1 MAFKKAGLISKFI
14 SKGSFKLNKISKKI
28 FKLNPILKREKP
40 LKRHKKTK
48 SIKKP
53 FNKNKSFLK
62 ASVLLIGALGG
73 LPHLRASECRY
84 WSWWSG
90 YHDKIESGSNSPTH
104 NSYCLFS
111 STQGSGTYY
120 LNTLTTYSAGGAS
133 FTQKFNNGTLNVG
146 GNIRFGGT
154 GVNGVNVGY
163 ITGTYDAQTINFN
176 SSRITTGNSL
186 SDGGG
191 ATLNFNAT
199 NRITINQASFD
210 NSDAGAQHSYMNFK
224 GSNINVSGSSF
235 TDDTNGGFSFSG
247 NNNNSAISFN
257 KTKFNQ
263 GTYNFTN
270 SANLSFNNS
279 NFNQSTY
286 NFNSLQSTF
295 NNSTFNQGTY
305 NFTDNTSFNND
316 TFNQGTY
323 NFNTSKVSFSGA
335 NTLNS
340 SSPFASLKGSVS
352 FGSGAVFNL
361 NQTLNANQTYD
372 ILTTNGT
379 IQYGVYQSYLWDLIN
394 YKGDKA
400 ISHVEVGNNTY
411 DVTFD
416 INGQDETLQETFSNK
431 SITTQFLGD
440 DLQAKAKA
448 TYQQDLNNS
457 QSALSNATNDNK
469 IASADTGYTNNQN
482 TTIKQDAQNLE
493 HTSQQIA
500 KDEQALQGDLNKLKQ
515 LANSSF
521 NEQAF
526 NQAQSKEQQDEQTL
540 QNEENTF
547 SSEQEGLEKAL
558 ANAKE
563 QQEQQQAQATYQQ
576 DLNNS
581 QSALSNATNDNKI
594 ASADTDYTKNQ
605 NTAIKQDAQNLEN
618 TSQQITQDQ
627 KDLEQDL
634 DKLQQLANS
643 KTGFNEQA
651 FNQAQSTEQQD
662 EQTLQNEEETFSSEQ
677 EGLEKALANAKHT
690 SPTPTKHTAQNNPP
704 NKVSPPTQNLPTT
717 NVWNGVYNFQNQTYS
732 KKGIYYIDP
741 NLSGQSGQSGNTLS
755 TYGYLDWF
763 TLKNKFSVN
772 ANNGTLIIGN
782 NTESANTKGLIWIGD
797 DKGLVYYN
805 TGTFNAA
812 NIYLTSNLKTG
823 NGFSGEGATL
833 NFNATNRITINQA
846 SFDNSDAGAQ
856 HSYMNFKGSNIN
868 VSGSSF
874 TDDTNG
880 GFSFSGNNN
889 NSAISFNKTKFNQGT
904 YNFTNS
910 ANLSFNNSNFNQSTY
925 NFNSLQSTFNNSTF
939 NQGTYNFTDNTSFN
953 NDTFNQGTYNFNT
966 SKVSFSGANT
976 LNSSS
981 PFASLKGSV
990 SFGSG
995 AVFNLNQT
1003 LNANQTYDILTT
1015 NGTIQYGVYQ
1025 SYLWDL
1031 INYKG
1036 DKAISHVEVGNNTYD
1051 VTFDINGQDETLQE
1065 TFSNK
1070 SITTQFLGDDLQAK
1084 AKATYQQDLNNSQSA
1099 LSNATNDN
1107 KIASADTGYTNNQ
1120 NTTIKQDAQNL
1131 EHTSQQIAKDEQAL
1145 QGDLNKLKQ
1154 LANSSFNEQ
1163 AFNQA
1168 QSKEQQDEQTLQN
1181 EEETFSSE
1189 QEGLEKA
1196 LANAKP
1202 ASPTPTPTPTP
1213 TPSPTPNPTPTKHTA
1228 PNKVP
1233 PTPPTQNLPTTNVW
1247 NGVYWLQNQTYSQK
1261 GVYYIDPNLSGQ
1273 SGQSANTLS
1282 TYTANLLGRSFGV
1295 NIQNGTLIIGN
1306 NTESVND
1313 NGLIWIGHG
1322 GFGYIIGTF
1331 NAANIYLTNNFKTGE
1346 GVSGSDGGGA
1356 NITFK
1361 ASDNI
1366 TMDGLNYNDAETVTK
1381 MIQTGASQHSY
1392 ATFDATNNISV
1403 TNSSFSDMTW
1413 GKFSFNAKNI
1423 SFSNAS
1429 FSGFTNP
1436 GGSSVISANAANSL
1450 SFNNSRLNGGAVY
1463 NLWANSL
1470 IFNNTQ
1476 AVFNVLYSRGTS
1488 NFNATTQLLGNTS
1501 FTLSSQSL
1509 LNFNGDTTLQNNAN
1523 ITLGN
1528 KSQTAFKNSLTLDNN
1543 SNLSLD
1549 NQSVLNASG
1558 ASAFNNQASLNIY
1571 NGSQATF
1578 NSLFFNGATLS
1589 LNANSKLN
1597 ASSASFSNNTTINL
1611 DDSVLSVSNASSL
1624 NANINFQGAS
1634 QATFGGNTTI
1644 DAASFNFDSASSLS
1658 FNNLTANGALNFNG
1672 YAPSLSKALMS
1683 VSGQFVLGNNGDIN
1697 LSDINI
1703 FDNIT
1708 KSVTYNILN
1717 AQKGITGISG
1727 ANGYEKI
1734 LFYGMK
1740 IQNATYSDN
1749 NNIQTWSFINPLNS
1763 SQIIQESIKNGDLTI
1778 EVLNNPNSASNTIFN
1793 IAPELYNYQASK
1805 QNPTGYSYDYSDNQA
1820 GTYYLTS
1827 NIKGLFTPKGSQT
1840 PQTPGTYSPF
1850 NQPLNSLNIYNKGFS
1865 SGNLKTLLG
1874 ILSQNSATLK
1884 EMIET
1889 NQLDNITSINEVLQL
1904 LDRIKIT
1911 PAQKQALLETINHL
1925 TDNINQT
1932 FSNGNL
1938 VIGATQDHVTN
1949 STSSIWFGGNG
1960 YSSPCALDSATCSSF
1975 RNTYLGQLLGST
1987 SPYLGYINADFK
1999 AKSIYITGTL
2009 GSGNAFESGG
2019 SADITF
2025 QSANNLVL
2033 NKANIEAQATD
2044 NIFNLLGQEGIDKI
2058 FNQGNLANVL
2068 SQMAM
2073 EKIKQAGG
2081 LGNFVE
2087 NALIPL
2093 SKELPSSLQNETLG
2107 QLIGQNNL
2115 DNLLN
2120 NSGVMNAIQNIIS
2133 KKLSIFGNFVTPSII
2148 ENYLAKQSLKSMLD
2162 DKGLL
2167 NFIGGYMDASELS
2180 SILSVILKDI
2190 TNPPTSLQKDI
2201 GVVAND
2207 LLDEFLGQDV
2217 VKKLESQGLVSNI
2230 INNIISQGGLSGI
2243 YNQGLGSVLPPSLQN
2258 ALKENDLGALLSPR
2272 GLHDFWQKGYFNF
2285 LSNGYVFV
2293 NNSSFSNATGGS
2305 LNFVAN
2311 KSIIFNGDNTIDFS
2325 KYQGALIFASNGV
2338 SNINITTLNATNG
2351 LSLNAGLNNV
2361 SVQKGEI
2368 CINLANCPTTKN
2380 SSSTNSSVTPTNES
2394 LSVRANNFTF
2404 LGVIASNGAID
2415 LSQVKNNSVIGT
2427 LNLNENATLQANNL
2441 TIANAFNNASNSTAN
2456 INGDFTLNQQA
2467 TLSTNASGLNVM
2479 GNFNSYGDLVFNLS
2493 HSVSH
2498 AIINAQGIATIM
2510 TNYNNPLIQFNTSS
2524 KETGA
2529 YTLID
2534 SAKAI
2539 YYGYNDQITGG
2550 SSLDNYLKL
2559 YTLININGKHMVMT
2573 DNGLTYNGQA
2583 VSIKDGGLIVGF
2595 KDSQNQYI
2603 YTSILYNKVKIAV
2616 SNAPINNLQAPTL
2629 KQYIAQIQGIQG
2641 VDSIEQA
2648 GGTQAINW
2656 LNKIFETKGSP
2667 LFAPYYLESHSTK
2680 DLTTIAGDIANTLEV
2695 IANPN
2700 FKNDATNILQ
2710 INTYTQQMSR
2720 LAKLSDTSTFASAD
2734 FHERLEALKNKRFAD
2749 AIPNAMDVILKYSQR
2764 NRVKNNVWATG
2775 VGGASFINGGTGTL
2789 YGINVGYDRF
2799 IKGVIVGGY
2808 AAYGYSGFHANIT
2821 QSGSSNVN
2829 MGVYSRAFIKR
2840 SELTMS
2846 LNETWGY
2853 NKTFINSYDPLL
2865 SIINQ
2870 SYRYNTWTTDAKINY
2885 GYDFMF
2891 KDKSVIFKP
2900 QIGLA
2905 YYYIGM
2911 SGLRGIMDDPIY
2923 NQFRANADPN
2933 KKSVLTINF
2942 ALESRHYFNKNSYYF
2957 VIADVGRDLFINSMG
2972 DKMVRFIGN
2981 NTLSYRDGGRY
2992 NTFASIITG
3001 GEIRLFK
3008 TFYVN
3013 AGIGARFGLDYKD
3026 INITGNIGM
3035 RYAF

>member
-1 MAFKKAGLISKFI
+1 MAFKKARLISKFI
-14 SKGSFKLNKISKKI
+14 SKGSFKLNKISKRI
-28 FKLNPILKREKP
+28 FKLNQILKREKP
-40 LKRHKKTK
+40 LKRHKKTE

-62 ASVLLIGALGG
+62 ASVLLVGALGG
-73 LPHLRASECRY
+73 LSHLRANECRY
-84 WSWWSG
+84 WSWSSFS
-90 YHDKIESGSNSPTH
+90 YQDNIESGPNSPTH

-111 STQGSGTYY
+111 SAQGSGTYY

-154 GVNGVNVGY
+154 GINGGDVGY

-176 SSRITTGNSL
+176 SSHLTTGNSYA
-186 SDGGG
+186 DGGG
-191 ATLNFNAT
+191 ATLNFNAA
-199 NRITINQASFD
+199 NNITINQASFD
-210 NSDAGAQHSYMNFK
+210 NSDAGTQKSYMNFK

-235 TDDTNGGFSFSG
+235 TDDTDGGFSFSG
-247 NNNNSAISFN
+247 SNNHSAISFN
-257 KTKFNQ
+257 QTNFNQGTYHFSNSATLSFNHSAFNQGTYHFSNSATLSFNQTNFNQ
-263 GTYNFTN
+263 GTYNFN
-270 SANLSFNNS
+270 GNASF
-279 NFNQSTY
+279 
-286 NFNSLQSTF
+286 
-295 NNSTFNQGTY
+295 
-305 NFTDNTSFNND
+305 DND

-323 NFNTSKVSFSGA
+323 SFNTSKVSFSGA

-340 SSPFASLKGSVS
+340 SSPFANLKGSVS
-352 FGSGAVFNL
+352 FGSGAIFNL
-361 NQTLNANQTYD
+361 NQTLNSNQTYD

-400 ISHVEVGNNTY
+400 ISHVGVGNNTY

-416 INGQDETLQETFSNK
+416 INGQDETLQETFNK
-431 SITTQFLGD
+431 QSIITQFLGD
-440 DLQAKAKA
+440 NLQAQAQK
-448 TYQQDLNNS
+448 TYQQDLSNS
-457 QSALSNATNDNK
+457 QSALNNAASDNK
-469 IASADTGYTNNQN
+469 IASNDTSYTQSKN
-482 TTIKQDAQNLE
+482 TTVAKDAQNLE
-493 HTSQQIA
+493 NTNQQIA
-500 KDEQALQGDLNKLKQ
+500 QDEQALQGDLDKLKQ
-515 LANSSF
+515 LANSTTGF

-526 NQAQSKEQQDEQTL
+526 NQAQKQEQQDEQTLQNDENAFNTEQDSLNKAIQQAQAQQQKQEQQQAQQTYQEDVTNSQTALNNATSDNKIANSDTDYIKSSNPTINKDAQNLENTNQQIAQDEQALEKDLAQIKQLANSTTGFNEQAFNTVQKQEQQDEQTL
-540 QNEENTF
+540 QNEEKTF
-547 SSEQEGLEKAL
+547 SSEQEGLK
-558 ANAKE
+558 
-563 QQEQQQAQATYQQ
+563 QA
-576 DLNNS
+576 
-581 QSALSNATNDNKI
+581 I
-594 ASADTDYTKNQ
+594 
-605 NTAIKQDAQNLEN
+605 
-618 TSQQITQDQ
+618 
-627 KDLEQDL
+627 
-634 DKLQQLANS
+634 
-643 KTGFNEQA
+643 
-651 FNQAQSTEQQD
+651 
-662 EQTLQNEEETFSSEQ
+662 
-677 EGLEKALANAKHT
+677 ANAKHANPT
-690 SPTPTKHTAQNNPP
+690 PSHAPTPTKHT
-704 NKVSPPTQNLPTT
+704 V
-717 NVWNGVYNFQNQTYS
+717 
-732 KKGIYYIDP
+732 
-741 NLSGQSGQSGNTLS
+741 
-755 TYGYLDWF
+755 
-763 TLKNKFSVN
+763 
-772 ANNGTLIIGN
+772 
-782 NTESANTKGLIWIGD
+782 
-797 DKGLVYYN
+797 
-805 TGTFNAA
+805 
-812 NIYLTSNLKTG
+812 
-823 NGFSGEGATL
+823 
-833 NFNATNRITINQA
+833 
-846 SFDNSDAGAQ
+846 
-856 HSYMNFKGSNIN
+856 
-868 VSGSSF
+868 
-874 TDDTNG
+874 
-880 GFSFSGNNN
+880 
-889 NSAISFNKTKFNQGT
+889 
-904 YNFTNS
+904 
-910 ANLSFNNSNFNQSTY
+910 
-925 NFNSLQSTFNNSTF
+925 
-939 NQGTYNFTDNTSFN
+939 
-953 NDTFNQGTYNFNT
+953 
-966 SKVSFSGANT
+966 
-976 LNSSS
+976 
-981 PFASLKGSV
+981 
-990 SFGSG
+990 
-995 AVFNLNQT
+995 
-1003 LNANQTYDILTT
+1003 
-1015 NGTIQYGVYQ
+1015 
-1025 SYLWDL
+1025 
-1031 INYKG
+1031 
-1036 DKAISHVEVGNNTYD
+1036 
-1051 VTFDINGQDETLQE
+1051 
-1065 TFSNK
+1065 
-1070 SITTQFLGDDLQAK
+1070 
-1084 AKATYQQDLNNSQSA
+1084 
-1099 LSNATNDN
+1099 
-1107 KIASADTGYTNNQ
+1107 Q
-1120 NTTIKQDAQNL
+1120 NTPP
-1131 EHTSQQIAKDEQAL
+1131 SQ
-1145 QGDLNKLKQ
+1145 
-1154 LANSSFNEQ
+1154 
-1163 AFNQA
+1163 
-1168 QSKEQQDEQTLQN
+1168 
-1181 EEETFSSE
+1181 
-1189 QEGLEKA
+1189 
-1196 LANAKP
+1196 
-1202 ASPTPTPTPTP
+1202 
-1213 TPSPTPNPTPTKHTA
+1213 
-1228 PNKVP
+1228 VP
-1233 PTPPTQNLPTTNVW
+1233 PTPTQNPPAESVW
-1247 NGVYWLQNQTYSQK
+1247 SGVYWLQNKTYSNK

-1282 TYTANLLGRSFGV
+1282 TYTANLFGRSFGV

-1322 GFGYIIGTF
+1322 GFGYITGTF

-1346 GVSGSDGGGA
+1346 GVSNSDGGGA

-1403 TNSSFSDMTW
+1403 TDSSFSDMTW
-1413 GKFSFNAKNI
+1413 GKFSFSAKNI

-1450 SFNNSRLNGGAVY
+1450 SFVNSRLNGGAIY
-1463 NLWANSL
+1463 NLQANSL

-1488 NFNATTQLLGNTS
+1488 NFNATTQLLGNTN

-1528 KSQTAFKNSLTLDNN
+1528 KSQAAFKNSLTLDND

-1549 NQSVLNASG
+1549 NQSVLNANG

-1578 NSLFFNGATLS
+1578 NSLFFNGGTLS
-1589 LNANSKLN
+1589 LNASSKLN

-1611 DDSVLSVSNASSL
+1611 DDSVLSANNTSSL

-1634 QATFGGNTTI
+1634 QADFGGNTTI
-1644 DAASFNFDSASSLS
+1644 DTASFNFDSASSLS
-1658 FNNLTANGALNFNG
+1658 FNNLTTNGALNFNG
-1672 YAPSLSKALMS
+1672 YAPSLTKALMS

-1740 IQNATYSDN
+1740 IQNATYSDS

-1805 QNPTGYSYDYSDNQA
+1805 QNPTGYSYDYSDNQV

-1827 NIKGLFTPKGSQT
+1827 SIKGLFTPKGSQT
-1840 PQTPGTYSPF
+1840 PQAPGTYSPF

-1865 SGNLKTLLG
+1865 SENLKTLLG

-1884 EMIET
+1884 EMIES
-1889 NQLDNITSINEVLQL
+1889 NQLDNITNINEVLQL
-1904 LDRIKIT
+1904 LDKIKIT
-1911 PAQKQALLETINHL
+1911 QTQKQALLETINHL

-1932 FSNGNL
+1932 FNNGNL
-1938 VIGATQDHVTN
+1938 IIGATQDNVTN

-1999 AKSIYITGTL
+1999 AKSIYITGTI

-2019 SADITF
+2019 SADVTF

-2044 NIFNLLGQEGIDKI
+2044 NIFNLLGQKGIDKI

-2068 SQMAM
+2068 SQVAM

-2081 LGNFVE
+2081 LGNFIE
-2087 NALIPL
+2087 NALSPL
-2093 SKELPSSLQNETLG
+2093 SKELPASLQDETLG

-2115 DNLLN
+2115 DDLLN

-2167 NFIGGYMDASELS
+2167 NFIGGYIDASEIS
-2180 SILSVILKDI
+2180 SILSVVLKDI

-2207 LLDEFLGQDV
+2207 LLNEFLGQDV
-2217 VKKLESQGLVSNI
+2217 IKKLESQGLVSNI
-2230 INNIISQGGLSGI
+2230 INNIISQGGLSGV

-2325 KYQGALIFASNGV
+2325 KYQGALIFASNDV
-2338 SNINITTLNATNG
+2338 SNINVTILNATNG

-2427 LNLNENATLQANNL
+2427 LNLNENAALQANNL

-2456 INGDFTLNQQA
+2456 INGNFTLNQQA

-2479 GNFNSYGDLVFNLS
+2479 GNFNSYGDLMFNLS

-2498 AIINAQGIATIM
+2498 AIINAQGNATIM
-2510 TNYNNPLIQFNTSS
+2510 ANNNNPLIQFNTSS
-2524 KETGA
+2524 KEAGV

-2559 YTLININGKHMVMT
+2559 YTLIDINGKHMVMT

-2583 VSIKDGGLIVGF
+2583 VSVKDGGLVVGF

-2616 SNAPINNLQAPTL
+2616 SNDPINNLQAPTL
-2629 KQYIAQIQGIQG
+2629 KQYIAQIQGVQS
-2641 VDSIEQA
+2641 VDSIDQA
-2648 GGTQAINW
+2648 GGSQAINW

-2695 IANPN
+2695 IANPD

-2720 LAKLSDTSTFASAD
+2720 LAKLSDTSTFARSD
-2734 FHERLEALKNKRFAD
+2734 FLERLEALKNKRFAD
-2749 AIPNAMDVILKYSQR
+2749 AIPNSMDVILKYSQR

-2829 MGVYSRAFIKR
+2829 IGVYSRAFIKR

-2870 SYRYNTWTTDAKINY
+2870 SYKYDTWTTDAKINY

-2905 YYYIGM
+2905 YYYIGL

-2957 VIADVGRDLFINSMG
+2957 VIADVGRDLFIDSMG

-3026 INITGNIGM
+3026 INITGNIGV

>member
-28 FKLNPILKREKP
+28 FKLNQILKREKP

-62 ASVLLIGALGG
+62 ASILLIGALGG
-73 LPHLRASECRY
+73 LSHLRANECKT
-84 WSWWSG
+84 WSWSSWN
-90 YHDKIESGSNSPTH
+90 YQDNIESGPNSPTH

-111 STQGSGTYY
+111 SAQGSGTYY
-120 LNTLTTYSAGGAS
+120 LNTLTTYSVGGAS
-133 FTQKFNNGTLNVG
+133 FTQKFNGGTLNVG

-154 GVNGVNVGY
+154 GISGGDVGY

-176 SSRITTGNSL
+176 SSHLTTGNSYA
-186 SDGGG
+186 DGGG
-191 ATLNFNAT
+191 ATLNFNVT
-199 NRITINQASFD
+199 NNITINQASFD
-210 NSDAGAQHSYMNFK
+210 NSDAGTQKSYMNFK

-257 KTKFNQ
+257 QTNFNQ
-263 GTYNFTN
+263 GTYHFN
-270 SANLSFNNS
+270 SA
-279 NFNQSTY
+279 QSA
-286 NFNSLQSTF
+286 F

-305 NFTDNTSFNND
+305 NFNGNASFDND
-316 TFNQGTY
+316 TFNQGSY
-323 NFNTSKVSFSGA
+323 SFNTSKVGFSGT

-352 FGSGAVFNL
+352 FGSDAIFNL
-361 NQTLNANQTYD
+361 NQTLNSNQTYD

-400 ISHVEVGNNTY
+400 ISHVGVGNNTY

-416 INGQDETLQETFSNK
+416 INGQDETLQETFNK
-431 SITTQFLGD
+431 QSIITQFLGD
-440 DLQAKAKA
+440 DLQAKAQK
-448 TYQQDLNNS
+448 TYQQDLSNS
-457 QSALSNATNDNK
+457 QSTLNNAASDSK
-469 IASADTGYTNNQN
+469 IANSDTDYTKSSNP
-482 TTIKQDAQNLE
+482 TINKDAQNLE
-493 HTSQQIA
+493 HTNQQIA
-500 KDEQALQGDLNKLKQ
+500 QDEQALQG
-515 LANSSF
+515 
-521 NEQAF
+521 
-526 NQAQSKEQQDEQTL
+526 
-540 QNEENTF
+540 
-547 SSEQEGLEKAL
+547 
-558 ANAKE
+558 
-563 QQEQQQAQATYQQ
+563 
-576 DLNNS
+576 
-581 QSALSNATNDNKI
+581 
-594 ASADTDYTKNQ
+594 
-605 NTAIKQDAQNLEN
+605 
-618 TSQQITQDQ
+618 
-627 KDLEQDL
+627 DL

-643 KTGFNEQA
+643 KTGFSEQA
-651 FNQAQSTEQQD
+651 FNQAQDKEQQD
-662 EQTLQNEEETFSSEQ
+662 EQTLQNEEKTFSSEQ
-677 EGLEKALANAKHT
+677 EGLKQAIANAKPT
-690 SPTPTKHTAQNNPP
+690 SPTPSHAPTPTKHTAQNTPP
-704 NKVSPPTQNLPTT
+704 SKISPTPTPPTQNPPAE
-717 NVWNGVYNFQNQTYS
+717 NVWSEVYWLQNKTYS
-732 KKGIYYIDP
+732 KQGVYYIDP

-755 TYGYLDWF
+755 TY
-763 TLKNKFSVN
+763 
-772 ANNGTLIIGN
+772 
-782 NTESANTKGLIWIGD
+782 
-797 DKGLVYYN
+797 
-805 TGTFNAA
+805 
-812 NIYLTSNLKTG
+812 
-823 NGFSGEGATL
+823 
-833 NFNATNRITINQA
+833 
-846 SFDNSDAGAQ
+846 
-856 HSYMNFKGSNIN
+856 
-868 VSGSSF
+868 
-874 TDDTNG
+874 
-880 GFSFSGNNN
+880 
-889 NSAISFNKTKFNQGT
+889 
-904 YNFTNS
+904 
-910 ANLSFNNSNFNQSTY
+910 
-925 NFNSLQSTFNNSTF
+925 
-939 NQGTYNFTDNTSFN
+939 
-953 NDTFNQGTYNFNT
+953 
-966 SKVSFSGANT
+966 
-976 LNSSS
+976 
-981 PFASLKGSV
+981 
-990 SFGSG
+990 
-995 AVFNLNQT
+995 
-1003 LNANQTYDILTT
+1003 
-1015 NGTIQYGVYQ
+1015 
-1025 SYLWDL
+1025 
-1031 INYKG
+1031 
-1036 DKAISHVEVGNNTYD
+1036 
-1051 VTFDINGQDETLQE
+1051 
-1065 TFSNK
+1065 
-1070 SITTQFLGDDLQAK
+1070 
-1084 AKATYQQDLNNSQSA
+1084 
-1099 LSNATNDN
+1099 
-1107 KIASADTGYTNNQ
+1107 
-1120 NTTIKQDAQNL
+1120 
-1131 EHTSQQIAKDEQAL
+1131 
-1145 QGDLNKLKQ
+1145 
-1154 LANSSFNEQ
+1154 
-1163 AFNQA
+1163 
-1168 QSKEQQDEQTLQN
+1168 
-1181 EEETFSSE
+1181 
-1189 QEGLEKA
+1189 
-1196 LANAKP
+1196 
-1202 ASPTPTPTPTP
+1202 
-1213 TPSPTPNPTPTKHTA
+1213 
-1228 PNKVP
+1228 
-1233 PTPPTQNLPTTNVW
+1233 
-1247 NGVYWLQNQTYSQK
+1247 
-1261 GVYYIDPNLSGQ
+1261 
-1273 SGQSANTLS
+1273 
-1282 TYTANLLGRSFGV
+1282 TANLFGRSFSV

-1322 GFGYIIGTF
+1322 GFGYITGTF

-1346 GVSGSDGGGA
+1346 GVSNSDGGGA

-1381 MIQTGASQHSY
+1381 MIQTGVSQHSY
-1392 ATFDATNNISV
+1392 ATFDALNNISV

-1413 GKFSFNAKNI
+1413 GKFSFSAKNI

-1436 GGSSVISANAANSL
+1436 GGSSVISANASNSL
-1450 SFNNSRLNGGAVY
+1450 SFINSRLNGGAIY
-1463 NLWANSL
+1463 NLQANSL

-1488 NFNATTQLLGNTS
+1488 NFNATTQLLGNTN

-1528 KSQTAFKNSLTLDNN
+1528 KSQAAFKNSLTLDNN

-1549 NQSVLNASG
+1549 NQSVLNANG

-1578 NSLFFNGATLS
+1578 NSLFFNGGTLS
-1589 LNANSKLN
+1589 LNASSKLN
-1597 ASSASFSNNTTINL
+1597 ASSASFSSNTTINL
-1611 DDSVLSVSNASSL
+1611 DDSVLSASNTSSL

-1634 QATFGGNTTI
+1634 QADFGGNTTI
-1644 DAASFNFDSASSLS
+1644 DTASFNFDSTSSLN

-1672 YAPSLSKALMS
+1672 YAPSLTKALMS

-1740 IQNATYSDN
+1740 IQNATYSDS

-1805 QNPTGYSYDYSDNQA
+1805 QNPTGYSYDYSDNQV

-1827 NIKGLFTPKGSQT
+1827 NIKGLFIPKGSQT
-1840 PQTPGTYSPF
+1840 SQAPGTYSPF
-1850 NQPLNSLNIYNKGFS
+1850 NQPLSSLNIYNKGFS
-1865 SGNLKTLLG
+1865 SENLKTLLG

-1884 EMIET
+1884 EMIES
-1889 NQLDNITSINEVLQL
+1889 NQLDNITNINEVLQL
-1904 LDRIKIT
+1904 LDKIKIT
-1911 PAQKQALLETINHL
+1911 QTQKQALLETINHL

-1938 VIGATQDHVTN
+1938 VIGATQDNVTN

-1960 YSSPCALDSATCSSF
+1960 YSSPCVLDSATCSSF

-2019 SADITF
+2019 SADVTF

-2068 SQMAM
+2068 SQVAM

-2087 NALIPL
+2087 NALSPL
-2093 SKELPSSLQNETLG
+2093 SKELPASLQNETLG

-2115 DNLLN
+2115 DDLLN
-2120 NSGVMNAIQNIIS
+2120 NSEVMNAIQNIIS

-2167 NFIGGYMDASELS
+2167 NFIGGYIDASELS
-2180 SILSVILKDI
+2180 SILSVVLKDI

-2207 LLDEFLGQDV
+2207 LLNEFLGQDV
-2217 VKKLESQGLVSNI
+2217 VKKLESQGLVNNI
-2230 INNIISQGGLSGI
+2230 INNIISQGGLSGV

-2311 KSIIFNGDNTIDFS
+2311 KSIIFNGDNTISFS

-2368 CINLANCPTTKN
+2368 CVNLANCPTTKN

-2394 LSVRANNFTF
+2394 LSVHANNFTF

-2415 LSQVKNNSVIGT
+2415 LSQVKNNSVIDT

-2441 TIANAFNNASNSTAN
+2441 TITNAFNNASNSTAN
-2456 INGDFTLNQQA
+2456 INGNFTLNQQA
-2467 TLSTNASGLNVM
+2467 TLSTNASGLNVI
-2479 GNFNSYGDLVFNLS
+2479 GDFNSYGDLVFNLS
-2493 HSVSH
+2493 HSASH
-2498 AIINAQGIATIM
+2498 AIINAQGTATIM
-2510 TNYNNPLIQFNTSS
+2510 ANDNNPLIQFNTSS
-2524 KETGA
+2524 KEAGT

-2559 YTLININGKHMVMT
+2559 YALIDINGKHMVMT

-2583 VSIKDGGLIVGF
+2583 VSIKDGGLVVGF

-2616 SNAPINNLQAPTL
+2616 SNDPINNLQAPTL
-2629 KQYIAQIQGIQG
+2629 KQYIAQIQGVQS
-2641 VDSIEQA
+2641 VNSIDQA
-2648 GGTQAINW
+2648 GGNQAINW

-2667 LFAPYYLESHSTK
+2667 LFAPYYLESHSAK

-2695 IANPN
+2695 IANPD

-2808 AAYGYSGFHANIT
+2808 AAYGYSGFHGNIT

-2870 SYRYNTWTTDAKINY
+2870 SYRYDTWTTDAKINY

-2905 YYYIGM
+2905 YYYIGL

-2981 NTLSYRDGGRY
+2981 NTLSYRDGTRY

>member
-1 MAFKKAGLISKFI
+1 M
-14 SKGSFKLNKISKKI
+14 NQ
-28 FKLNPILKREKP
+28 ILKREKP

-73 LPHLRASECRY
+73 LSHLRANECRY
-84 WSWWSG
+84 WSWSSLS
-90 YHDKIESGSNSPTH
+90 YQDNIESGPNSPTH

-111 STQGSGTYY
+111 SAQGSGTYY

-133 FTQKFNNGTLNVG
+133 FTQKFNGGTLDIG

-154 GVNGVNVGY
+154 GINGGDVGY
-163 ITGTYDAQTINFN
+163 ITGAYDAQTINFN
-176 SSRITTGNSL
+176 SSHLTTGNSF
-186 SDGGG
+186 STGGG

-199 NRITINQASFD
+199 NNITINQASFD
-210 NSDAGAQHSYMNFK
+210 NSGAGTQHSYMNFK

-235 TDDTNGGFSFSG
+235 KDNTNGGFSFSG
-247 NNNNSAISFN
+247 NNNNSTISFN
-257 KTKFNQ
+257 RTNFNQ
-263 GTYNFTN
+263 GTYNFSN
-270 SANLSFNNS
+270 SATLSS
-279 NFNQSTY
+279 NHSA
-286 NFNSLQSTF
+286 
-295 NNSTFNQGTY
+295 FNQGTY
-305 NFTDNTSFNND
+305 HFNSAQSVFENSS
-316 TFNQGTY
+316 FNQGTY
-323 NFNTSKVSFSGA
+323 HFNSAQSVFENSSFNQGTYSFNTSQVSFSGI

-352 FGSGAVFNL
+352 FGSGAIFNL
-361 NQTLNANQTYD
+361 NQTLNSNQTYD

-400 ISHVEVGNNTY
+400 ISHVGVGNNTY

-416 INGQDETLQETFSNK
+416 INGQDETLQETFNK
-431 SITTQFLGD
+431 QSIITQFLGD
-440 DLQAKAKA
+440 DLQQQAQK
-448 TYQQDLNNS
+448 TYQQDLSDS
-457 QSALSNATNDNK
+457 QSTLNNAASDNE
-469 IASADTGYTNNQN
+469 I
-482 TTIKQDAQNLE
+482 
-493 HTSQQIA
+493 
-500 KDEQALQGDLNKLKQ
+500 
-515 LANSSF
+515 ANS
-521 NEQAF
+521 
-526 NQAQSKEQQDEQTL
+526 
-540 QNEENTF
+540 
-547 SSEQEGLEKAL
+547 
-558 ANAKE
+558 
-563 QQEQQQAQATYQQ
+563 
-576 DLNNS
+576 
-581 QSALSNATNDNKI
+581 
-594 ASADTDYTKNQ
+594 DTDYTKSSNP
-605 NTAIKQDAQNLEN
+605 TIKKDAQNLEN
-618 TSQQITQDQ
+618 TSQQIAKDQ
-627 KDLEQDL
+627 QALEQDL
-634 DKLQQLANS
+634 KNLNQLAS
-643 KTGFNEQA
+643 STGFNEQA
-651 FNQAQSTEQQD
+651 FKNAQSTEQQA
-662 EQTLQNEEETFSSEQ
+662 LQNLQNDENTFNTEQ
-677 EGLEKALANAKHT
+677 EGLKQAIAKHT
-690 SPTPTKHTAQNNPP
+690 SPTPAPTKHTAQNTPP
-704 NKVSPPTQNLPTT
+704 SQVPPTPPTQNLPTT
-717 NVWNGVYNFQNQTYS
+717 NVWNGVYNLQNQTYS
-732 KKGIYYIDP
+732 NKGVYYIDP

-755 TYGYLDWF
+755 TY
-763 TLKNKFSVN
+763 
-772 ANNGTLIIGN
+772 
-782 NTESANTKGLIWIGD
+782 
-797 DKGLVYYN
+797 
-805 TGTFNAA
+805 
-812 NIYLTSNLKTG
+812 
-823 NGFSGEGATL
+823 
-833 NFNATNRITINQA
+833 
-846 SFDNSDAGAQ
+846 
-856 HSYMNFKGSNIN
+856 
-868 VSGSSF
+868 
-874 TDDTNG
+874 
-880 GFSFSGNNN
+880 
-889 NSAISFNKTKFNQGT
+889 
-904 YNFTNS
+904 
-910 ANLSFNNSNFNQSTY
+910 
-925 NFNSLQSTFNNSTF
+925 
-939 NQGTYNFTDNTSFN
+939 
-953 NDTFNQGTYNFNT
+953 
-966 SKVSFSGANT
+966 
-976 LNSSS
+976 
-981 PFASLKGSV
+981 
-990 SFGSG
+990 
-995 AVFNLNQT
+995 
-1003 LNANQTYDILTT
+1003 
-1015 NGTIQYGVYQ
+1015 
-1025 SYLWDL
+1025 
-1031 INYKG
+1031 
-1036 DKAISHVEVGNNTYD
+1036 
-1051 VTFDINGQDETLQE
+1051 
-1065 TFSNK
+1065 
-1070 SITTQFLGDDLQAK
+1070 
-1084 AKATYQQDLNNSQSA
+1084 
-1099 LSNATNDN
+1099 
-1107 KIASADTGYTNNQ
+1107 
-1120 NTTIKQDAQNL
+1120 
-1131 EHTSQQIAKDEQAL
+1131 
-1145 QGDLNKLKQ
+1145 
-1154 LANSSFNEQ
+1154 
-1163 AFNQA
+1163 
-1168 QSKEQQDEQTLQN
+1168 
-1181 EEETFSSE
+1181 
-1189 QEGLEKA
+1189 
-1196 LANAKP
+1196 
-1202 ASPTPTPTPTP
+1202 
-1213 TPSPTPNPTPTKHTA
+1213 
-1228 PNKVP
+1228 
-1233 PTPPTQNLPTTNVW
+1233 
-1247 NGVYWLQNQTYSQK
+1247 
-1261 GVYYIDPNLSGQ
+1261 
-1273 SGQSANTLS
+1273 
-1282 TYTANLLGRSFGV
+1282 TANLFGRSFGV

-1322 GFGYIIGTF
+1322 GFGYITGTF

-1346 GVSGSDGGGA
+1346 GVSNSDGGGA

-1392 ATFDATNNISV
+1392 ATFDAMNNISV
-1403 TNSSFSDMTW
+1403 TDSSFSDMTW
-1413 GKFSFNAKNI
+1413 GKFSFSAKNI

-1436 GGSSVISANAANSL
+1436 GGSSVISANASNSL
-1450 SFNNSRLNGGAVY
+1450 SFVNSRLNGGAIY
-1463 NLWANSL
+1463 NLQANSL

-1528 KSQTAFKNSLTLDNN
+1528 KSQAAFKNSLTLDNN

-1549 NQSVLNASG
+1549 NQSVLNANGTST
-1558 ASAFNNQASLNIY
+1558 FNNQASLNIY
-1571 NGSQATF
+1571 NGSQAAF
-1578 NSLFFNGATLS
+1578 NNLFFNGGTLS
-1589 LNANSKLN
+1589 LNASSKLN
-1597 ASSASFSNNTTINL
+1597 ASSTSFSNNTTINL
-1611 DDSVLSVSNASSL
+1611 DDSVLSANNTSSL

-1634 QATFGGNTTI
+1634 QADFGGNTTI
-1644 DAASFNFDSASSLS
+1644 DTASFNFDSASSLN
-1658 FNNLTANGALNFNG
+1658 FNNLTANGSLNFNG
-1672 YAPSLSKALMS
+1672 YAPSLTKALMS

-1805 QNPTGYSYDYSDNQA
+1805 QNPTGYSYDYSNDQA

-1827 NIKGLFTPKGSQT
+1827 SIKGLFTPKGSQT
-1840 PQTPGTYSPF
+1840 PQAPGTYSPF

-1865 SGNLKTLLG
+1865 SENLKTLLG
-1874 ILSQNSATLK
+1874 ILSQNSAALK
-1884 EMIET
+1884 EMIES
-1889 NQLDNITSINEVLQL
+1889 NQLDNITNINEVLQL
-1904 LDRIKIT
+1904 LDKIKIT
-1911 PAQKQALLETINHL
+1911 QTQKQALLETINHL

-1932 FSNGNL
+1932 FNNGNL
-1938 VIGATQDHVTN
+1938 IIGTTQDNVTN

-1960 YSSPCALDSATCSSF
+1960 YSSPCTLDSATCSSF

-1999 AKSIYITGTL
+1999 AKSIYITGTI

-2019 SADITF
+2019 SADVTF

-2044 NIFNLLGQEGIDKI
+2044 NIFNLLGQKGIDKI

-2068 SQMAM
+2068 SQVAM

-2081 LGNFVE
+2081 LGNFIE
-2087 NALIPL
+2087 NALSPL
-2093 SKELPSSLQNETLG
+2093 SKELPASLQDETLG

-2115 DNLLN
+2115 DDLLN
-2120 NSGVMNAIQNIIS
+2120 NSGVMNEIQNIIS

-2167 NFIGGYMDASELS
+2167 NFIGGYIDASELS

-2207 LLDEFLGQDV
+2207 LLNEFLGQDV

-2230 INNIISQGGLSGI
+2230 INNIISQGGLSGV

-2305 LNFVAN
+2305 LNFIAN

-2325 KYQGALIFASNGV
+2325 KYQGALIFASNSV

-2368 CINLANCPTTKN
+2368 CVNLANCPTTKN
-2380 SSSTNSSVTPTNES
+2380 SYSTNSSVTPTNES
-2394 LSVRANNFTF
+2394 LSVHANNFTF

-2415 LSQVKNNSVIGT
+2415 LSQVTNNSVIGT

-2441 TIANAFNNASNSTAN
+2441 TITNAFNNASNSTAN
-2456 INGDFTLNQQA
+2456 INGNFTLNQQA

-2479 GNFNSYGDLVFNLS
+2479 GNFNSYGDLVFNIS

-2498 AIINAQGIATIM
+2498 AIINAQGSATIM
-2510 TNYNNPLIQFNTSS
+2510 ANSNNPLIQFNTSS
-2524 KETGA
+2524 KEAGT

-2559 YTLININGKHMVMT
+2559 YALIDINGKHMVMAG
-2573 DNGLTYNGQA
+2573 NGLTYNGQA
-2583 VSIKDGGLIVGF
+2583 VNIKDGGLVVGF

-2616 SNAPINNLQAPTL
+2616 SNDPINNLQAPTL
-2629 KQYIAQIQGIQG
+2629 KQYIAQIQGIQS
-2641 VDSIEQA
+2641 VDSIDQA
-2648 GGTQAINW
+2648 GGNQAINW

-2667 LFAPYYLESHSTK
+2667 LFAPYYLESHSAK

-2695 IANPN
+2695 IANPD

-2720 LAKLSDTSTFASAD
+2720 LAKLSDTSTFASTD

-2808 AAYGYSGFHANIT
+2808 AAYGYSGFHGNIT

-2870 SYRYNTWTTDAKINY
+2870 SYRYDTWTTDAKINY

-2900 QIGLA
+2900 QVGLA
-2905 YYYIGM
+2905 YYYIGL

>member
-1 MAFKKAGLISKFI
+1 MAFKKARLISKFI

-28 FKLNPILKREKP
+28 FKLNQILKCENP
-40 LKRHKKTK
+40 LKRHKKTE

-62 ASVLLIGALGG
+62 ASILLIGALGG
-73 LPHLRASECRY
+73 LSHLRANECRY
-84 WSWWSG
+84 WSWSSWN
-90 YHDKIESGSNSPTH
+90 YQDNIESGPNSPMH

-111 STQGSGTYY
+111 SAQGSGTYY

-133 FTQKFNNGTLNVG
+133 FTQKFNGGTLNVG

-154 GVNGVNVGY
+154 GINGGDVGY

-176 SSRITTGNSL
+176 SSHLTTGNSYA
-186 SDGGG
+186 DGGG

-199 NRITINQASFD
+199 NHITINQASFD
-210 NSDAGAQHSYMNFK
+210 NSDAGTQKSYMNFK

-257 KTKFNQ
+257 QTKFNQ
-263 GTYNFTN
+263 GTYNFSN
-270 SANLSFNNS
+270 SANLSFTNS
-279 NFNQSTY
+279 A
-286 NFNSLQSTF
+286 
-295 NNSTFNQGTY
+295 FNQGTY
-305 NFTDNTSFNND
+305 NFNGNASFDND

-323 NFNTSKVSFSGA
+323 DFNTSKVSFSGV

-352 FGSGAVFNL
+352 FGSDAVFNL
-361 NQTLNANQTYD
+361 NQTLNSNQTYD

-400 ISHVEVGNNTY
+400 ISHVGVGNNTY

-416 INGQDETLQETFSNK
+416 INGQDETLQETFNNQ
-431 SITTQFLGD
+431 SIITQFLGD
-440 DLQAKAKA
+440 DLQAKAQK
-448 TYQQDLNNS
+448 TYQQDLSNS
-457 QSALSNATNDNK
+457 QSTLNNAASDNK
-469 IASADTGYTNNQN
+469 IANSDTDYTKSSNP
-482 TTIKQDAQNLE
+482 TINKDAQNLE
-493 HTSQQIA
+493 HTNQQVV
-500 KDEQALQGDLNKLKQ
+500 KDQQALQG
-515 LANSSF
+515 
-521 NEQAF
+521 
-526 NQAQSKEQQDEQTL
+526 
-540 QNEENTF
+540 
-547 SSEQEGLEKAL
+547 
-558 ANAKE
+558 
-563 QQEQQQAQATYQQ
+563 
-576 DLNNS
+576 
-581 QSALSNATNDNKI
+581 
-594 ASADTDYTKNQ
+594 
-605 NTAIKQDAQNLEN
+605 
-618 TSQQITQDQ
+618 
-627 KDLEQDL
+627 DL

-662 EQTLQNEEETFSSEQ
+662 EQTLQNEEKTFSSEQ
-677 EGLEKALANAKHT
+677 E
-690 SPTPTKHTAQNNPP
+690 
-704 NKVSPPTQNLPTT
+704 
-717 NVWNGVYNFQNQTYS
+717 
-732 KKGIYYIDP
+732 
-741 NLSGQSGQSGNTLS
+741 
-755 TYGYLDWF
+755 
-763 TLKNKFSVN
+763 
-772 ANNGTLIIGN
+772 
-782 NTESANTKGLIWIGD
+782 
-797 DKGLVYYN
+797 
-805 TGTFNAA
+805 
-812 NIYLTSNLKTG
+812 
-823 NGFSGEGATL
+823 
-833 NFNATNRITINQA
+833 
-846 SFDNSDAGAQ
+846 
-856 HSYMNFKGSNIN
+856 
-868 VSGSSF
+868 
-874 TDDTNG
+874 
-880 GFSFSGNNN
+880 
-889 NSAISFNKTKFNQGT
+889 
-904 YNFTNS
+904 
-910 ANLSFNNSNFNQSTY
+910 
-925 NFNSLQSTFNNSTF
+925 SL
-939 NQGTYNFTDNTSFN
+939 
-953 NDTFNQGTYNFNT
+953 
-966 SKVSFSGANT
+966 
-976 LNSSS
+976 
-981 PFASLKGSV
+981 
-990 SFGSG
+990 
-995 AVFNLNQT
+995 
-1003 LNANQTYDILTT
+1003 
-1015 NGTIQYGVYQ
+1015 
-1025 SYLWDL
+1025 
-1031 INYKG
+1031 
-1036 DKAISHVEVGNNTYD
+1036 DKAI
-1051 VTFDINGQDETLQE
+1051 
-1065 TFSNK
+1065 
-1070 SITTQFLGDDLQAK
+1070 
-1084 AKATYQQDLNNSQSA
+1084 
-1099 LSNATNDN
+1099 
-1107 KIASADTGYTNNQ
+1107 
-1120 NTTIKQDAQNL
+1120 
-1131 EHTSQQIAKDEQAL
+1131 
-1145 QGDLNKLKQ
+1145 
-1154 LANSSFNEQ
+1154 
-1163 AFNQA
+1163 
-1168 QSKEQQDEQTLQN
+1168 
-1181 EEETFSSE
+1181 
-1189 QEGLEKA
+1189 
-1196 LANAKP
+1196 ANAKP
-1202 ASPTPTPTPTP
+1202 ASPTPTPT
-1213 TPSPTPNPTPTKHTA
+1213 KHTA
-1228 PNKVP
+1228 QNTPPNKVP

-1247 NGVYWLQNQTYSQK
+1247 NGVYNLQNQTYSNK

-1273 SGQSANTLS
+1273 SGQSGNTLS
-1282 TYTANLLGRSFGV
+1282 TYTANLFGRSFGV

-1322 GFGYIIGTF
+1322 GFGYITGTF
-1331 NAANIYLTNNFKTGE
+1331 SAANIYLTNNFKTGE
-1346 GVSGSDGGGA
+1346 GVSNSDGGGA

-1392 ATFDATNNISV
+1392 AAFDAVNNISV

-1413 GKFSFNAKNI
+1413 GKFSFSAKNI

-1450 SFNNSRLNGGAVY
+1450 SFINSRLNGGAIY

-1528 KSQTAFKNSLTLDNN
+1528 KSQAAFKNSLTLDNN

-1549 NQSVLNASG
+1549 NQSVLNANNT
-1558 ASAFNNQASLNIY
+1558 SAFNNQASLNIY

-1578 NSLFFNGATLS
+1578 KSLFFNGGTLS
-1589 LNANSKLN
+1589 LNASSKLN

-1611 DDSVLSVSNASSL
+1611 DDSVLSANNTSSL

-1634 QATFGGNTTI
+1634 QADFGGNTTI
-1644 DAASFNFDSASSLS
+1644 DTASFNFDSASSLN

-1672 YAPSLSKALMS
+1672 YAPSLTKALMS
-1683 VSGQFVLGNNGDIN
+1683 VSGQFVLGSNGDIN

-1865 SGNLKTLLG
+1865 SENLKTLLG

-1884 EMIET
+1884 EMIES
-1889 NQLDNITSINEVLQL
+1889 NQLDNITNINEVLQL
-1904 LDRIKIT
+1904 LDKIKIT
-1911 PAQKQALLETINHL
+1911 QAQKQALLETINHL

-1932 FSNGNL
+1932 FNNGNL
-1938 VIGATQDHVTN
+1938 IIGATQDNVTN

-2019 SADITF
+2019 SADVTF

-2068 SQMAM
+2068 SQVAM

-2081 LGNFVE
+2081 LGNFIE
-2087 NALIPL
+2087 NALSPL
-2093 SKELPSSLQNETLG
+2093 SKELPASLQNETLG

-2115 DNLLN
+2115 DDLLN

-2162 DKGLL
+2162 DKRLL
-2167 NFIGGYMDASELS
+2167 NFIGGYIDASELS
-2180 SILSVILKDI
+2180 SILSVVLKDI

-2207 LLDEFLGQDV
+2207 LLNEFLGQDV
-2217 VKKLESQGLVSNI
+2217 IKTLESQGLVSNI
-2230 INNIISQGGLSGI
+2230 INNIISQGGLSGV

-2285 LSNGYVFV
+2285 LSNSYVFV

-2311 KSIIFNGDNTIDFS
+2311 KSIIFNGDNTINFS

-2368 CINLANCPTTKN
+2368 CVNLANCPTTKN

-2415 LSQVKNNSVIGT
+2415 LSQVTNNSVIGT

-2441 TIANAFNNASNSTAN
+2441 TITNAFNNASNSTAN
-2456 INGDFTLNQQA
+2456 INGNFTLNQQA

-2493 HSVSH
+2493 HSASH
-2498 AIINAQGIATIM
+2498 AIINAQGNATIM
-2510 TNYNNPLIQFNTSS
+2510 ANDNNPLIQFNTSS
-2524 KETGA
+2524 KEVGT

-2559 YTLININGKHMVMT
+2559 YALININGKHMVMS
-2573 DNGLTYNGQA
+2573 DNGLTYNDQA
-2583 VSIKDGGLIVGF
+2583 VSVKDGGLVVGF

-2616 SNAPINNLQAPTL
+2616 SNDPINNLQAPTL
-2629 KQYIAQIQGIQG
+2629 KQYIAQIQGIQS
-2641 VDSIEQA
+2641 VDSIDQA
-2648 GGTQAINW
+2648 GGNQAINW

-2695 IANPN
+2695 IANPD

-2720 LAKLSDTSTFASAD
+2720 LAKLSDTSTFARSD
-2734 FHERLEALKNKRFAD
+2734 FLERLEALKNKRFAD

-2870 SYRYNTWTTDAKINY
+2870 SYKYDTWTTDAKINY

-2905 YYYIGM
+2905 YYYIGL
-2911 SGLRGIMDDPIY
+2911 SSLRGIMDDPIY

>member
-1 MAFKKAGLISKFI
+1 MAFKKARLISKFI

-28 FKLNPILKREKP
+28 FTLNQILKREKP
-40 LKRHKKTK
+40 LKCHKKALK
-48 SIKKP
+48 PIKKLS
-53 FNKNKSFLK
+53 NRNKSFLK

-73 LPHLRASECRY
+73 LSHLRANECTY
-84 WSWWSG
+84 WSWSSWS
-90 YHDKIESGSNSPTH
+90 YQDNIESGPNSPTH

-111 STQGSGTYY
+111 SAQGSGTYY

-133 FTQKFNNGTLNVG
+133 FTQKFNGGTLNVG

-154 GVNGVNVGY
+154 GINGGDVGY

-176 SSRITTGNSL
+176 SSHLTTGNSY

-199 NRITINQASFD
+199 NNLTINQASFD
-210 NSDAGAQHSYMNFK
+210 NSGAGTQKSYMNFK
-224 GSNINVSGSSF
+224 GSNIKVSGSSF
-235 TDDTNGGFSFSG
+235 TDDTDGGFSFSG
-247 NNNNSAISFN
+247 NNNNSTISFN
-257 KTKFNQ
+257 QTNFNQ
-263 GTYNFTN
+263 GTYNFSN
-270 SANLSFNNS
+270 SASSSFGNS
-279 NFNQSTY
+279 NFNQGTY
-286 NFNSLQSTF
+286 HFNSAQSAF
-295 NNSTFNQGTY
+295 NNSAFNQGTY
-305 NFTDNTSFNND
+305 NFNNNASFNNN
-316 TFNQGTY
+316 TFNQGSY
-323 NFNTSKVSFSGA
+323 SFNTSKVSFSGT

-352 FGSGAVFNL
+352 FGSDAVFNL
-361 NQTLNANQTYD
+361 NQTLNSNQTYD

-400 ISHVEVGNNTY
+400 ISHVGVGNNTY

-416 INGQDETLQETFSNK
+416 INGQDETLQETFNNQ
-431 SITTQFLGD
+431 SIITQFLGD
-440 DLQAKAKA
+440 DLQAKAQK
-448 TYQQDLNNS
+448 TYQEDVANSQNALNNVTS
-457 QSALSNATNDNK
+457 DNT
-469 IASADTGYTNNQN
+469 IASNDTSYTQSKN
-482 TTIKQDAQNLE
+482 TTVAKDAQGLE
-493 HTSQQIA
+493 NTNQQIA
-500 KDEQALQGDLNKLKQ
+500 QDEQALEKDLAQIKQ
-515 LANSSF
+515 LANSTTGFS
-521 NEQAF
+521 EQAF
-526 NQAQSKEQQDEQTL
+526 NQAQKQEQQDEQTL
-540 QNEENTF
+540 QNDENAFNT
-547 SSEQEGLEKAL
+547 EQEGLKQAL
-558 ANAKE
+558 ANA
-563 QQEQQQAQATYQQ
+563 
-576 DLNNS
+576 NP
-581 QSALSNATNDNKI
+581 
-594 ASADTDYTKNQ
+594 ASPT
-605 NTAIKQDAQNLEN
+605 
-618 TSQQITQDQ
+618 
-627 KDLEQDL
+627 
-634 DKLQQLANS
+634 
-643 KTGFNEQA
+643 
-651 FNQAQSTEQQD
+651 
-662 EQTLQNEEETFSSEQ
+662 
-677 EGLEKALANAKHT
+677 
-690 SPTPTKHTAQNNPP
+690 PTPTKHTAQN
-704 NKVSPPTQNLPTT
+704 
-717 NVWNGVYNFQNQTYS
+717 
-732 KKGIYYIDP
+732 
-741 NLSGQSGQSGNTLS
+741 
-755 TYGYLDWF
+755 
-763 TLKNKFSVN
+763 
-772 ANNGTLIIGN
+772 
-782 NTESANTKGLIWIGD
+782 
-797 DKGLVYYN
+797 
-805 TGTFNAA
+805 
-812 NIYLTSNLKTG
+812 
-823 NGFSGEGATL
+823 
-833 NFNATNRITINQA
+833 
-846 SFDNSDAGAQ
+846 
-856 HSYMNFKGSNIN
+856 
-868 VSGSSF
+868 
-874 TDDTNG
+874 
-880 GFSFSGNNN
+880 
-889 NSAISFNKTKFNQGT
+889 
-904 YNFTNS
+904 
-910 ANLSFNNSNFNQSTY
+910 
-925 NFNSLQSTFNNSTF
+925 
-939 NQGTYNFTDNTSFN
+939 
-953 NDTFNQGTYNFNT
+953 
-966 SKVSFSGANT
+966 
-976 LNSSS
+976 
-981 PFASLKGSV
+981 
-990 SFGSG
+990 
-995 AVFNLNQT
+995 
-1003 LNANQTYDILTT
+1003 
-1015 NGTIQYGVYQ
+1015 
-1025 SYLWDL
+1025 
-1031 INYKG
+1031 
-1036 DKAISHVEVGNNTYD
+1036 
-1051 VTFDINGQDETLQE
+1051 
-1065 TFSNK
+1065 
-1070 SITTQFLGDDLQAK
+1070 
-1084 AKATYQQDLNNSQSA
+1084 
-1099 LSNATNDN
+1099 
-1107 KIASADTGYTNNQ
+1107 
-1120 NTTIKQDAQNL
+1120 
-1131 EHTSQQIAKDEQAL
+1131 
-1145 QGDLNKLKQ
+1145 
-1154 LANSSFNEQ
+1154 
-1163 AFNQA
+1163 
-1168 QSKEQQDEQTLQN
+1168 
-1181 EEETFSSE
+1181 
-1189 QEGLEKA
+1189 
-1196 LANAKP
+1196 
-1202 ASPTPTPTPTP
+1202 TP
-1213 TPSPTPNPTPTKHTA
+1213 

-1247 NGVYWLQNQTYSQK
+1247 DGVYNLQNQTYSKQ

-1282 TYTANLLGRSFGV
+1282 TYTANLFGRSFGV

-1322 GFGYIIGTF
+1322 GFGYITGTF

-1346 GVSGSDGGGA
+1346 GVSNSDGGGA

-1392 ATFDATNNISV
+1392 AAFDAVNNISV

-1413 GKFSFNAKNI
+1413 GKFSFTAKNI

-1450 SFNNSRLNGGAVY
+1450 SFVNSRLNGGAIY
-1463 NLWANSL
+1463 NLQANSL

-1488 NFNATTQLLGNTS
+1488 NFNATTQLLGNTN

-1509 LNFNGDTTLQNNAN
+1509 LNFNGDTTLQDNAN

-1528 KSQTAFKNSLTLDNN
+1528 KSQAAFKNSLTLDNN

-1549 NQSVLNASG
+1549 NQSVLNANG
-1558 ASAFNNQASLNIY
+1558 ASTFNNQASLNIY

-1578 NSLFFNGATLS
+1578 KSLFFNGGTLS
-1589 LNANSKLN
+1589 LNASSKLN

-1611 DDSVLSVSNASSL
+1611 DDSVLNANNTSSL

-1634 QATFGGNTTI
+1634 QADFGGNTTI
-1644 DAASFNFDSASSLS
+1644 DTASFNFDSASSLN

-1672 YAPSLSKALMS
+1672 YAPSLTKALMS

-1865 SGNLKTLLG
+1865 SENLKTLLG
-1874 ILSQNSATLK
+1874 ILSQNSAALK
-1884 EMIET
+1884 EMIES
-1889 NQLDNITSINEVLQL
+1889 NQLDNITNINEVLQL
-1904 LDRIKIT
+1904 LDKIKIT
-1911 PAQKQALLETINHL
+1911 QTQKQALLETINHL

-1938 VIGATQDHVTN
+1938 IIGATQDNVTN

-2019 SADITF
+2019 SADVTF

-2044 NIFNLLGQEGIDKI
+2044 NIFNLLGQKGIDKI

-2068 SQMAM
+2068 SQVAM

-2081 LGNFVE
+2081 LGNFIE
-2087 NALIPL
+2087 NALSPL
-2093 SKELPSSLQNETLG
+2093 SKELPASLQDETLG

-2115 DNLLN
+2115 DDLLN
-2120 NSGVMNAIQNIIS
+2120 NSGVMNEIQNIIS

-2167 NFIGGYMDASELS
+2167 NFIGGYIDASELS
-2180 SILSVILKDI
+2180 SILSVVLKDI

-2207 LLDEFLGQDV
+2207 LLNEFLGQDV

-2230 INNIISQGGLSGI
+2230 INNIISQGGLSGV

-2338 SNINITTLNATNG
+2338 SNINITALNATNG

-2368 CINLANCPTTKN
+2368 CVNLANCPTTKN

-2394 LSVRANNFTF
+2394 LSVHANNFTF
-2404 LGVIASNGAID
+2404 LGAIASNGAID

-2441 TIANAFNNASNSTAN
+2441 TITNAFNNASNSTAN
-2456 INGDFTLNQQA
+2456 INGNFTLNQQA

-2479 GNFNSYGDLVFNLS
+2479 GDFNSYGDLVFNLS

-2498 AIINAQGIATIM
+2498 AIINAQGVATIM
-2510 TNYNNPLIQFNTSS
+2510 ANNNNPLIQFNTSS
-2524 KETGA
+2524 KEAGV

-2559 YTLININGKHMVMT
+2559 YALIDINGKHMVMAG
-2573 DNGLTYNGQA
+2573 NGLTYNGQA
-2583 VSIKDGGLIVGF
+2583 VNIKDGGLVVGF

-2616 SNAPINNLQAPTL
+2616 SNDPINNLQAPTL
-2629 KQYIAQIQGIQG
+2629 KQYIAQIQGTQG
-2641 VDSIEQA
+2641 VDSIDQA
-2648 GGTQAINW
+2648 GGSQAINW

-2667 LFAPYYLESHSTK
+2667 LFAPYYLENHSTK

-2695 IANPN
+2695 IANPD

-2734 FHERLEALKNKRFAD
+2734 FHDHLEALKNKRFAD

-2870 SYRYNTWTTDAKINY
+2870 SYRYDTWTTDAKINY

-2905 YYYIGM
+2905 YYYIGL
-2911 SGLRGIMDDPIY
+2911 SSLRGIMDDPIY

>member
-1 MAFKKAGLISKFI
+1 MAFKKARLISKFI

-48 SIKKP
+48 SVKKP

-84 WSWWSG
+84 WSWSTWS
-90 YHDKIESGSNSPTH
+90 YHDNIESGSNSPTH

-111 STQGSGTYY
+111 STQGAGTYY
-120 LNTLTTYSAGGAS
+120 LNTLTTYSPGGAS

-191 ATLNFNAT
+191 ATLYFNAT
-199 NRITINQASFD
+199 NHITINQASFD

-257 KTKFNQ
+257 KTNFNQ
-263 GTYNFTN
+263 GTYNFSN
-270 SANLSFNNS
+270 SANLSFENS
-279 NFNQSTY
+279 NFNQGTY
-286 NFNSLQSTF
+286 NFNSAQSTF
-295 NNSTFNQGTY
+295 ENSTFNQGTY
-305 NFTDNTSFNND
+305 HFTDNASFNND
-316 TFNQGTY
+316 TFNQGAY
-323 NFNTSKVSFSGA
+323 SFNTSKVSFSGA

-352 FGSGAVFNL
+352 FGSGAIFNL
-361 NQTLNANQTYD
+361 NQTLNSNQTYD
-372 ILTTNGT
+372 ILTTNGA

-400 ISHVEVGNNTY
+400 ISHVEVGSNTY

-440 DLQAKAKA
+440 DLQAKAQK
-448 TYQQDLNNS
+448 TYQQDLSGS
-457 QSALSNATNDNK
+457 QSALNNATSDNK

-482 TTIKQDAQNLE
+482 TTIKQDAQDLE
-493 HTSQQIA
+493 STSQQIA
-500 KDEQALQGDLNKLKQ
+500 K
-515 LANSSF
+515 
-521 NEQAF
+521 
-526 NQAQSKEQQDEQTL
+526 
-540 QNEENTF
+540 
-547 SSEQEGLEKAL
+547 
-558 ANAKE
+558 
-563 QQEQQQAQATYQQ
+563 
-576 DLNNS
+576 
-581 QSALSNATNDNKI
+581 
-594 ASADTDYTKNQ
+594 
-605 NTAIKQDAQNLEN
+605 
-618 TSQQITQDQ
+618 DQ

-643 KTGFNEQA
+643 SFNEQA
-651 FNQAQSTEQQD
+651 FNQAQSTEQKVL
-662 EQTLQNEEETFSSEQ
+662 QTLQGEEETFNGEQ
-677 EGLEKALANAKHT
+677 EGLEKAIANAKHT
-690 SPTPTKHTAQNNPP
+690 S
-704 NKVSPPTQNLPTT
+704 
-717 NVWNGVYNFQNQTYS
+717 
-732 KKGIYYIDP
+732 
-741 NLSGQSGQSGNTLS
+741 
-755 TYGYLDWF
+755 
-763 TLKNKFSVN
+763 
-772 ANNGTLIIGN
+772 
-782 NTESANTKGLIWIGD
+782 
-797 DKGLVYYN
+797 
-805 TGTFNAA
+805 
-812 NIYLTSNLKTG
+812 
-823 NGFSGEGATL
+823 
-833 NFNATNRITINQA
+833 
-846 SFDNSDAGAQ
+846 
-856 HSYMNFKGSNIN
+856 
-868 VSGSSF
+868 
-874 TDDTNG
+874 
-880 GFSFSGNNN
+880 
-889 NSAISFNKTKFNQGT
+889 
-904 YNFTNS
+904 
-910 ANLSFNNSNFNQSTY
+910 
-925 NFNSLQSTFNNSTF
+925 
-939 NQGTYNFTDNTSFN
+939 
-953 NDTFNQGTYNFNT
+953 
-966 SKVSFSGANT
+966 
-976 LNSSS
+976 
-981 PFASLKGSV
+981 
-990 SFGSG
+990 
-995 AVFNLNQT
+995 
-1003 LNANQTYDILTT
+1003 
-1015 NGTIQYGVYQ
+1015 
-1025 SYLWDL
+1025 
-1031 INYKG
+1031 
-1036 DKAISHVEVGNNTYD
+1036 
-1051 VTFDINGQDETLQE
+1051 
-1065 TFSNK
+1065 
-1070 SITTQFLGDDLQAK
+1070 
-1084 AKATYQQDLNNSQSA
+1084 
-1099 LSNATNDN
+1099 
-1107 KIASADTGYTNNQ
+1107 
-1120 NTTIKQDAQNL
+1120 
-1131 EHTSQQIAKDEQAL
+1131 
-1145 QGDLNKLKQ
+1145 
-1154 LANSSFNEQ
+1154 
-1163 AFNQA
+1163 
-1168 QSKEQQDEQTLQN
+1168 
-1181 EEETFSSE
+1181 
-1189 QEGLEKA
+1189 
-1196 LANAKP
+1196 
-1202 ASPTPTPTPTP
+1202 
-1213 TPSPTPNPTPTKHTA
+1213 PTPTKHTA

-1247 NGVYWLQNQTYSQK
+1247 SGVYWLQNQTYSKK

-1322 GFGYIIGTF
+1322 GFGYITGTF

-1403 TNSSFSDMTW
+1403 TDSSFSDMTW

-1549 NQSVLNASG
+1549 NQSVLNANG

-1578 NSLFFNGATLS
+1578 NSLFFNGGTLS

-1611 DDSVLSVSNASSL
+1611 DDSVLSASNASSL
-1624 NANINFQGAS
+1624 NANINFQGTS
-1634 QATFGGNTTI
+1634 QANFGGNTTI
-1644 DAASFNFDSASSLS
+1644 DAASFNFDNASSLS

-1740 IQNATYSDN
+1740 IQNATYSSN

-1874 ILSQNSATLK
+1874 ILSQNSAALK
-1884 EMIET
+1884 EMIES

-1904 LDRIKIT
+1904 LDEIKIT

-1938 VIGATQDHVTN
+1938 VIGATQDNVTN

-1987 SPYLGYINADFK
+1987 SSYLGYINADFK
-1999 AKSIYITGTL
+1999 AKSVYITGTL

-2019 SADITF
+2019 SADVTF

-2068 SQMAM
+2068 SQVAM

-2087 NALIPL
+2087 NALSPL
-2093 SKELPSSLQNETLG
+2093 SKELPTSLQNETLG

-2207 LLDEFLGQDV
+2207 LLNEFLGQDV
-2217 VKKLESQGLVSNI
+2217 IKKLESQGLVSNI

-2404 LGVIASNGAID
+2404 LGTIASNGAID

-2539 YYGYNDQITGG
+2539 YYGYNDQIIGG

-2616 SNAPINNLQAPTL
+2616 SNDPINNLQAPTL
-2629 KQYIAQIQGIQG
+2629 KQYIAQIQGIQS

-2846 LNETWGY
+2846 LSETWGY

-2870 SYRYNTWTTDAKINY
+2870 SYKYNTWTTDAKINY

-3001 GEIRLFK
+3001 GELRLFK

>member
-1 MAFKKAGLISKFI
+1 MAFKKVRLISKFI
-14 SKGSFKLNKISKKI
+14 SKGSFKLDKISKKI
-28 FKLNPILKREKP
+28 FKLNQILKREKP

-62 ASVLLIGALGG
+62 ASILLIGALGG
-73 LPHLRASECRY
+73 LSHLRASECRY
-84 WSWWSG
+84 WSWSSWG
-90 YHDKIESGSNSPTH
+90 YHDNIESGPNSPTH

-111 STQGSGTYY
+111 SAQGFGTYY

-133 FTQKFNNGTLNVG
+133 FTQKFNGGTLNVG

-154 GVNGVNVGY
+154 GINGGDVGY

-176 SSRITTGNSL
+176 SSHLTTGNSYA
-186 SDGGG
+186 DGGG

-199 NRITINQASFD
+199 NNLTINQASFD
-210 NSDAGAQHSYMNFK
+210 NSDAGTQKSYMNFK
-224 GSNINVSGSSF
+224 GSNIKVSGSSF
-235 TDDTNGGFSFSG
+235 KDDTDGGFSFSG
-247 NNNNSAISFN
+247 NNNHSAISFN
-257 KTKFNQ
+257 QTNFNQ
-263 GTYNFTN
+263 GTYHFSN
-270 SANLSFNNS
+270 SATLSFNHS
-279 NFNQSTY
+279 A
-286 NFNSLQSTF
+286 
-295 NNSTFNQGTY
+295 FNQGTY
-305 NFTDNTSFNND
+305 DFNSAQSAFNNSAFSQGAYNFNGNASFDND

-352 FGSGAVFNL
+352 FGSGAIFNL
-361 NQTLNANQTYD
+361 NQTLNSNQTYD

-400 ISHVEVGNNTY
+400 ISHVGVGNNTY

-416 INGQDETLQETFSNK
+416 INGQDETLQETFNNQ
-431 SITTQFLGD
+431 SIITQFLGD
-440 DLQAKAKA
+440 DLQAKAQK
-448 TYQQDLNNS
+448 TYQQDLSNS
-457 QSALSNATNDNK
+457 QSALNNAASDNK
-469 IASADTGYTNNQN
+469 IANSDTDYTKSSNP
-482 TTIKQDAQNLE
+482 TINKDAQNLE

-500 KDEQALQGDLNKLKQ
+500 QDEQALQGDLDKLKR
-515 LANSSF
+515 
-521 NEQAF
+521 
-526 NQAQSKEQQDEQTL
+526 
-540 QNEENTF
+540 
-547 SSEQEGLEKAL
+547 
-558 ANAKE
+558 
-563 QQEQQQAQATYQQ
+563 
-576 DLNNS
+576 
-581 QSALSNATNDNKI
+581 
-594 ASADTDYTKNQ
+594 
-605 NTAIKQDAQNLEN
+605 
-618 TSQQITQDQ
+618 
-627 KDLEQDL
+627 
-634 DKLQQLANS
+634 LANS

-651 FNQAQSTEQQD
+651 FKNAQDKEQQD
-662 EQTLQNEEETFSSEQ
+662 EQTLQNDENAFNTEQ
-677 EGLEKALANAKHT
+677 EGLKQAIANAKHASPT
-690 SPTPTKHTAQNNPP
+690 PTPTKHTAPNTPP
-704 NKVSPPTQNLPTT
+704 SQVPPTPTQNPPAES
-717 NVWNGVYNFQNQTYS
+717 VWSGVYWLQNKTYS
-732 KKGIYYIDP
+732 KQGIYYIDP
-741 NLSGQSGQSGNTLS
+741 NLSGQSGQS
-755 TYGYLDWF
+755 D
-763 TLKNKFSVN
+763 
-772 ANNGTLIIGN
+772 
-782 NTESANTKGLIWIGD
+782 
-797 DKGLVYYN
+797 
-805 TGTFNAA
+805 
-812 NIYLTSNLKTG
+812 
-823 NGFSGEGATL
+823 
-833 NFNATNRITINQA
+833 
-846 SFDNSDAGAQ
+846 
-856 HSYMNFKGSNIN
+856 
-868 VSGSSF
+868 
-874 TDDTNG
+874 
-880 GFSFSGNNN
+880 
-889 NSAISFNKTKFNQGT
+889 
-904 YNFTNS
+904 
-910 ANLSFNNSNFNQSTY
+910 
-925 NFNSLQSTFNNSTF
+925 
-939 NQGTYNFTDNTSFN
+939 
-953 NDTFNQGTYNFNT
+953 
-966 SKVSFSGANT
+966 
-976 LNSSS
+976 
-981 PFASLKGSV
+981 
-990 SFGSG
+990 
-995 AVFNLNQT
+995 
-1003 LNANQTYDILTT
+1003 
-1015 NGTIQYGVYQ
+1015 
-1025 SYLWDL
+1025 
-1031 INYKG
+1031 
-1036 DKAISHVEVGNNTYD
+1036 
-1051 VTFDINGQDETLQE
+1051 
-1065 TFSNK
+1065 
-1070 SITTQFLGDDLQAK
+1070 
-1084 AKATYQQDLNNSQSA
+1084 
-1099 LSNATNDN
+1099 
-1107 KIASADTGYTNNQ
+1107 
-1120 NTTIKQDAQNL
+1120 
-1131 EHTSQQIAKDEQAL
+1131 
-1145 QGDLNKLKQ
+1145 
-1154 LANSSFNEQ
+1154 
-1163 AFNQA
+1163 
-1168 QSKEQQDEQTLQN
+1168 
-1181 EEETFSSE
+1181 
-1189 QEGLEKA
+1189 
-1196 LANAKP
+1196 
-1202 ASPTPTPTPTP
+1202 
-1213 TPSPTPNPTPTKHTA
+1213 
-1228 PNKVP
+1228 
-1233 PTPPTQNLPTTNVW
+1233 
-1247 NGVYWLQNQTYSQK
+1247 
-1261 GVYYIDPNLSGQ
+1261 
-1273 SGQSANTLS
+1273 NTLS
-1282 TYTANLLGRSFGV
+1282 TYTTNLLGRSFSV

-1306 NTESVND
+1306 NTESVNS

-1322 GFGYIIGTF
+1322 GFGYITGTF

-1346 GVSGSDGGGA
+1346 GVSNSDGGGA

-1392 ATFDATNNISV
+1392 AVFDATNNISV

-1413 GKFSFNAKNI
+1413 GKFSFSAKNI

-1436 GGSSVISANAANSL
+1436 GGSSVISANASNSL
-1450 SFNNSRLNGGAVY
+1450 SFINSRLNGGAVY

-1528 KSQTAFKNSLTLDNN
+1528 KSQAAFKNSLTLDNN

-1549 NQSVLNASG
+1549 NQSVLNANG

-1578 NSLFFNGATLS
+1578 NSLFFNGGTLS
-1589 LNANSKLN
+1589 LNASSKLN
-1597 ASSASFSNNTTINL
+1597 ASNASFSNNTTINL
-1611 DDSVLSVSNASSL
+1611 DNSVLSANNTSSL

-1634 QATFGGNTTI
+1634 QADFGGNTTI
-1644 DAASFNFDSASSLS
+1644 DTASFNFDSTSSLS

-1672 YAPSLSKALMS
+1672 YAPSLTKALMS

-1840 PQTPGTYSPF
+1840 PQAPGTYSPF

-1865 SGNLKTLLG
+1865 SENLKTLLG

-1884 EMIET
+1884 EMIES
-1889 NQLDNITSINEVLQL
+1889 NQLDNITNINEVLQL
-1904 LDRIKIT
+1904 LDKIKIT
-1911 PAQKQALLETINHL
+1911 QTQKQALLETINHL

-1932 FSNGNL
+1932 FNNGNL
-1938 VIGATQDHVTN
+1938 IIGATQDNVTN

-1960 YSSPCALDSATCSSF
+1960 YSSPCTLDSTTCSSF

-1987 SPYLGYINADFK
+1987 SPYLGYINANFK
-1999 AKSIYITGTL
+1999 AKSIYITGTI

-2019 SADITF
+2019 SSDVTF

-2044 NIFNLLGQEGIDKI
+2044 NIFNLLGQKGINEI

-2068 SQMAM
+2068 SQVAM

-2081 LGNFVE
+2081 LGNFIE
-2087 NALIPL
+2087 NALSPL
-2093 SKELPSSLQNETLG
+2093 SKELPASLQDETLG

-2115 DNLLN
+2115 DDLLN

-2167 NFIGGYMDASELS
+2167 NFIGGYIDASELS
-2180 SILSVILKDI
+2180 SILSVVLKDI

-2207 LLDEFLGQDV
+2207 LLNEFLGQDV
-2217 VKKLESQGLVSNI
+2217 IKTLESQGLVNNI
-2230 INNIISQGGLSGI
+2230 INNIISQGGLSGV

-2258 ALKENDLGALLSPR
+2258 TLKENDLGALLSPR

-2293 NNSSFSNATGGS
+2293 NNSSFNNATGGS

-2325 KYQGALIFASNGV
+2325 KYQGALIFASNDV

-2368 CINLANCPTTKN
+2368 CVNLANCPTTKN

-2427 LNLNENATLQANNL
+2427 LNLNENAALQANNL

-2456 INGDFTLNQQA
+2456 INGNFTLNQQA

-2498 AIINAQGIATIM
+2498 AIINAQGSATIM
-2510 TNYNNPLIQFNTSS
+2510 ANNNNPLIQFNASS
-2524 KETGA
+2524 KEAGV

-2559 YTLININGKHMVMT
+2559 YALIGINGKHMVMT

-2583 VSIKDGGLIVGF
+2583 VNIKDGGLVVGF

-2616 SNAPINNLQAPTL
+2616 SNDPINNLQAPTL
-2629 KQYIAQIQGIQG
+2629 KQYIAQIQGTQS
-2641 VDSIEQA
+2641 VDSIDQA
-2648 GGTQAINW
+2648 GGNQAINW

-2695 IANPN
+2695 IANPD

-2808 AAYGYSGFHANIT
+2808 AAYGYSGFHGNIT

-2870 SYRYNTWTTDAKINY
+2870 SYRYDTWTTDAKINY

-2900 QIGLA
+2900 QVGLA
-2905 YYYIGM
+2905 YYYIGL

-2933 KKSVLTINF
+2933 KKSVITINF

-3026 INITGNIGM
+3026 INITGNIGI

>member
-14 SKGSFKLNKISKKI
+14 LKGSFKLNKISKKI
-28 FKLNPILKREKP
+28 FKLNLILKHEKP
-40 LKRHKKTK
+40 LSHKKTK

-73 LPHLRASECRY
+73 LSHLRASECRY
-84 WSWWSG
+84 WSWSSWG
-90 YHDKIESGSNSPTH
+90 YHDNIESGSNSPTH
-104 NSYCLFS
+104 NSYCLFNS
-111 STQGSGTYY
+111 AQGSGTYY
-120 LNTLTTYSAGGAS
+120 LNTLTTYSPGGAS
-133 FTQKFNNGTLNVG
+133 FTQKFNGGTLNVG

-154 GVNGVNVGY
+154 GVNGGDVGY

-176 SSRITTGNSL
+176 SSRITTGNSF
-186 SDGGG
+186 STGGG

-199 NRITINQASFD
+199 NHITINQASFD
-210 NSDAGAQHSYMNFK
+210 NGDAGTQHSYMNFS

-247 NNNNSAISFN
+247 NGANSNLSFN
-257 KTKFNQ
+257 QTSFNQ
-263 GTYNFTN
+263 GTYNFN
-270 SANLSFNNS
+270 SAQSVFENS
-279 NFNQSTY
+279 NFNQ
-286 NFNSLQSTF
+286 
-295 NNSTFNQGTY
+295 GTY
-305 NFTDNTSFNND
+305 SFTDNTGLNFNND

-323 NFNTSKVSFSGA
+323 NFNTSKVSFSGT

-340 SSPFASLKGSVS
+340 SSPFASLKGNVS
-352 FGSGAVFNL
+352 FGSGAIFNL
-361 NQTLNANQTYD
+361 NQTLNSNQIYD
-372 ILTTNGT
+372 ILTTNKT

-400 ISHVEVGNNTY
+400 ISHVEVGSNTY

-416 INGQDETLQETFSNK
+416 INGQDETLQETFNNQ

-448 TYQQDLNNS
+448 TYQQDLSNS
-457 QSALSNATNDNK
+457 QTALNNATSDNK
-469 IASADTGYTNNQN
+469 IASSDTGYTNNQN
-482 TTIKQDAQNLE
+482 TTIKKDAQSLE
-493 HTSQQIA
+493 NTDQTIQQD
-500 KDEQALQGDLNKLKQ
+500 KQALEQDLAKLKQ
-515 LANSSF
+515 LAN
-521 NEQAF
+521 AP
-526 NQAQSKEQQDEQTL
+526 
-540 QNEENTF
+540 
-547 SSEQEGLEKAL
+547 
-558 ANAKE
+558 
-563 QQEQQQAQATYQQ
+563 
-576 DLNNS
+576 
-581 QSALSNATNDNKI
+581 
-594 ASADTDYTKNQ
+594 
-605 NTAIKQDAQNLEN
+605 
-618 TSQQITQDQ
+618 
-627 KDLEQDL
+627 
-634 DKLQQLANS
+634 
-643 KTGFNEQA
+643 TGFNQQA
-651 FNQAQSTEQQD
+651 FKNAQSTEQQD
-662 EQTLQNEEETFSSEQ
+662 LQTLQENENTFNSEQ
-677 EGLEKALANAKHT
+677 ERLEKAIANTKPASPT
-690 SPTPTKHTAQNNPP
+690 PSPTPTKHTVQNTPP

-717 NVWNGVYNFQNQTYS
+717 NVWS
-732 KKGIYYIDP
+732 
-741 NLSGQSGQSGNTLS
+741 
-755 TYGYLDWF
+755 
-763 TLKNKFSVN
+763 
-772 ANNGTLIIGN
+772 
-782 NTESANTKGLIWIGD
+782 
-797 DKGLVYYN
+797 
-805 TGTFNAA
+805 
-812 NIYLTSNLKTG
+812 
-823 NGFSGEGATL
+823 
-833 NFNATNRITINQA
+833 
-846 SFDNSDAGAQ
+846 
-856 HSYMNFKGSNIN
+856 
-868 VSGSSF
+868 
-874 TDDTNG
+874 
-880 GFSFSGNNN
+880 
-889 NSAISFNKTKFNQGT
+889 
-904 YNFTNS
+904 
-910 ANLSFNNSNFNQSTY
+910 
-925 NFNSLQSTFNNSTF
+925 
-939 NQGTYNFTDNTSFN
+939 
-953 NDTFNQGTYNFNT
+953 
-966 SKVSFSGANT
+966 
-976 LNSSS
+976 
-981 PFASLKGSV
+981 
-990 SFGSG
+990 
-995 AVFNLNQT
+995 
-1003 LNANQTYDILTT
+1003 
-1015 NGTIQYGVYQ
+1015 
-1025 SYLWDL
+1025 
-1031 INYKG
+1031 
-1036 DKAISHVEVGNNTYD
+1036 
-1051 VTFDINGQDETLQE
+1051 
-1065 TFSNK
+1065 
-1070 SITTQFLGDDLQAK
+1070 
-1084 AKATYQQDLNNSQSA
+1084 
-1099 LSNATNDN
+1099 
-1107 KIASADTGYTNNQ
+1107 
-1120 NTTIKQDAQNL
+1120 
-1131 EHTSQQIAKDEQAL
+1131 
-1145 QGDLNKLKQ
+1145 
-1154 LANSSFNEQ
+1154 
-1163 AFNQA
+1163 
-1168 QSKEQQDEQTLQN
+1168 
-1181 EEETFSSE
+1181 
-1189 QEGLEKA
+1189 
-1196 LANAKP
+1196 
-1202 ASPTPTPTPTP
+1202 
-1213 TPSPTPNPTPTKHTA
+1213 
-1228 PNKVP
+1228 
-1233 PTPPTQNLPTTNVW
+1233 
-1247 NGVYWLQNQTYSQK
+1247 GVYWLQNQTYSQK

-1282 TYTANLLGRSFGV
+1282 TYTANLFGRSFSV

-1322 GFGYIIGTF
+1322 GFGYITGTF

-1346 GVSGSDGGGA
+1346 GVSNSDGGGA

-1392 ATFDATNNISV
+1392 AAFDATNNISV
-1403 TNSSFSDMTW
+1403 TDSSFSDMTW

-1450 SFNNSRLNGGAVY
+1450 SFNNSRLNGGAIY
-1463 NLWANSL
+1463 NLQANSL

-1488 NFNATTQLLGNTS
+1488 NFNATTQLLGNTN
-1501 FTLSSQSL
+1501 FTISSQSL

-1528 KSQTAFKNSLTLDNN
+1528 KSQATFENSLTLDNN

-1549 NQSVLNASG
+1549 NQSVLNANGS
-1558 ASAFNNQASLNIY
+1558 SVFNNQASLNIY

-1578 NSLFFNGATLS
+1578 KSLFFNGGILS

-1611 DDSVLSVSNASSL
+1611 DDSVLSASNASSL

-1634 QATFGGNTTI
+1634 QANFGGNTTI
-1644 DAASFNFDSASSLS
+1644 DTASFNFDSASSLG

-1672 YAPSLSKALMS
+1672 YAPSLTKALMS

-1884 EMIET
+1884 EMIES

-1904 LDRIKIT
+1904 LDEIKIT

-1938 VIGATQDHVTN
+1938 VIGATQDNVTN

-2009 GSGNAFESGG
+2009 GSANAFESGG
-2019 SADITF
+2019 SADVTF

-2033 NKANIEAQATD
+2033 DKANIEAQATD

-2068 SQMAM
+2068 SQVAM

-2087 NALIPL
+2087 NALSPL
-2093 SKELPSSLQNETLG
+2093 SKELPASLQNETLG
-2107 QLIGQNNL
+2107 QLIGQNSL
-2115 DNLLN
+2115 DDLLN

-2167 NFIGGYMDASELS
+2167 NFIGGYIDASELS
-2180 SILSVILKDI
+2180 SILSVVLKDI

-2207 LLDEFLGQDV
+2207 LLNEFLGQDV
-2217 VKKLESQGLVSNI
+2217 VKKLEAQGLVSNI
-2230 INNIISQGGLSGI
+2230 INNIISQGGLSGV

-2325 KYQGALIFASNGV
+2325 KYQGTLIFASNGV

-2380 SSSTNSSVTPTNES
+2380 SSSTNSSVTPTDES
-2394 LSVRANNFTF
+2394 LSVHANNFTF
-2404 LGVIASNGAID
+2404 LGTIASNGAID

-2441 TIANAFNNASNSTAN
+2441 TITNAFNNASNSTVN
-2456 INGDFTLNQQA
+2456 INGNFTLNQQA

-2498 AIINAQGIATIM
+2498 AIINAQGSATIM
-2510 TNYNNPLIQFNTSS
+2510 ANNNNPLIQFNTSS
-2524 KETGA
+2524 KETGT

-2559 YTLININGKHMVMT
+2559 YTLIDINGKHMVMAG
-2573 DNGLTYNGQA
+2573 NGLTYNDQA

-2616 SNAPINNLQAPTL
+2616 SNDPINNLQAPTL
-2629 KQYIAQIQGIQG
+2629 KQYIAQIQGTQS
-2641 VDSIEQA
+2641 VDSIDQA

-2695 IANPN
+2695 IANPD

-2720 LAKLSDTSTFASAD
+2720 LAKLSDTSTFVSAD

-2789 YGINVGYDRF
+2789 YGINIGYDRF

-2870 SYRYNTWTTDAKINY
+2870 SYKYNTWTTDAKINY

-2905 YYYIGM
+2905 YYYIGL

-2981 NTLSYRDGGRY
+2981 NTLSYRDGDRY

>member
-1 MAFKKAGLISKFI
+1 MAFEKAGLISKFI

-28 FKLNPILKREKP
+28 FKLNLILKREKP
-40 LKRHKKTK
+40 LSHKKTK
-48 SIKKP
+48 SVKKP
-53 FNKNKSFLK
+53 FNKNRSFLK

-73 LPHLRASECRY
+73 LSHLRASECRY
-84 WSWWSG
+84 WSWSSWS
-90 YHDKIESGSNSPTH
+90 YHDNIESGSNSPTH

-120 LNTLTTYSAGGAS
+120 LNTLTTYSPGGAS

-154 GVNGVNVGY
+154 GVNGGDVGY

-176 SSRITTGNSL
+176 SSRITTGNSF
-186 SDGGG
+186 STGGG
-191 ATLNFNAT
+191 VTLNFNAA
-199 NRITINQASFD
+199 NHITINQASFD
-210 NSDAGAQHSYMNFK
+210 NSDAGTQHSYMNFS
-224 GSNINVSGSSF
+224 GSNINVSDSSF
-235 TDDTNGGFSFSG
+235 TDDTDGGFSFSG
-247 NNNNSAISFN
+247 NGANSNLSFN
-257 KTKFNQ
+257 QTNFNQ
-263 GTYNFTN
+263 GTYKFTN
-270 SANLSFNNS
+270 STNLNFNNS
-279 NFNQSTY
+279 NFNQGTY

-295 NNSTFNQGTY
+295 NN
-305 NFTDNTSFNND
+305 D

-323 NFNTSKVSFSGA
+323 SFNASKVSFSGT

-352 FGSGAVFNL
+352 FGSGAIFNL

-372 ILTTNGT
+372 ILTTNKT

-400 ISHVEVGNNTY
+400 ISHVEVGSNTY

-416 INGQDETLQETFSNK
+416 INGQDETLQEIFSNQA
-431 SITTQFLGD
+431 ITTQFLGD
-440 DLQAKAKA
+440 DLQQQAQA
-448 TYQQDLNNS
+448 TYQQDLSNS
-457 QSALSNATNDNK
+457 QTALNNATSDNK
-469 IASADTGYTNNQN
+469 IASSDTNYTNNQN
-482 TTIKQDAQNLE
+482 TTIKKDAQNLE
-493 HTSQQIA
+493 NTSQQIA
-500 KDEQALQGDLNKLKQ
+500 QDQKDLEQDLDNLKQ
-515 LANSSF
+515 LANSPTGF

-526 NQAQSKEQQDEQTL
+526 KNAQSTEQQDLQTL
-540 QNEENTF
+540 QENEKTF
-547 SSEQEGLEKAL
+547 SSEQEGLEKAI
-558 ANAKE
+558 ANAKP
-563 QQEQQQAQATYQQ
+563 
-576 DLNNS
+576 
-581 QSALSNATNDNKI
+581 
-594 ASADTDYTKNQ
+594 
-605 NTAIKQDAQNLEN
+605 
-618 TSQQITQDQ
+618 
-627 KDLEQDL
+627 
-634 DKLQQLANS
+634 
-643 KTGFNEQA
+643 
-651 FNQAQSTEQQD
+651 
-662 EQTLQNEEETFSSEQ
+662 
-677 EGLEKALANAKHT
+677 T
-690 SPTPTKHTAQNNPP
+690 SPTPSPTPTSTKHTAPNTPP
-704 NKVSPPTQNLPTT
+704 NKVPPTPPTQNLPTT
-717 NVWNGVYNFQNQTYS
+717 NVWSGVYWLQNQTYS
-732 KKGIYYIDP
+732 KQGVYYIDP

-755 TYGYLDWF
+755 TYTANLLGR
-763 TLKNKFSVN
+763 KFSVN
-772 ANNGTLIIGN
+772 ANN
-782 NTESANTKGLIWIGD
+782 S
-797 DKGLVYYN
+797 
-805 TGTFNAA
+805 
-812 NIYLTSNLKTG
+812 
-823 NGFSGEGATL
+823 
-833 NFNATNRITINQA
+833 
-846 SFDNSDAGAQ
+846 
-856 HSYMNFKGSNIN
+856 
-868 VSGSSF
+868 
-874 TDDTNG
+874 
-880 GFSFSGNNN
+880 
-889 NSAISFNKTKFNQGT
+889 
-904 YNFTNS
+904 
-910 ANLSFNNSNFNQSTY
+910 
-925 NFNSLQSTFNNSTF
+925 
-939 NQGTYNFTDNTSFN
+939 
-953 NDTFNQGTYNFNT
+953 
-966 SKVSFSGANT
+966 
-976 LNSSS
+976 
-981 PFASLKGSV
+981 
-990 SFGSG
+990 
-995 AVFNLNQT
+995 
-1003 LNANQTYDILTT
+1003 
-1015 NGTIQYGVYQ
+1015 
-1025 SYLWDL
+1025 
-1031 INYKG
+1031 
-1036 DKAISHVEVGNNTYD
+1036 
-1051 VTFDINGQDETLQE
+1051 
-1065 TFSNK
+1065 
-1070 SITTQFLGDDLQAK
+1070 
-1084 AKATYQQDLNNSQSA
+1084 
-1099 LSNATNDN
+1099 
-1107 KIASADTGYTNNQ
+1107 
-1120 NTTIKQDAQNL
+1120 
-1131 EHTSQQIAKDEQAL
+1131 
-1145 QGDLNKLKQ
+1145 
-1154 LANSSFNEQ
+1154 
-1163 AFNQA
+1163 
-1168 QSKEQQDEQTLQN
+1168 
-1181 EEETFSSE
+1181 
-1189 QEGLEKA
+1189 
-1196 LANAKP
+1196 
-1202 ASPTPTPTPTP
+1202 
-1213 TPSPTPNPTPTKHTA
+1213 
-1228 PNKVP
+1228 
-1233 PTPPTQNLPTTNVW
+1233 
-1247 NGVYWLQNQTYSQK
+1247 
-1261 GVYYIDPNLSGQ
+1261 
-1273 SGQSANTLS
+1273 
-1282 TYTANLLGRSFGV
+1282 
-1295 NIQNGTLIIGN
+1295 TLIIGN

-1322 GFGYIIGTF
+1322 GFGYITGTF

-1346 GVSGSDGGGA
+1346 GVSDSDGGGA

-1366 TMDGLNYNDAETVTK
+1366 AMDGLNYNDAETVTK

-1392 ATFDATNNISV
+1392 AAFDATNNISV
-1403 TNSSFSDMTW
+1403 TDSSFSDMTW
-1413 GKFSFNAKNI
+1413 GKFSFSAKNI

-1476 AVFNVLYSRGTS
+1476 AVFNVLYSRGAS

-1528 KSQTAFKNSLTLDNN
+1528 KSQATFKNSLTLDNN

-1549 NQSVLNASG
+1549 NQSVLNANG

-1578 NSLFFNGATLS
+1578 NSLFFNGGILS

-1611 DDSVLSVSNASSL
+1611 DDSVLSASNTSSL
-1624 NANINFQGAS
+1624 SANINFQGAS
-1634 QATFGGNTTI
+1634 QANFGGNTTI
-1644 DAASFNFDSASSLS
+1644 DTASFNFDSASSLG
-1658 FNNLTANGALNFNG
+1658 FNNLTANGALSFNG
-1672 YAPSLSKALMS
+1672 YAPSLTKALMS

-1805 QNPTGYSYDYSDNQA
+1805 QNPTNYSYDYSDNQV

-1874 ILSQNSATLK
+1874 ILSQNSAALK
-1884 EMIET
+1884 EMIES

-1904 LDRIKIT
+1904 LDEIKIT

-1938 VIGATQDHVTN
+1938 VIGATQDNVTN

-1960 YSSPCALDSATCSSF
+1960 YSSPCTLDSATCSSF

-2009 GSGNAFESGG
+2009 GSANAFESGG
-2019 SADITF
+2019 SADVTF

-2033 NKANIEAQATD
+2033 DKANIEAQATD

-2068 SQMAM
+2068 SQVAM

-2087 NALIPL
+2087 NALSPL
-2093 SKELPSSLQNETLG
+2093 SKELPTSLQNETLG

-2120 NSGVMNAIQNIIS
+2120 NSGVMNEIQNIIS

-2167 NFIGGYMDASELS
+2167 NFIGGYIDASELS

-2207 LLDEFLGQDV
+2207 LLNEFLGQDI

-2230 INNIISQGGLSGI
+2230 INNIISQGGLSGV

-2380 SSSTNSSVTPTNES
+2380 SSSTNSSVTPTDES
-2394 LSVRANNFTF
+2394 LSVHANNFTF
-2404 LGVIASNGAID
+2404 LGTIASNGAID

-2427 LNLNENATLQANNL
+2427 LNLNENAILQANNL
-2441 TIANAFNNASNSTAN
+2441 TITNAFNNASNSTAN
-2456 INGDFTLNQQA
+2456 INGNFTLNQQA

-2479 GNFNSYGDLVFNLS
+2479 GDFNSYGDLVFNLS

-2498 AIINAQGIATIM
+2498 AIINAQGTATIM
-2510 TNYNNPLIQFNTSS
+2510 ANNNNPLIQFNASS
-2524 KETGA
+2524 KETGT

-2550 SSLDNYLKL
+2550 NSLADYLKL
-2559 YTLININGKHMVMT
+2559 YTLIDINGKRMVMT

-2583 VSIKDGGLIVGF
+2583 VNIKDGGLVVGF

-2616 SNAPINNLQAPTL
+2616 SNDPINNLQAPTL
-2629 KQYIAQIQGIQG
+2629 KQYIAQIQGAQG
-2641 VDSIEQA
+2641 VDSIDQA
-2648 GGTQAINW
+2648 GGAQAINW

-2695 IANPN
+2695 IANPD

-2720 LAKLSDTSTFASAD
+2720 LAKLSDTSTFASTD

-2789 YGINVGYDRF
+2789 YGINIGYDRF

-2870 SYRYNTWTTDAKINY
+2870 SYKYNTWTTDAKINY

-2905 YYYIGM
+2905 YYYIGL

-2992 NTFASIITG
+2992 NTFAGIITG

-3013 AGIGARFGLDYKD
+3013 ASIGARFGLDYKD

>member
-1 MAFKKAGLISKFI
+1 MAFKKARLISRFI
-14 SKGSFKLNKISKKI
+14 SKGSFKLSKISKKI
-28 FKLNPILKREKP
+28 FKLNQILKREKP

-48 SIKKP
+48 SIEKP

-73 LPHLRASECRY
+73 LSHLRANECRY
-84 WSWWSG
+84 WSWSSWS
-90 YHDKIESGSNSPTH
+90 YQDNIESGPNSPTH

-111 STQGSGTYY
+111 SAQGSGTYY

-133 FTQKFNNGTLNVG
+133 FTQKFNGGTLNVG

-154 GVNGVNVGY
+154 GINGGDVGY

-176 SSRITTGNSL
+176 SSHLTTGNSY

-199 NRITINQASFD
+199 NNLTINQASFD
-210 NSDAGAQHSYMNFK
+210 NSDAGTQHSYMNFK
-224 GSNINVSGSSF
+224 GSNIKVSGSSF

-257 KTKFNQ
+257 QTSFNQGAYNFSNSTTLSFDNSNFNQ
-263 GTYNFTN
+263 GTYHFN
-270 SANLSFNNS
+270 STQSTFENS
-279 NFNQSTY
+279 NFNQ
-286 NFNSLQSTF
+286 
-295 NNSTFNQGTY
+295 GTY
-305 NFTDNTSFNND
+305 SFNDNTSFNND
-316 TFNQGTY
+316 TFNQGAY
-323 NFNTSKVSFSGA
+323 SFNTNKVSFSGT

-352 FGSGAVFNL
+352 FGSDAVFNL
-361 NQTLNANQTYD
+361 NQTLNNNQTYD
-372 ILTTNGT
+372 ILTTNGA

-400 ISHVEVGNNTY
+400 IGHVGVGNNTY

-416 INGQDETLQETFSNK
+416 INGQDETLQETFNK
-431 SITTQFLGD
+431 QSIITQFLGD
-440 DLQAKAKA
+440 DLQQQAQQTYQEDLTHSQNALNNVTSDNTIASNDTSYTQSKNTTIAKDAQGLENTNQEIQQDEQALEKDLA
-448 TYQQDLNNS
+448 QIKQLANSTTGFNEQAFNTAQKQEQQDEQTLQNDEKTFNAEQEGLKQAIQQAQAQQQKQEQAQAQQTYQQDLSNS
-457 QSALSNATNDNK
+457 QSALNNATSDNK
-469 IASADTGYTNNQN
+469 IANSDTDYTKSSNP
-482 TTIKQDAQNLE
+482 TINKDAQGLE
-493 HTSQQIA
+493 NTNQKIA
-500 KDEQALQGDLNKLKQ
+500 QDEQALQGDLDKLKQ
-515 LANSSF
+515 LANSTTGF

-540 QNEENTF
+540 QNDENAFNT
-547 SSEQEGLEKAL
+547 EQEGLKQAI
-558 ANAKE
+558 ANAKP
-563 QQEQQQAQATYQQ
+563 
-576 DLNNS
+576 
-581 QSALSNATNDNKI
+581 
-594 ASADTDYTKNQ
+594 
-605 NTAIKQDAQNLEN
+605 
-618 TSQQITQDQ
+618 TSPTP
-627 KDLEQDL
+627 
-634 DKLQQLANS
+634 S
-643 KTGFNEQA
+643 PT
-651 FNQAQSTEQQD
+651 
-662 EQTLQNEEETFSSEQ
+662 
-677 EGLEKALANAKHT
+677 
-690 SPTPTKHTAQNNPP
+690 PTPTKHTVQNTPP
-704 NKVSPPTQNLPTT
+704 NQVPPTPPTQNLPTT
-717 NVWNGVYNFQNQTYS
+717 NVWNGVYNLQNQTYS
-732 KKGIYYIDP
+732 NKGIYYIDP

-755 TYGYLDWF
+755 TY
-763 TLKNKFSVN
+763 
-772 ANNGTLIIGN
+772 
-782 NTESANTKGLIWIGD
+782 
-797 DKGLVYYN
+797 
-805 TGTFNAA
+805 
-812 NIYLTSNLKTG
+812 
-823 NGFSGEGATL
+823 
-833 NFNATNRITINQA
+833 
-846 SFDNSDAGAQ
+846 
-856 HSYMNFKGSNIN
+856 
-868 VSGSSF
+868 
-874 TDDTNG
+874 
-880 GFSFSGNNN
+880 
-889 NSAISFNKTKFNQGT
+889 
-904 YNFTNS
+904 
-910 ANLSFNNSNFNQSTY
+910 
-925 NFNSLQSTFNNSTF
+925 
-939 NQGTYNFTDNTSFN
+939 
-953 NDTFNQGTYNFNT
+953 
-966 SKVSFSGANT
+966 
-976 LNSSS
+976 
-981 PFASLKGSV
+981 
-990 SFGSG
+990 
-995 AVFNLNQT
+995 
-1003 LNANQTYDILTT
+1003 
-1015 NGTIQYGVYQ
+1015 
-1025 SYLWDL
+1025 
-1031 INYKG
+1031 
-1036 DKAISHVEVGNNTYD
+1036 
-1051 VTFDINGQDETLQE
+1051 
-1065 TFSNK
+1065 
-1070 SITTQFLGDDLQAK
+1070 
-1084 AKATYQQDLNNSQSA
+1084 
-1099 LSNATNDN
+1099 
-1107 KIASADTGYTNNQ
+1107 
-1120 NTTIKQDAQNL
+1120 
-1131 EHTSQQIAKDEQAL
+1131 
-1145 QGDLNKLKQ
+1145 
-1154 LANSSFNEQ
+1154 
-1163 AFNQA
+1163 
-1168 QSKEQQDEQTLQN
+1168 
-1181 EEETFSSE
+1181 
-1189 QEGLEKA
+1189 
-1196 LANAKP
+1196 
-1202 ASPTPTPTPTP
+1202 
-1213 TPSPTPNPTPTKHTA
+1213 
-1228 PNKVP
+1228 
-1233 PTPPTQNLPTTNVW
+1233 
-1247 NGVYWLQNQTYSQK
+1247 
-1261 GVYYIDPNLSGQ
+1261 
-1273 SGQSANTLS
+1273 
-1282 TYTANLLGRSFGV
+1282 TANLFGRSFGV

-1306 NTESVND
+1306 NTKSVND

-1322 GFGYIIGTF
+1322 GFGYITGTF

-1346 GVSGSDGGGA
+1346 GVSNSDGGGA

-1392 ATFDATNNISV
+1392 AAFDALNNISV
-1403 TNSSFSDMTW
+1403 TDSSFSDMTW
-1413 GKFSFNAKNI
+1413 GKFSFSAKNI

-1436 GGSSVISANAANSL
+1436 GGSSVISANASNSL
-1450 SFNNSRLNGGAVY
+1450 SFINSRLNGGAIY
-1463 NLWANSL
+1463 NLQASSL
-1470 IFNNTQ
+1470 IFNSTQ

-1488 NFNATTQLLGNTS
+1488 NFNATTQLLGNTN

-1528 KSQTAFKNSLTLDNN
+1528 KSQAAFKNSLTLDNN

-1549 NQSVLNASG
+1549 NQSVLNANG

-1578 NSLFFNGATLS
+1578 KSLFFNGGTLS

-1597 ASSASFSNNTTINL
+1597 ASNASFSNNTTINL
-1611 DDSVLSVSNASSL
+1611 DDSVLSASNTSSL
-1624 NANINFQGAS
+1624 NANINFQGTS
-1634 QATFGGNTTI
+1634 QADFGGNTTI
-1644 DAASFNFDSASSLS
+1644 DTASFNFDSASSLS

-1672 YAPSLSKALMS
+1672 YAPSLAKALMS

-1805 QNPTGYSYDYSDNQA
+1805 QNPTGYSYDYSDNQV

-1840 PQTPGTYSPF
+1840 PQAPGTYSPF

-1865 SGNLKTLLG
+1865 SENLKTLLG
-1874 ILSQNSATLK
+1874 ILSQNSAALK
-1884 EMIET
+1884 EMIES
-1889 NQLDNITSINEVLQL
+1889 NQLDNITNINEVLQL
-1904 LDRIKIT
+1904 LDKIKIT
-1911 PAQKQALLETINHL
+1911 QTQKQALLETINYL

-1938 VIGATQDHVTN
+1938 IIGATQDNVTN

-1999 AKSIYITGTL
+1999 AKSIYITGTI

-2044 NIFNLLGQEGIDKI
+2044 NIFNLLGQKGIDKI

-2068 SQMAM
+2068 SQVAM

-2081 LGNFVE
+2081 LGNFIE
-2087 NALIPL
+2087 NALSPL
-2093 SKELPSSLQNETLG
+2093 SKELPASLQDETLG

-2115 DNLLN
+2115 DDLLN
-2120 NSGVMNAIQNIIS
+2120 NSGVMNEIQNIIS

-2167 NFIGGYMDASELS
+2167 NFIGGYIDASELS
-2180 SILSVILKDI
+2180 SILSVVLKDI

-2207 LLDEFLGQDV
+2207 LLNEFLGQDV
-2217 VKKLESQGLVSNI
+2217 IKKLESQGLVSNI
-2230 INNIISQGGLSGI
+2230 INNIISQGGLSGV

-2325 KYQGALIFASNGV
+2325 KYQGTLIFASNDV

-2368 CINLANCPTTKN
+2368 CVNLASCPTTKN

-2394 LSVRANNFTF
+2394 LSVHANNFTF
-2404 LGVIASNGAID
+2404 LGVIASNGAIN
-2415 LSQVKNNSVIGT
+2415 LSQVTNNSVIGT
-2427 LNLNENATLQANNL
+2427 LNLNENAALQANNL
-2441 TIANAFNNASNSTAN
+2441 TITNAFNNASNSTAN
-2456 INGDFTLNQQA
+2456 INGNFTLNQQA

-2498 AIINAQGIATIM
+2498 AIINAQGNATIM
-2510 TNYNNPLIQFNTSS
+2510 ANDNNPLIQFNTSS
-2524 KETGA
+2524 KEVGT

-2559 YTLININGKHMVMT
+2559 YALIDINGKHMVMT
-2573 DNGLTYNGQA
+2573 GNGLTYNGQA
-2583 VSIKDGGLIVGF
+2583 VNIKDGGLVVGF

-2603 YTSILYNKVKIAV
+2603 YTSILYNKVKITV
-2616 SNAPINNLQAPTL
+2616 SNDPINNLQAPTL
-2629 KQYIAQIQGIQG
+2629 RQYIAQIQGTQG
-2641 VDSIEQA
+2641 VDSIDQA
-2648 GGTQAINW
+2648 GGNQAINW

-2667 LFAPYYLESHSTK
+2667 LFAPYYLESHSAK

-2695 IANPN
+2695 IANPD

-2808 AAYGYSGFHANIT
+2808 AAYGYSGFHGNIT

-2870 SYRYNTWTTDAKINY
+2870 SYRYDTWTTDAKINY

-2900 QIGLA
+2900 QVGLA
-2905 YYYIGM
+2905 YYYIGL

>member
-1 MAFKKAGLISKFI
+1 MA
-14 SKGSFKLNKISKKI
+14 N
-28 FKLNPILKREKP
+28 
-40 LKRHKKTK
+40 
-48 SIKKP
+48 
-53 FNKNKSFLK
+53 
-62 ASVLLIGALGG
+62 
-73 LPHLRASECRY
+73 ECRY
-84 WSWWSG
+84 WSWSSWS
-90 YHDKIESGSNSPTH
+90 YQDNIESGPNSPTH

-111 STQGSGTYY
+111 STQDSGTYY

-133 FTQKFNNGTLNVG
+133 FTQKFNNGTLDIR

-154 GVNGVNVGY
+154 GINGGDVGY
-163 ITGTYDAQTINFN
+163 ITGTYDAQTMNFN
-176 SSRITTGNSL
+176 SSHITTGNSYA
-186 SDGGG
+186 DGGG

-199 NRITINQASFD
+199 NNITINQASFD
-210 NSDAGAQHSYMNFK
+210 NSDAGTQKSYMNFK
-224 GSNINVSGSSF
+224 GSNIKVSGSSF
-235 TDDTNGGFSFSG
+235 TDDTDGGFNFSG
-247 NNNNSAISFN
+247 NNNNSTISFN
-257 KTKFNQ
+257 QTSFNQ
-263 GTYNFTN
+263 GTYNFSN
-270 SANLSFNNS
+270 STSSSFDNSSFNQGTYDFNDSVSFNN
-279 NFNQSTY
+279 N
-286 NFNSLQSTF
+286 
-295 NNSTFNQGTY
+295 TFNQGTY
-305 NFTDNTSFNND
+305 DFNDSVSFNNN
-316 TFNQGTY
+316 TFNQGAY
-323 NFNTSKVSFSGA
+323 HFNTSKVSFSGT

-352 FGSGAVFNL
+352 FNSNAIFNL
-361 NQTLNANQTYD
+361 NQTLNNNQTYD
-372 ILTTNGT
+372 ILTTNGA

-416 INGQDETLQETFSNK
+416 IDGQDETLQETFNNQ
-431 SITTQFLGD
+431 SIITQFLGD
-440 DLQAKAKA
+440 NLQQQAQK
-448 TYQQDLNNS
+448 TYQEDVANS
-457 QSALSNATNDNK
+457 QNALNGVTSDNTIANNDTSYTQSKNATVAK
-469 IASADTGYTNNQN
+469 
-482 TTIKQDAQNLE
+482 DAQSLE
-493 HTSQQIA
+493 NTNQQIQQ
-500 KDEQALQGDLNKLKQ
+500 DEQALEKDLENVKQ
-515 LANSSF
+515 LANSTTGF

-526 NQAQSKEQQDEQTL
+526 TQAQKQEQQDEQTL
-540 QNEENTF
+540 QNEENAFNT
-547 SSEQEGLEKAL
+547 EQEGLK
-558 ANAKE
+558 
-563 QQEQQQAQATYQQ
+563 QA
-576 DLNNS
+576 
-581 QSALSNATNDNKI
+581 I
-594 ASADTDYTKNQ
+594 
-605 NTAIKQDAQNLEN
+605 
-618 TSQQITQDQ
+618 
-627 KDLEQDL
+627 
-634 DKLQQLANS
+634 
-643 KTGFNEQA
+643 
-651 FNQAQSTEQQD
+651 
-662 EQTLQNEEETFSSEQ
+662 
-677 EGLEKALANAKHT
+677 ANAKHVSPT
-690 SPTPTKHTAQNNPP
+690 PNPTPSPTPTPTKHTAPNTPP
-704 NKVSPPTQNLPTT
+704 SQVPPTPTQNPPAES
-717 NVWNGVYNFQNQTYS
+717 VWNGVYWLQNKTYS
-732 KKGIYYIDP
+732 NKGIYYIDP

-755 TYGYLDWF
+755 TYTANLLGRSF
-763 TLKNKFSVN
+763 GVN

-782 NTESANTKGLIWIGD
+782 NTE
-797 DKGLVYYN
+797 
-805 TGTFNAA
+805 
-812 NIYLTSNLKTG
+812 
-823 NGFSGEGATL
+823 
-833 NFNATNRITINQA
+833 
-846 SFDNSDAGAQ
+846 
-856 HSYMNFKGSNIN
+856 
-868 VSGSSF
+868 
-874 TDDTNG
+874 
-880 GFSFSGNNN
+880 
-889 NSAISFNKTKFNQGT
+889 
-904 YNFTNS
+904 
-910 ANLSFNNSNFNQSTY
+910 
-925 NFNSLQSTFNNSTF
+925 
-939 NQGTYNFTDNTSFN
+939 
-953 NDTFNQGTYNFNT
+953 
-966 SKVSFSGANT
+966 
-976 LNSSS
+976 
-981 PFASLKGSV
+981 
-990 SFGSG
+990 
-995 AVFNLNQT
+995 
-1003 LNANQTYDILTT
+1003 
-1015 NGTIQYGVYQ
+1015 
-1025 SYLWDL
+1025 
-1031 INYKG
+1031 
-1036 DKAISHVEVGNNTYD
+1036 
-1051 VTFDINGQDETLQE
+1051 
-1065 TFSNK
+1065 
-1070 SITTQFLGDDLQAK
+1070 
-1084 AKATYQQDLNNSQSA
+1084 
-1099 LSNATNDN
+1099 
-1107 KIASADTGYTNNQ
+1107 
-1120 NTTIKQDAQNL
+1120 
-1131 EHTSQQIAKDEQAL
+1131 
-1145 QGDLNKLKQ
+1145 
-1154 LANSSFNEQ
+1154 
-1163 AFNQA
+1163 
-1168 QSKEQQDEQTLQN
+1168 
-1181 EEETFSSE
+1181 
-1189 QEGLEKA
+1189 
-1196 LANAKP
+1196 
-1202 ASPTPTPTPTP
+1202 
-1213 TPSPTPNPTPTKHTA
+1213 
-1228 PNKVP
+1228 
-1233 PTPPTQNLPTTNVW
+1233 
-1247 NGVYWLQNQTYSQK
+1247 
-1261 GVYYIDPNLSGQ
+1261 
-1273 SGQSANTLS
+1273 
-1282 TYTANLLGRSFGV
+1282 GV
-1295 NIQNGTLIIGN
+1295 N
-1306 NTESVND
+1306 S

-1322 GFGYIIGTF
+1322 GFGYITGTF

-1346 GVSGSDGGGA
+1346 GVSNSDGGGA

-1366 TMDGLNYNDAETVTK
+1366 TMDGLNYNNAETVTK

-1392 ATFDATNNISV
+1392 TTFDATNNISV

-1413 GKFSFNAKNI
+1413 GKFSFSAKNI

-1436 GGSSVISANAANSL
+1436 GGSSVISANASNSL
-1450 SFNNSRLNGGAVY
+1450 SFINSRLNGGAVY

-1528 KSQTAFKNSLTLDNN
+1528 KSQAAFKNSLTLDNN

-1549 NQSVLNASG
+1549 NQSVLNANG
-1558 ASAFNNQASLNIY
+1558 TSAFNNQASLNIY

-1578 NSLFFNGATLS
+1578 NSLFFNGGTLS
-1589 LNANSKLN
+1589 LNASSKLN
-1597 ASSASFSNNTTINL
+1597 ASNASFSNNTTINL
-1611 DDSVLSVSNASSL
+1611 DDSVLSANNTSSL

-1634 QATFGGNTTI
+1634 QADFGGNTTI
-1644 DAASFNFDSASSLS
+1644 NTASFNFDSASSLN

-1672 YAPSLSKALMS
+1672 YAPSLTKALMN

-1703 FDNIT
+1703 FDSIT

-1749 NNIQTWSFINPLNS
+1749 NNIQTWSFINPLNY

-1840 PQTPGTYSPF
+1840 PQAPGTYSPF
-1850 NQPLNSLNIYNKGFS
+1850 NQPLSSLNIYNKGFS
-1865 SGNLKTLLG
+1865 SENLKTLLG

-1884 EMIET
+1884 EMIES
-1889 NQLDNITSINEVLQL
+1889 NQLDNITNINEVLQL
-1904 LDRIKIT
+1904 LDKIKIT
-1911 PAQKQALLETINHL
+1911 QAQKQALLDIINHL

-1932 FSNGNL
+1932 FNNGNL
-1938 VIGATQDHVTN
+1938 VIGATQDNVTN

-1999 AKSIYITGTL
+1999 AKSIYITGTI
-2009 GSGNAFESGG
+2009 GSGNTFESGG
-2019 SADITF
+2019 SADVTF
-2025 QSANNLVL
+2025 QSTNNLVL

-2081 LGNFVE
+2081 LGNFIE
-2087 NALIPL
+2087 NALSPL
-2093 SKELPSSLQNETLG
+2093 SKELPASLQDETLG

-2115 DNLLN
+2115 DDLLN
-2120 NSGVMNAIQNIIS
+2120 NSGVMNEIQNIIS
-2133 KKLSIFGNFVTPSII
+2133 QKLSIFGNFVTPSII

-2167 NFIGGYMDASELS
+2167 NFIGGYIDASEIS
-2180 SILSVILKDI
+2180 PILSVILKDI

-2207 LLDEFLGQDV
+2207 LLNEFLGQDV

-2230 INNIISQGGLSGI
+2230 INNVISQGGLSGV
-2243 YNQGLGSVLPPSLQN
+2243 YDQGLGSVLPLSLQN

-2380 SSSTNSSVTPTNES
+2380 SSPANSSVTPTNET

-2404 LGVIASNGAID
+2404 LGAITSNGAID
-2415 LSQVKNNSVIGT
+2415 LSQVTNNSVIGT

-2441 TIANAFNNASNSTAN
+2441 TITNAFDNASNSTAN
-2456 INGDFTLNQQA
+2456 INGNFTLNQQA

-2498 AIINAQGIATIM
+2498 AIINAQGAATIM
-2510 TNYNNPLIQFNTSS
+2510 ANNNNPLIQFNTSS
-2524 KETGA
+2524 KETGT

-2539 YYGYNDQITGG
+2539 YYGYNNQITGG

-2559 YTLININGKHMVMT
+2559 YALIDINGKHMVMT

-2583 VSIKDGGLIVGF
+2583 VSVKDGGLVVGF

-2616 SNAPINNLQAPTL
+2616 SNDPINNPQAPTL
-2629 KQYIAQIQGIQG
+2629 KQYIAQIQGVQS
-2641 VDSIEQA
+2641 VNSIDQA
-2648 GGTQAINW
+2648 GGNQAINW

-2695 IANPN
+2695 IANPD

-2720 LAKLSDTSTFASAD
+2720 LAKLSDTSTFARSD
-2734 FHERLEALKNKRFAD
+2734 FLERLEALKNKRFAD

-2775 VGGASFINGGTGTL
+2775 VGGASFISGGTGTL
-2789 YGINVGYDRF
+2789 YGINIGYDRF

-2829 MGVYSRAFIKR
+2829 IGVYSRAFIKR

-2870 SYRYNTWTTDAKINY
+2870 SYRYDTWTTDAKINY

-2900 QIGLA
+2900 QVGLS
-2905 YYYIGM
+2905 YYYIGL

>member
-14 SKGSFKLNKISKKI
+14 LKGSFKLNKISKKI
-28 FKLNPILKREKP
+28 FKLNLILKHEKP
-40 LKRHKKTK
+40 LSHKKTK

-73 LPHLRASECRY
+73 LSHLRASECRY
-84 WSWWSG
+84 WSWSSWG
-90 YHDKIESGSNSPTH
+90 YHDNIESGSNSPTH
-104 NSYCLFS
+104 NSYCLFNS
-111 STQGSGTYY
+111 AQGSGTYY
-120 LNTLTTYSAGGAS
+120 LNTLTTYSPGGAS
-133 FTQKFNNGTLNVG
+133 FTQKFNGGTLNVG

-154 GVNGVNVGY
+154 GVNGGDVGY

-176 SSRITTGNSL
+176 SSRITTGNSF
-186 SDGGG
+186 STGGG

-199 NRITINQASFD
+199 NHITINQASFD
-210 NSDAGAQHSYMNFK
+210 NGDAGTQHSYMNFS

-247 NNNNSAISFN
+247 NGANS
-257 KTKFNQ
+257 
-263 GTYNFTN
+263 
-270 SANLSFNNS
+270 NLSFNQTS
-279 NFNQSTY
+279 FNQGTY
-286 NFNSLQSTF
+286 NFNSLQSVF
-295 NNSTFNQGTY
+295 ENSNFNQGTY
-305 NFTDNTSFNND
+305 NFTDNASFDND

-323 NFNTSKVSFSGA
+323 SFNTSKVSFSGA

-352 FGSGAVFNL
+352 FGSGAIFNL
-361 NQTLNANQTYD
+361 NQTLNSNQTYD

-379 IQYGVYQSYLWDLIN
+379 IQYGVYQSYLWHLIN

-400 ISHVEVGNNTY
+400 ISHVEVGSNTY

-416 INGQDETLQETFSNK
+416 INGQDETLQETFSNQ

-440 DLQAKAKA
+440 DLQAKAQA
-448 TYQQDLNNS
+448 TYQQDLSNS
-457 QSALSNATNDNK
+457 QSALNNATSDNK
-469 IASADTGYTNNQN
+469 IASSDTGYTNNQN
-482 TTIKQDAQNLE
+482 TTIKKDAQSLE
-493 HTSQQIA
+493 NTDQTIQQD
-500 KDEQALQGDLNKLKQ
+500 KQALEKDLANVKQ
-515 LANSSF
+515 LAN
-521 NEQAF
+521 AP
-526 NQAQSKEQQDEQTL
+526 
-540 QNEENTF
+540 
-547 SSEQEGLEKAL
+547 
-558 ANAKE
+558 
-563 QQEQQQAQATYQQ
+563 
-576 DLNNS
+576 
-581 QSALSNATNDNKI
+581 
-594 ASADTDYTKNQ
+594 
-605 NTAIKQDAQNLEN
+605 
-618 TSQQITQDQ
+618 
-627 KDLEQDL
+627 
-634 DKLQQLANS
+634 
-643 KTGFNEQA
+643 TGFNQQA
-651 FNQAQSTEQQD
+651 FKNAQSTEQQD
-662 EQTLQNEEETFSSEQ
+662 LQTLQENENTFNSEQ
-677 EGLEKALANAKHT
+677 ERLEKAIANTKPASPT
-690 SPTPTKHTAQNNPP
+690 PSPTPTKHTVQNTPP

-717 NVWNGVYNFQNQTYS
+717 NVWS
-732 KKGIYYIDP
+732 
-741 NLSGQSGQSGNTLS
+741 
-755 TYGYLDWF
+755 
-763 TLKNKFSVN
+763 
-772 ANNGTLIIGN
+772 
-782 NTESANTKGLIWIGD
+782 
-797 DKGLVYYN
+797 
-805 TGTFNAA
+805 
-812 NIYLTSNLKTG
+812 
-823 NGFSGEGATL
+823 
-833 NFNATNRITINQA
+833 
-846 SFDNSDAGAQ
+846 
-856 HSYMNFKGSNIN
+856 
-868 VSGSSF
+868 
-874 TDDTNG
+874 
-880 GFSFSGNNN
+880 
-889 NSAISFNKTKFNQGT
+889 
-904 YNFTNS
+904 
-910 ANLSFNNSNFNQSTY
+910 
-925 NFNSLQSTFNNSTF
+925 
-939 NQGTYNFTDNTSFN
+939 
-953 NDTFNQGTYNFNT
+953 
-966 SKVSFSGANT
+966 
-976 LNSSS
+976 
-981 PFASLKGSV
+981 
-990 SFGSG
+990 
-995 AVFNLNQT
+995 
-1003 LNANQTYDILTT
+1003 
-1015 NGTIQYGVYQ
+1015 
-1025 SYLWDL
+1025 
-1031 INYKG
+1031 
-1036 DKAISHVEVGNNTYD
+1036 
-1051 VTFDINGQDETLQE
+1051 
-1065 TFSNK
+1065 
-1070 SITTQFLGDDLQAK
+1070 
-1084 AKATYQQDLNNSQSA
+1084 
-1099 LSNATNDN
+1099 
-1107 KIASADTGYTNNQ
+1107 
-1120 NTTIKQDAQNL
+1120 
-1131 EHTSQQIAKDEQAL
+1131 
-1145 QGDLNKLKQ
+1145 
-1154 LANSSFNEQ
+1154 
-1163 AFNQA
+1163 
-1168 QSKEQQDEQTLQN
+1168 
-1181 EEETFSSE
+1181 
-1189 QEGLEKA
+1189 
-1196 LANAKP
+1196 
-1202 ASPTPTPTPTP
+1202 
-1213 TPSPTPNPTPTKHTA
+1213 
-1228 PNKVP
+1228 
-1233 PTPPTQNLPTTNVW
+1233 
-1247 NGVYWLQNQTYSQK
+1247 GVYWLQNQTYSKQ

-1282 TYTANLLGRSFGV
+1282 TYTANLFGRSFSV

-1322 GFGYIIGTF
+1322 GFGYITGTF

-1346 GVSGSDGGGA
+1346 GVSNSDGGGA

-1366 TMDGLNYNDAETVTK
+1366 TMDSLNYNDAETVTK

-1413 GKFSFNAKNI
+1413 GKFSFSAKNI

-1436 GGSSVISANAANSL
+1436 GGSSVISANATNSL
-1450 SFNNSRLNGGAVY
+1450 SFNNSRLNGGAIY
-1463 NLWANSL
+1463 NLQANSL

-1488 NFNATTQLLGNTS
+1488 NFNATTQLLGNTN
-1501 FTLSSQSL
+1501 FTISSQSL

-1528 KSQTAFKNSLTLDNN
+1528 KSQATFENSLTLDNN

-1549 NQSVLNASG
+1549 NQSVLNANGS
-1558 ASAFNNQASLNIY
+1558 SVFNNQASLNIY

-1578 NSLFFNGATLS
+1578 SSLFFNGGILS

-1611 DDSVLSVSNASSL
+1611 DDSVLSASNASSL

-1634 QATFGGNTTI
+1634 QANFGGNTTI
-1644 DAASFNFDSASSLS
+1644 DTASFNFDSASSLG

-1672 YAPSLSKALMS
+1672 YAPSLTKALMS

-1884 EMIET
+1884 EMIES

-1904 LDRIKIT
+1904 LDEIKIT

-1938 VIGATQDHVTN
+1938 VIGATQDNVTN

-2009 GSGNAFESGG
+2009 GSANAFESGG
-2019 SADITF
+2019 SADVTF

-2033 NKANIEAQATD
+2033 DKANIEAQATD

-2068 SQMAM
+2068 SQVAM

-2087 NALIPL
+2087 NALSPL
-2093 SKELPSSLQNETLG
+2093 SKELPASLQNETLG
-2107 QLIGQNNL
+2107 QLIGQNSL
-2115 DNLLN
+2115 DDLLN

-2167 NFIGGYMDASELS
+2167 NFIGGYIDASELS
-2180 SILSVILKDI
+2180 SILSVVLKDI

-2207 LLDEFLGQDV
+2207 LLNEFLGQDV
-2217 VKKLESQGLVSNI
+2217 VKKLEAQGLVSNI
-2230 INNIISQGGLSGI
+2230 INNIISQGGLSGV

-2325 KYQGALIFASNGV
+2325 KYQGTLIFASNGV

-2368 CINLANCPTTKN
+2368 CVNLANCPTTKN
-2380 SSSTNSSVTPTNES
+2380 SSSTNSSVTPTDES
-2394 LSVRANNFTF
+2394 LSVHANNFTF
-2404 LGVIASNGAID
+2404 LGIIASNGAID

-2441 TIANAFNNASNSTAN
+2441 TITNAFNNASNSTAN
-2456 INGDFTLNQQA
+2456 INGNFTLNQQA

-2498 AIINAQGIATIM
+2498 AIINAQGSATIM
-2510 TNYNNPLIQFNTSS
+2510 ANNNNPLIQFNTSS

-2550 SSLDNYLKL
+2550 NSLDNYLKL
-2559 YTLININGKHMVMT
+2559 YTLIDINGKRMVMT

-2616 SNAPINNLQAPTL
+2616 SNDPINNLQAPTL
-2629 KQYIAQIQGIQG
+2629 KQYIAQIQGTQG
-2641 VDSIEQA
+2641 VDSIDQA

-2695 IANPN
+2695 IANPD

-2720 LAKLSDTSTFASAD
+2720 LAKLSDTSTFASTD

-2789 YGINVGYDRF
+2789 YGINIGYDRF

-2870 SYRYNTWTTDAKINY
+2870 SYKYNTWTTDAKINY

-2905 YYYIGM
+2905 YYYIGL

>member
-1 MAFKKAGLISKFI
+1 MAFKKARLISRFI
-14 SKGSFKLNKISKKI
+14 SKGSFKLNKISKK
-28 FKLNPILKREKP
+28 FFTLNQILKREKP
-40 LKRHKKTK
+40 LKRHKKALK
-48 SIKKP
+48 PIKKLS
-53 FNKNKSFLK
+53 NRNKSFLK
-62 ASVLLIGALGG
+62 ASILLIGALGG
-73 LPHLRASECRY
+73 LSHLRASECRY

-90 YHDKIESGSNSPTH
+90 YHDNIESGPNSPTH

-111 STQGSGTYY
+111 SVQGSGTYY
-120 LNTLTTYSAGGAS
+120 LNTLTTYSTGGAS
-133 FTQKFNNGTLNVG
+133 FTQKFNGGTLNVG

-154 GVNGVNVGY
+154 GINGGDVGY
-163 ITGTYDAQTINFN
+163 ITGTYDAANIYLT
-176 SSRITTGNSL
+176 SHLTTGNSYA
-186 SDGGG
+186 DGGG

-199 NRITINQASFD
+199 NNLTINQASFD
-210 NSDAGAQHSYMNFK
+210 NSDAGTQKSYMNFK
-224 GSNINVSGSSF
+224 GSNIKVSGSSF
-235 TDDTNGGFSFSG
+235 KDDTDGGFSFSG

-257 KTKFNQ
+257 QTSFNQGAYNFSNSTTLSFDNSNFNQGTYHFNSTQSTFENSDFNQ
-263 GTYNFTN
+263 GTYNFSN
-270 SANLSFNNS
+270 S
-279 NFNQSTY
+279 
-286 NFNSLQSTF
+286 
-295 NNSTFNQGTY
+295 
-305 NFTDNTSFNND
+305 TSFNSD

-323 NFNTSKVSFSGA
+323 NFNTSKVSFSGI

-352 FGSGAVFNL
+352 FNSGAIFNL
-361 NQTLNANQTYD
+361 NQTLSGNQTYD
-372 ILTTNGT
+372 ILTTNGA

-394 YKGDKA
+394 YKGNKA

-416 INGQDETLQETFSNK
+416 INGQDETLQETFNNQ
-431 SITTQFLGD
+431 SIITQFLGD
-440 DLQAKAKA
+440 DLQQQAQQ
-448 TYQQDLNNS
+448 TYQEDLTHS
-457 QSALSNATNDNK
+457 QNALNDVTSDNTIASNDTSYTQSKNAT
-469 IASADTGYTNNQN
+469 
-482 TTIKQDAQNLE
+482 
-493 HTSQQIA
+493 IA
-500 KDEQALQGDLNKLKQ
+500 KDAQGLENTNQQIQQDKQALQGDLNKLKQ
-515 LANSSF
+515 LANSTTGFS
-521 NEQAF
+521 EQAF
-526 NQAQSKEQQDEQTL
+526 NQAQKQEQQDEQTL
-540 QNEENTF
+540 QNDENAFNT
-547 SSEQEGLEKAL
+547 EQEGLKQAIQR
-558 ANAKE
+558 E
-563 QQEQQQAQATYQQ
+563 QAQRQKQEQAQAQQTYQE
-576 DLNNS
+576 DLTHS
-581 QSALSNATNDNKI
+581 QNALNDVTSDNTIASNDTSYTQSKNATI
-594 ASADTDYTKNQ
+594 AK
-605 NTAIKQDAQNLEN
+605 DAQGLEN
-618 TSQQITQDQ
+618 TNQQIQQDKQ
-627 KDLEQDL
+627 ALQGDLN
-634 DKLQQLANS
+634 KLKQLANS
-643 KTGFNEQA
+643 TTGFSEQA
-651 FNQAQSTEQQD
+651 FNQAQKQEQQD
-662 EQTLQNEEETFSSEQ
+662 EQTLQNDENAFNTEQ
-677 EGLEKALANAKHT
+677 EGLKQAIQREQAQRQKQEQAQAQQTYQEDLTHSQNALNDVTSDNTIASNDTSYTQSKNATIAKDAQGLENTNQKIAQDEQALEKDLAQIKQLANSTTGFNEQAFNTAQKQEQQDEQTLQNDENAFNTEQEGLKQAIANAKHANPT
-690 SPTPTKHTAQNNPP
+690 PSPTPTPTKHTAQNTPP
-704 NKVSPPTQNLPTT
+704 SQVPPTPTQNPPAES
-717 NVWNGVYNFQNQTYS
+717 VWSGVYWLQNKTYS
-732 KKGIYYIDP
+732 NKGIYYIDP

-755 TYGYLDWF
+755 TY
-763 TLKNKFSVN
+763 
-772 ANNGTLIIGN
+772 
-782 NTESANTKGLIWIGD
+782 
-797 DKGLVYYN
+797 
-805 TGTFNAA
+805 
-812 NIYLTSNLKTG
+812 
-823 NGFSGEGATL
+823 
-833 NFNATNRITINQA
+833 
-846 SFDNSDAGAQ
+846 
-856 HSYMNFKGSNIN
+856 
-868 VSGSSF
+868 
-874 TDDTNG
+874 
-880 GFSFSGNNN
+880 
-889 NSAISFNKTKFNQGT
+889 
-904 YNFTNS
+904 
-910 ANLSFNNSNFNQSTY
+910 
-925 NFNSLQSTFNNSTF
+925 
-939 NQGTYNFTDNTSFN
+939 
-953 NDTFNQGTYNFNT
+953 
-966 SKVSFSGANT
+966 
-976 LNSSS
+976 
-981 PFASLKGSV
+981 
-990 SFGSG
+990 
-995 AVFNLNQT
+995 
-1003 LNANQTYDILTT
+1003 
-1015 NGTIQYGVYQ
+1015 
-1025 SYLWDL
+1025 
-1031 INYKG
+1031 
-1036 DKAISHVEVGNNTYD
+1036 
-1051 VTFDINGQDETLQE
+1051 
-1065 TFSNK
+1065 
-1070 SITTQFLGDDLQAK
+1070 
-1084 AKATYQQDLNNSQSA
+1084 
-1099 LSNATNDN
+1099 
-1107 KIASADTGYTNNQ
+1107 
-1120 NTTIKQDAQNL
+1120 
-1131 EHTSQQIAKDEQAL
+1131 
-1145 QGDLNKLKQ
+1145 
-1154 LANSSFNEQ
+1154 
-1163 AFNQA
+1163 
-1168 QSKEQQDEQTLQN
+1168 
-1181 EEETFSSE
+1181 
-1189 QEGLEKA
+1189 
-1196 LANAKP
+1196 
-1202 ASPTPTPTPTP
+1202 
-1213 TPSPTPNPTPTKHTA
+1213 
-1228 PNKVP
+1228 
-1233 PTPPTQNLPTTNVW
+1233 
-1247 NGVYWLQNQTYSQK
+1247 
-1261 GVYYIDPNLSGQ
+1261 
-1273 SGQSANTLS
+1273 
-1282 TYTANLLGRSFGV
+1282 TANLFGRSFSV

-1322 GFGYIIGTF
+1322 GFGYITGTF
-1331 NAANIYLTNNFKTGE
+1331 SAANIYLTNNFKTGE
-1346 GVSGSDGGGA
+1346 GVSNSDGGGA

-1392 ATFDATNNISV
+1392 AAFDALNNISV

-1413 GKFSFNAKNI
+1413 GKFSFSAENI

-1436 GGSSVISANAANSL
+1436 GGSSVISANASNSL
-1450 SFNNSRLNGGAVY
+1450 SFINSRLNGGAVY

-1488 NFNATTQLLGNTS
+1488 NFNATTQLLGNTN

-1528 KSQTAFKNSLTLDNN
+1528 KSQAAFKNSLTLDNN

-1578 NSLFFNGATLS
+1578 SSLFFNGGTLS
-1589 LNANSKLN
+1589 LNASSKLN

-1611 DDSVLSVSNASSL
+1611 DDSVLNANNTSAL

-1634 QATFGGNTTI
+1634 QADFGGNTTI
-1644 DAASFNFDSASSLS
+1644 DTASFNFDSASSLS

-1672 YAPSLSKALMS
+1672 YAPSLAKALMS

-1805 QNPTGYSYDYSDNQA
+1805 QNPTGYSYDYSDNQV

-1827 NIKGLFTPKGSQT
+1827 NIKGLFTPKSSQT

-1865 SGNLKTLLG
+1865 SENLKTLLG

-1884 EMIET
+1884 EMIES
-1889 NQLDNITSINEVLQL
+1889 NQLDNITNINEVLQL
-1904 LDRIKIT
+1904 LDKIKIT
-1911 PAQKQALLETINHL
+1911 QAQKQALLETINHL

-1932 FSNGNL
+1932 FNNGNL
-1938 VIGATQDHVTN
+1938 IIGATQDNVTN

-2019 SADITF
+2019 SADVTF

-2044 NIFNLLGQEGIDKI
+2044 NIFNLLGQKGIDKI

-2068 SQMAM
+2068 SQVAM

-2081 LGNFVE
+2081 LGNFIE
-2087 NALIPL
+2087 NALSPL
-2093 SKELPSSLQNETLG
+2093 SKELPASLQDETLG

-2115 DNLLN
+2115 DDLLN
-2120 NSGVMNAIQNIIS
+2120 NSGVMNEIQNIIS

-2167 NFIGGYMDASELS
+2167 NFIGGYIDASELS

-2207 LLDEFLGQDV
+2207 LLNEFLGQDV

-2230 INNIISQGGLSGI
+2230 INNIISQGGLSGV

-2368 CINLANCPTTKN
+2368 CVNLASCPTTKN

-2415 LSQVKNNSVIGT
+2415 LSQVTNNSVIGT
-2427 LNLNENATLQANNL
+2427 LNLSANATLQANNL
-2441 TIANAFNNASNSTAN
+2441 TITNAFNNASNSTAN
-2456 INGDFTLNQQA
+2456 VNGNFTLNQQA

-2498 AIINAQGIATIM
+2498 AIINAQGSATIM
-2510 TNYNNPLIQFNTSS
+2510 ANNNNPLIQFNTSS
-2524 KETGA
+2524 KEVGT

-2539 YYGYNDQITGG
+2539 YYGYNNQITGG

-2559 YTLININGKHMVMT
+2559 YTLIDINGKHMVMT
-2573 DNGLTYNGQA
+2573 DNGLTYNRQA
-2583 VSIKDGGLIVGF
+2583 VSIKDGGLVVGF

-2616 SNAPINNLQAPTL
+2616 SNDPINNLQAPTL
-2629 KQYIAQIQGIQG
+2629 KQYIAQIQGVQS
-2641 VDSIEQA
+2641 VDSIDQA
-2648 GGTQAINW
+2648 GGSQAINW

-2667 LFAPYYLESHSTK
+2667 LFAPYYLENHSTK

-2695 IANPN
+2695 IANPD

-2720 LAKLSDTSTFASAD
+2720 LAKLSDTSTFARSD
-2734 FHERLEALKNKRFAD
+2734 FLERLEALKNKRFAD

-2808 AAYGYSGFHANIT
+2808 AAYGYSGFHGNIT

-2870 SYRYNTWTTDAKINY
+2870 SYRYDTWTTDAKINY

-2900 QIGLA
+2900 QVGLA
-2905 YYYIGM
+2905 YYYIGL

>member
-1 MAFKKAGLISKFI
+1 MAFKKARLISRFI
-14 SKGSFKLNKISKKI
+14 SKGSFKLNKISKK
-28 FKLNPILKREKP
+28 FFTLNQILKREKP
-40 LKRHKKTK
+40 LKRHKKTR
-48 SIKKP
+48 SIEKP

-73 LPHLRASECRY
+73 LSHLRANECRY
-84 WSWWSG
+84 WSWSSWS
-90 YHDKIESGSNSPTH
+90 YQDNIESGPNSPTH

-120 LNTLTTYSAGGAS
+120 LNTLTTYSVGGAS
-133 FTQKFNNGTLNVG
+133 FTQKFNNGTLDIG

-154 GVNGVNVGY
+154 GINGGDVGY
-163 ITGTYDAQTINFN
+163 ITGTYDAQVINFN
-176 SSRITTGNSL
+176 SSRITTGNSYA
-186 SDGGG
+186 DGGG

-199 NRITINQASFD
+199 NNITINQASFD
-210 NSDAGAQHSYMNFK
+210 NSDAGTQKSYMNFK
-224 GSNINVSGSSF
+224 GSNIKVSGSSF
-235 TDDTNGGFSFSG
+235 TDDTDGGFSFSG

-257 KTKFNQ
+257 QTSFNQ
-263 GTYNFTN
+263 GTYNFN
-270 SANLSFNNS
+270 DSVSFNN
-279 NFNQSTY
+279 N
-286 NFNSLQSTF
+286 
-295 NNSTFNQGTY
+295 TFNQGA
-305 NFTDNTSFNND
+305 
-316 TFNQGTY
+316 Y
-323 NFNTSKVSFSGA
+323 NFNTSKVSFSGI

-352 FGSGAVFNL
+352 FGSNAIFNL
-361 NQTLNANQTYD
+361 NQTLNNNQTYD
-372 ILTTNGT
+372 ILTTNGA

-416 INGQDETLQETFSNK
+416 INGQDETLQETFNNQ
-431 SITTQFLGD
+431 SIITQFLGD
-440 DLQAKAKA
+440 DLQAQAQK
-448 TYQQDLNNS
+448 TYQEDVAHSQNALNGVTS
-457 QSALSNATNDNK
+457 DNT
-469 IASADTGYTNNQN
+469 IASADTSYTQSKNA
-482 TTIKQDAQNLE
+482 TVAKDAQSLE
-493 HTSQQIA
+493 NTNQQIT
-500 KDEQALQGDLNKLKQ
+500 KDKQALEKDLAQIKQ
-515 LANSSF
+515 LANP
-521 NEQAF
+521 
-526 NQAQSKEQQDEQTL
+526 T
-540 QNEENTF
+540 
-547 SSEQEGLEKAL
+547 
-558 ANAKE
+558 
-563 QQEQQQAQATYQQ
+563 
-576 DLNNS
+576 
-581 QSALSNATNDNKI
+581 
-594 ASADTDYTKNQ
+594 
-605 NTAIKQDAQNLEN
+605 
-618 TSQQITQDQ
+618 
-627 KDLEQDL
+627 
-634 DKLQQLANS
+634 
-643 KTGFNEQA
+643 TGFNEQA
-651 FNQAQSTEQQD
+651 FNQAQKQEQQD
-662 EQTLQNEEETFSSEQ
+662 EQTLQNDENAFNTKQDSLNKAIQQAQEQQQKQEQAQAQQTYQEDLTNSQNALRGATSDNTIANNDTSYTQSKNATILKDAQGLENTNQQIQKDEQALEKDLAQIKQLANSTTGFNEQAFTQAQKQEQQDEQTLQNDENAFNTEQ
-677 EGLEKALANAKHT
+677 EGLKQAIANAKHVSPT
-690 SPTPTKHTAQNNPP
+690 PNPTPSPTPTPTKHTAPNTPP
-704 NKVSPPTQNLPTT
+704 SQVPPTPTQNPPAES
-717 NVWNGVYNFQNQTYS
+717 VWSGVYWLQNKTYS
-732 KKGIYYIDP
+732 NKGIYYIDP

-755 TYGYLDWF
+755 TYTANLLGR
-763 TLKNKFSVN
+763 NFSVN

-782 NTESANTKGLIWIGD
+782 NTEN
-797 DKGLVYYN
+797 
-805 TGTFNAA
+805 
-812 NIYLTSNLKTG
+812 
-823 NGFSGEGATL
+823 
-833 NFNATNRITINQA
+833 
-846 SFDNSDAGAQ
+846 
-856 HSYMNFKGSNIN
+856 
-868 VSGSSF
+868 
-874 TDDTNG
+874 
-880 GFSFSGNNN
+880 
-889 NSAISFNKTKFNQGT
+889 
-904 YNFTNS
+904 
-910 ANLSFNNSNFNQSTY
+910 
-925 NFNSLQSTFNNSTF
+925 
-939 NQGTYNFTDNTSFN
+939 
-953 NDTFNQGTYNFNT
+953 
-966 SKVSFSGANT
+966 
-976 LNSSS
+976 
-981 PFASLKGSV
+981 
-990 SFGSG
+990 
-995 AVFNLNQT
+995 
-1003 LNANQTYDILTT
+1003 
-1015 NGTIQYGVYQ
+1015 
-1025 SYLWDL
+1025 
-1031 INYKG
+1031 
-1036 DKAISHVEVGNNTYD
+1036 
-1051 VTFDINGQDETLQE
+1051 
-1065 TFSNK
+1065 
-1070 SITTQFLGDDLQAK
+1070 
-1084 AKATYQQDLNNSQSA
+1084 
-1099 LSNATNDN
+1099 
-1107 KIASADTGYTNNQ
+1107 
-1120 NTTIKQDAQNL
+1120 
-1131 EHTSQQIAKDEQAL
+1131 
-1145 QGDLNKLKQ
+1145 
-1154 LANSSFNEQ
+1154 
-1163 AFNQA
+1163 
-1168 QSKEQQDEQTLQN
+1168 
-1181 EEETFSSE
+1181 
-1189 QEGLEKA
+1189 
-1196 LANAKP
+1196 
-1202 ASPTPTPTPTP
+1202 
-1213 TPSPTPNPTPTKHTA
+1213 
-1228 PNKVP
+1228 
-1233 PTPPTQNLPTTNVW
+1233 
-1247 NGVYWLQNQTYSQK
+1247 
-1261 GVYYIDPNLSGQ
+1261 
-1273 SGQSANTLS
+1273 
-1282 TYTANLLGRSFGV
+1282 
-1295 NIQNGTLIIGN
+1295 
-1306 NTESVND
+1306 VND

-1322 GFGYIIGTF
+1322 GFGYITGTF

-1346 GVSGSDGGGA
+1346 GVSNSDGGGA

-1366 TMDGLNYNDAETVTK
+1366 TMDGLNYNNAETVTK

-1392 ATFDATNNISV
+1392 TTFDATNNISV

-1413 GKFSFNAKNI
+1413 GKFSFSAKNI

-1436 GGSSVISANAANSL
+1436 GGSSTISANASNSL
-1450 SFNNSRLNGGAVY
+1450 SFIDSRLNGGAVY
-1463 NLWANSL
+1463 NLQANSL

-1528 KSQTAFKNSLTLDNN
+1528 KSQAAFKNSLTLDNN

-1549 NQSVLNASG
+1549 NQSVLNANG

-1578 NSLFFNGATLS
+1578 NSLFFNGGTLS

-1611 DDSVLSVSNASSL
+1611 DDSVLSANNTSSL

-1634 QATFGGNTTI
+1634 QANFGGNTTI
-1644 DAASFNFDSASSLS
+1644 DTASFNFDSASSLN

-1672 YAPSLSKALMS
+1672 YAPSLTKALMN
-1683 VSGQFVLGNNGDIN
+1683 VSGQFVLGSNGDIN

-1717 AQKGITGISG
+1717 AQKGIIGISG

-1840 PQTPGTYSPF
+1840 PQAPGTYSPF

-1865 SGNLKTLLG
+1865 SENLKTLLG

-1884 EMIET
+1884 EMIES
-1889 NQLDNITSINEVLQL
+1889 NQLDNITNINEVLQL
-1904 LDRIKIT
+1904 LDKIKIT
-1911 PAQKQALLETINHL
+1911 QAQKQALLDTINHL

-1932 FSNGNL
+1932 FNNGNL
-1938 VIGATQDHVTN
+1938 VIGATQDNVTN

-1987 SPYLGYINADFK
+1987 SPYLGYINAGFK
-1999 AKSIYITGTL
+1999 AKSIYITGTI

-2019 SADITF
+2019 SADVTF

-2081 LGNFVE
+2081 LGNFIE
-2087 NALIPL
+2087 NALSPL
-2093 SKELPSSLQNETLG
+2093 SKELPASLQDETLG

-2115 DNLLN
+2115 DDLLN
-2120 NSGVMNAIQNIIS
+2120 NSGVMNEIQNIIS
-2133 KKLSIFGNFVTPSII
+2133 QKLSIFGNFVTPSII

-2167 NFIGGYMDASELS
+2167 NFIGGYIDASELS
-2180 SILSVILKDI
+2180 SILGVILKDI

-2207 LLDEFLGQDV
+2207 LLNEFLGQDV

-2230 INNIISQGGLSGI
+2230 INNIISQGGLSGV

-2258 ALKENDLGALLSPR
+2258 ALKENNLGALLSPR

-2380 SSSTNSSVTPTNES
+2380 SSSTNSSVTPTNET

-2404 LGVIASNGAID
+2404 LGAIASNGAID
-2415 LSQVKNNSVIGT
+2415 LSQVTNNSVIGT

-2441 TIANAFNNASNSTAN
+2441 TITNAFNNASNSTAN
-2456 INGDFTLNQQA
+2456 INGNFTLNQQA

-2498 AIINAQGIATIM
+2498 AIINAQGNATIM
-2510 TNYNNPLIQFNTSS
+2510 ANNNNPLIQFNTSS
-2524 KETGA
+2524 KEVGT

-2539 YYGYNDQITGG
+2539 YYGYNNQITGG

-2559 YTLININGKHMVMT
+2559 YALIDINGKHMVMT

-2583 VSIKDGGLIVGF
+2583 VIVKDGGLVVGF

-2616 SNAPINNLQAPTL
+2616 SNDPINNLQAPTL
-2629 KQYIAQIQGIQG
+2629 KQYIAQIQGVQS
-2641 VDSIEQA
+2641 VDSIDQA
-2648 GGTQAINW
+2648 GGNQAINW

-2720 LAKLSDTSTFASAD
+2720 LAKLSDTSTFARSD
-2734 FHERLEALKNKRFAD
+2734 FLERLEALKNKRFAD

-2775 VGGASFINGGTGTL
+2775 VGGASFISGGTGTL
-2789 YGINVGYDRF
+2789 YGINIGYDRF

-2829 MGVYSRAFIKR
+2829 VGVYSRAFIKR

-2870 SYRYNTWTTDAKINY
+2870 SYRYDTWTTDAKINY

-2900 QIGLA
+2900 QVGLS
-2905 YYYIGM
+2905 YYYIGL

>member
-1 MAFKKAGLISKFI
+1 MAFKKARLISRFI
-14 SKGSFKLNKISKKI
+14 SKGSFKLSKISKKI
-28 FKLNPILKREKP
+28 FTLNQILKREKP
-40 LKRHKKTK
+40 LKRHKKALK
-48 SIKKP
+48 PIKKLS
-53 FNKNKSFLK
+53 NRNKSFLK

-73 LPHLRASECRY
+73 LSHLRANECTY
-84 WSWWSG
+84 WSWSTWS
-90 YHDKIESGSNSPTH
+90 YHDNIESGSNSPTH

-133 FTQKFNNGTLNVG
+133 FTQKFNNGTLDIG

-154 GVNGVNVGY
+154 GINGGDVGY

-176 SSRITTGNSL
+176 SSHITTGNSYA
-186 SDGGG
+186 DGGG
-191 ATLNFNAT
+191 ATLNFNTT
-199 NRITINQASFD
+199 NNLTINQASFD
-210 NSDAGAQHSYMNFK
+210 NSDAGTQKSYMNFK
-224 GSNINVSGSSF
+224 GSNIKVSGSSF
-235 TDDTNGGFSFSG
+235 KDDTDGGFNFSG
-247 NNNNSAISFN
+247 NSNNSTISFN
-257 KTKFNQ
+257 QTNFNQGTYHFNSTQSTFENSNFNQ
-263 GTYNFTN
+263 GTYNFN
-270 SANLSFNNS
+270 
-279 NFNQSTY
+279 
-286 NFNSLQSTF
+286 
-295 NNSTFNQGTY
+295 
-305 NFTDNTSFNND
+305 DNTSFNND

-323 NFNTSKVSFSGA
+323 NFNTSKLSFSGI

-352 FGSGAVFNL
+352 FGSDAVFNL
-361 NQTLNANQTYD
+361 NQTLNSNQTYD
-372 ILTTNGT
+372 ILTTNGA

-416 INGQDETLQETFSNK
+416 INGQDETLQETFNK
-431 SITTQFLGD
+431 QSIITQFLGD
-440 DLQAKAKA
+440 DLQQQAQQ
-448 TYQQDLNNS
+448 TYQEDVANS
-457 QSALSNATNDNK
+457 QSALNNVTSDNT
-469 IASADTGYTNNQN
+469 IASNDTSYTQSKN
-482 TTIKQDAQNLE
+482 TTIAKDAQGLE
-493 HTSQQIA
+493 NTNQKIQQ
-500 KDEQALQGDLNKLKQ
+500 DEQALEKDLAQIKQ
-515 LANSSF
+515 LANSTTGFS
-521 NEQAF
+521 EQAF
-526 NQAQSKEQQDEQTL
+526 KNVQKQEQQDEQTL
-540 QNEENTF
+540 QNDENAFNT
-547 SSEQEGLEKAL
+547 EQDSLNKAIQQ
-558 ANAKE
+558 AQAQQQK
-563 QQEQQQAQATYQQ
+563 QEQQQAQQTYQE
-576 DLNNS
+576 DVTNS
-581 QSALSNATNDNKI
+581 QSALNNATSDNKI
-594 ASADTDYTKNQ
+594 ANSDTDYTKSSNPTI
-605 NTAIKQDAQNLEN
+605 NKDAQNLEN
-618 TSQQITQDQ
+618 TSQQIAQD
-627 KDLEQDL
+627 EQTLQGDL
-634 DKLQQLANS
+634 DNLKQLANS
-643 KTGFNEQA
+643 TTGFNEQA
-651 FNQAQSTEQQD
+651 FNQ
-662 EQTLQNEEETFSSEQ
+662 
-677 EGLEKALANAKHT
+677 
-690 SPTPTKHTAQNNPP
+690 
-704 NKVSPPTQNLPTT
+704 
-717 NVWNGVYNFQNQTYS
+717 
-732 KKGIYYIDP
+732 
-741 NLSGQSGQSGNTLS
+741 
-755 TYGYLDWF
+755 
-763 TLKNKFSVN
+763 
-772 ANNGTLIIGN
+772 
-782 NTESANTKGLIWIGD
+782 
-797 DKGLVYYN
+797 
-805 TGTFNAA
+805 
-812 NIYLTSNLKTG
+812 
-823 NGFSGEGATL
+823 
-833 NFNATNRITINQA
+833 
-846 SFDNSDAGAQ
+846 
-856 HSYMNFKGSNIN
+856 M
-868 VSGSSF
+868 
-874 TDDTNG
+874 
-880 GFSFSGNNN
+880 
-889 NSAISFNKTKFNQGT
+889 QG
-904 YNFTNS
+904 
-910 ANLSFNNSNFNQSTY
+910 
-925 NFNSLQSTFNNSTF
+925 
-939 NQGTYNFTDNTSFN
+939 
-953 NDTFNQGTYNFNT
+953 
-966 SKVSFSGANT
+966 
-976 LNSSS
+976 
-981 PFASLKGSV
+981 
-990 SFGSG
+990 
-995 AVFNLNQT
+995 
-1003 LNANQTYDILTT
+1003 
-1015 NGTIQYGVYQ
+1015 
-1025 SYLWDL
+1025 
-1031 INYKG
+1031 
-1036 DKAISHVEVGNNTYD
+1036 
-1051 VTFDINGQDETLQE
+1051 
-1065 TFSNK
+1065 
-1070 SITTQFLGDDLQAK
+1070 
-1084 AKATYQQDLNNSQSA
+1084 
-1099 LSNATNDN
+1099 
-1107 KIASADTGYTNNQ
+1107 
-1120 NTTIKQDAQNL
+1120 
-1131 EHTSQQIAKDEQAL
+1131 
-1145 QGDLNKLKQ
+1145 
-1154 LANSSFNEQ
+1154 
-1163 AFNQA
+1163 
-1168 QSKEQQDEQTLQN
+1168 KEQQDEQTLQN
-1181 EEETFSSE
+1181 DEKTFNAE
-1189 QEGLEKA
+1189 QEGLKQA
-1196 LANAKP
+1196 ITNTKP
-1202 ASPTPTPTPTP
+1202 TSP
-1213 TPSPTPNPTPTKHTA
+1213 TPSPTPTPTKHTA
-1228 PNKVP
+1228 QNTPPNKVSP
-1233 PTPPTQNLPTTNVW
+1233 IPPTQSLPTMNVW
-1247 NGVYWLQNQTYSQK
+1247 NGVYNLENQTYSNK

-1282 TYTANLLGRSFGV
+1282 TYTANLFGRNFGV

-1322 GFGYIIGTF
+1322 GFGYITGTF

-1346 GVSGSDGGGA
+1346 GVSNSDGGGA

-1392 ATFDATNNISV
+1392 AAFDALNNISV

-1413 GKFSFNAKNI
+1413 GKFSFSAKNI

-1450 SFNNSRLNGGAVY
+1450 SFNNSRLNGGAIY

-1528 KSQTAFKNSLTLDNN
+1528 KSQATFKNSLTLDNN

-1549 NQSVLNASG
+1549 NQSVLNANG

-1571 NGSQATF
+1571 NGSQAAF
-1578 NSLFFNGATLS
+1578 NSLFFNGGTLS

-1597 ASSASFSNNTTINL
+1597 ASNASFSNNTTINL
-1611 DDSVLSVSNASSL
+1611 DDSVLSANNTSSL

-1634 QATFGGNTTI
+1634 QADFGGNTTI
-1644 DAASFNFDSASSLS
+1644 DTASFNFDSASSLS

-1672 YAPSLSKALMS
+1672 YTPSLTKALMS

-1717 AQKGITGISG
+1717 AQKGITGVSG

-1805 QNPTGYSYDYSDNQA
+1805 QNPTGYSYDYSDNQV

-1840 PQTPGTYSPF
+1840 PQAPGTYSPF
-1850 NQPLNSLNIYNKGFS
+1850 NQPLSSLNIYNKGFS
-1865 SGNLKTLLG
+1865 SENLKTLLG

-1884 EMIET
+1884 EMIES
-1889 NQLDNITSINEVLQL
+1889 NQLDNITNINEVLQL
-1904 LDRIKIT
+1904 LDKIKIT
-1911 PAQKQALLETINHL
+1911 QVQKQALLETINHL

-1932 FSNGNL
+1932 FNNGNL
-1938 VIGATQDHVTN
+1938 IIGATQDNVTN

-1960 YSSPCALDSATCSSF
+1960 YSSPCTLDSATCSSF

-1999 AKSIYITGTL
+1999 ARSIYITGTI

-2019 SADITF
+2019 SADVTF

-2068 SQMAM
+2068 SQVAM

-2081 LGNFVE
+2081 LGNFME
-2087 NALIPL
+2087 NALSPL
-2093 SKELPSSLQNETLG
+2093 SKELPASLQDETLG
-2107 QLIGQNNL
+2107 QLIGPNNL
-2115 DNLLN
+2115 DDLLN
-2120 NSGVMNAIQNIIS
+2120 NSGIMNAIQNIIS

-2167 NFIGGYMDASELS
+2167 NFIGGYIDASELS
-2180 SILSVILKDI
+2180 SILSVVLKDI

-2207 LLDEFLGQDV
+2207 LLNEFLGQDV

-2230 INNIISQGGLSGI
+2230 INNIISQGGLSGV

-2325 KYQGALIFASNGV
+2325 KYQGALIFASNDV

-2368 CINLANCPTTKN
+2368 CVNLANCPTTKN

-2394 LSVRANNFTF
+2394 LSVHANNFTF
-2404 LGVIASNGAID
+2404 LGAIASNGAID

-2427 LNLNENATLQANNL
+2427 LNLNENAALQANNL
-2441 TIANAFNNASNSTAN
+2441 TITNAFNNASNSTAN

-2479 GNFNSYGDLVFNLS
+2479 GNFNSYGDLVFNIS
-2493 HSVSH
+2493 HSASH
-2498 AIINAQGIATIM
+2498 AIINAQGSATIM
-2510 TNYNNPLIQFNTSS
+2510 ANDNNPLIQFNTSS
-2524 KETGA
+2524 KEAGT

-2539 YYGYNDQITGG
+2539 YYGHNDQITGG

-2559 YTLININGKHMVMT
+2559 YTLIDINGKHMVMT

-2583 VSIKDGGLIVGF
+2583 VNIKDGGLVVGF

-2616 SNAPINNLQAPTL
+2616 SNDPINNLQAPTL
-2629 KQYIAQIQGIQG
+2629 KQYIAQIQGTQG
-2641 VDSIEQA
+2641 VDSIDQA
-2648 GGTQAINW
+2648 GGSQAINW

-2695 IANPN
+2695 IANPD

-2808 AAYGYSGFHANIT
+2808 AAYGYSGFHGNIT

-2829 MGVYSRAFIKR
+2829 IGVYSRAFIKR

-2870 SYRYNTWTTDAKINY
+2870 SYRYDTWTTDAKINY

-2900 QIGLA
+2900 QVGLA
-2905 YYYIGM
+2905 YYYIGL
-2911 SGLRGIMDDPIY
+2911 SSLRGIMDDPIY

-3026 INITGNIGM
+3026 INITGNIGI

>member
-1 MAFKKAGLISKFI
+1 MAFKKARLISKFI
-14 SKGSFKLNKISKKI
+14 SKGSFKLSKISKKI
-28 FKLNPILKREKP
+28 FKLNQILKREKP
-40 LKRHKKTK
+40 LKRHKKALK
-48 SIKKP
+48 PIKKLS
-53 FNKNKSFLK
+53 NRNKSFLK
-62 ASVLLIGALGG
+62 ASILLIGALGG
-73 LPHLRASECRY
+73 LSHLRASECRY

-90 YHDKIESGSNSPTH
+90 YHDNIESGPNSPTH

-111 STQGSGTYY
+111 SAQGSGTYY

-133 FTQKFNNGTLNVG
+133 FTQKFNGGTLDIG

-154 GVNGVNVGY
+154 GINGGDVGY

-176 SSRITTGNSL
+176 SSHLTTGNSY

-191 ATLNFNAT
+191 ATLNFNAA
-199 NRITINQASFD
+199 NNITINQASFD
-210 NSDAGAQHSYMNFK
+210 NSDAGTQKSYMNFK

-235 TDDTNGGFSFSG
+235 NDDTDGGFSFSG
-247 NNNNSAISFN
+247 NNNHSAISFN
-257 KTKFNQ
+257 QTNFNQGTYHFSNSASSSFDNSSFNQ
-263 GTYNFTN
+263 GTYNFN
-270 SANLSFNNS
+270 SAQSAFNNS
-279 NFNQSTY
+279 A
-286 NFNSLQSTF
+286 
-295 NNSTFNQGTY
+295 FNQGTY
-305 NFTDNTSFNND
+305 NFNNNASFNND
-316 TFNQGTY
+316 TFNQGSY
-323 NFNTSKVSFSGA
+323 SFNTSKVSFSGI

-352 FGSGAVFNL
+352 FGSDAIFNL
-361 NQTLNANQTYD
+361 NQTLNNNQTYD

-400 ISHVEVGNNTY
+400 ISHVGVGNNTY

-416 INGQDETLQETFSNK
+416 INGQDETLQETFNNQ
-431 SITTQFLGD
+431 SIITQFLGD
-440 DLQAKAKA
+440 DLQAKAQK
-448 TYQQDLNNS
+448 TYQQDLSNS
-457 QSALSNATNDNK
+457 QSALNNAASDNK
-469 IASADTGYTNNQN
+469 IANSDTDYTKSSNP
-482 TTIKQDAQNLE
+482 TINKDAQNLE
-493 HTSQQIA
+493 HTNQQIA
-500 KDEQALQGDLNKLKQ
+500 QDKQALEQDLDKLKQ
-515 LANSSF
+515 LANSTTGF

-540 QNEENTF
+540 QNEENAFNT
-547 SSEQEGLEKAL
+547 EQEGLK
-558 ANAKE
+558 
-563 QQEQQQAQATYQQ
+563 QA
-576 DLNNS
+576 
-581 QSALSNATNDNKI
+581 I
-594 ASADTDYTKNQ
+594 
-605 NTAIKQDAQNLEN
+605 
-618 TSQQITQDQ
+618 
-627 KDLEQDL
+627 
-634 DKLQQLANS
+634 
-643 KTGFNEQA
+643 
-651 FNQAQSTEQQD
+651 
-662 EQTLQNEEETFSSEQ
+662 
-677 EGLEKALANAKHT
+677 
-690 SPTPTKHTAQNNPP
+690 
-704 NKVSPPTQNLPTT
+704 
-717 NVWNGVYNFQNQTYS
+717 
-732 KKGIYYIDP
+732 
-741 NLSGQSGQSGNTLS
+741 
-755 TYGYLDWF
+755 
-763 TLKNKFSVN
+763 
-772 ANNGTLIIGN
+772 
-782 NTESANTKGLIWIGD
+782 
-797 DKGLVYYN
+797 
-805 TGTFNAA
+805 
-812 NIYLTSNLKTG
+812 
-823 NGFSGEGATL
+823 
-833 NFNATNRITINQA
+833 
-846 SFDNSDAGAQ
+846 
-856 HSYMNFKGSNIN
+856 
-868 VSGSSF
+868 
-874 TDDTNG
+874 
-880 GFSFSGNNN
+880 
-889 NSAISFNKTKFNQGT
+889 
-904 YNFTNS
+904 
-910 ANLSFNNSNFNQSTY
+910 
-925 NFNSLQSTFNNSTF
+925 
-939 NQGTYNFTDNTSFN
+939 
-953 NDTFNQGTYNFNT
+953 
-966 SKVSFSGANT
+966 
-976 LNSSS
+976 
-981 PFASLKGSV
+981 
-990 SFGSG
+990 
-995 AVFNLNQT
+995 
-1003 LNANQTYDILTT
+1003 
-1015 NGTIQYGVYQ
+1015 
-1025 SYLWDL
+1025 
-1031 INYKG
+1031 
-1036 DKAISHVEVGNNTYD
+1036 
-1051 VTFDINGQDETLQE
+1051 
-1065 TFSNK
+1065 
-1070 SITTQFLGDDLQAK
+1070 
-1084 AKATYQQDLNNSQSA
+1084 
-1099 LSNATNDN
+1099 
-1107 KIASADTGYTNNQ
+1107 
-1120 NTTIKQDAQNL
+1120 
-1131 EHTSQQIAKDEQAL
+1131 
-1145 QGDLNKLKQ
+1145 
-1154 LANSSFNEQ
+1154 
-1163 AFNQA
+1163 
-1168 QSKEQQDEQTLQN
+1168 
-1181 EEETFSSE
+1181 
-1189 QEGLEKA
+1189 
-1196 LANAKP
+1196 ANAKP
-1202 ASPTPTPTPTP
+1202 ASPTP
-1213 TPSPTPNPTPTKHTA
+1213 SHVPTPTKHTSPNTP

-1233 PTPPTQNLPTTNVW
+1233 PPTQNLPTTNVW
-1247 NGVYWLQNQTYSQK
+1247 NGVYWLQNQTYSKQ

-1273 SGQSANTLS
+1273 SGQSGNTLS
-1282 TYTANLLGRSFGV
+1282 TYTANLLGRSFSV

-1322 GFGYIIGTF
+1322 GFGYITGTF

-1346 GVSGSDGGGA
+1346 GVSNSDGGGA

-1392 ATFDATNNISV
+1392 AAFDATNNISV

-1413 GKFSFNAKNI
+1413 GKFSFSAKNI

-1436 GGSSVISANAANSL
+1436 GGSSVISTNAANSL
-1450 SFNNSRLNGGAVY
+1450 SFINSRLNGGAIY
-1463 NLWANSL
+1463 NLQANSL

-1488 NFNATTQLLGNTS
+1488 NFNATTQLLGNTN

-1528 KSQTAFKNSLTLDNN
+1528 KSQAAFKNSLTLDNN

-1549 NQSVLNASG
+1549 NQSVLNANNTST
-1558 ASAFNNQASLNIY
+1558 FNNQASLNIY

-1578 NSLFFNGATLS
+1578 NSLFFNGGTLS
-1589 LNANSKLN
+1589 LNASSKLN

-1611 DDSVLSVSNASSL
+1611 DDSVLSANNTSSL

-1634 QATFGGNTTI
+1634 QADFGGNTTI
-1644 DAASFNFDSASSLS
+1644 DTASFNFDSASSLN

-1672 YAPSLSKALMS
+1672 YAPSLTKALMS

-1793 IAPELYNYQASK
+1793 IAPELYNYQSSK
-1805 QNPTGYSYDYSDNQA
+1805 QNPTGYDYDYSDNQA

-1827 NIKGLFTPKGSQT
+1827 SIKGLFTPKGSQT

-1850 NQPLNSLNIYNKGFS
+1850 NQPLDSLNIYNKGFS

-1884 EMIET
+1884 EMIES
-1889 NQLDNITSINEVLQL
+1889 NQLDNITNINEVLQL
-1904 LDRIKIT
+1904 LDKIKIT
-1911 PAQKQALLETINHL
+1911 PVQKQALLETINHL
-1925 TDNINQT
+1925 ADNINQT
-1932 FSNGNL
+1932 FNNGNL
-1938 VIGATQDHVTN
+1938 IIGATQDNVTN

-2009 GSGNAFESGG
+2009 GSANAFESGG
-2019 SADITF
+2019 SADVTF

-2068 SQMAM
+2068 SQVAM

-2081 LGNFVE
+2081 LGNFIE

-2093 SKELPSSLQNETLG
+2093 SKELPASLQNETLG

-2115 DNLLN
+2115 DDLLN

-2167 NFIGGYMDASELS
+2167 NFIGGYIDASELS

-2207 LLDEFLGQDV
+2207 LLNEFLGQDV

-2230 INNIISQGGLSGI
+2230 INNIISQGGLSGV

-2258 ALKENDLGALLSPR
+2258 ALKENDLGTLLSPR

-2368 CINLANCPTTKN
+2368 CVNLANCPTTKN

-2415 LSQVKNNSVIGT
+2415 LSQVTNNSVIST

-2441 TIANAFNNASNSTAN
+2441 TITNAFNNASNSTAN
-2456 INGDFTLNQQA
+2456 INGNFTLNQQA

-2479 GNFNSYGDLVFNLS
+2479 GNFNSYGDLVFNIS

-2498 AIINAQGIATIM
+2498 AIINAQGAATIM
-2510 TNYNNPLIQFNTSS
+2510 ANDNNPLIQFNTSS
-2524 KETGA
+2524 KEVGT

-2559 YTLININGKHMVMT
+2559 YTLIDINGKHMVMT

-2583 VSIKDGGLIVGF
+2583 VNIKDGGLIVGF

-2616 SNAPINNLQAPTL
+2616 SNDPINNLQAPTL

-2695 IANPN
+2695 IANPD

-2808 AAYGYSGFHANIT
+2808 AAYGYSGFHGNIT

-2870 SYRYNTWTTDAKINY
+2870 SYRYDTWTTDAKINY

-2900 QIGLA
+2900 QVGLA
-2905 YYYIGM
+2905 YYYIGL

>member
-1 MAFKKAGLISKFI
+1 MAFKKARLVSKFI
-14 SKGSFKLNKISKKI
+14 LKGSFKLNKISKKI
-28 FKLNPILKREKP
+28 FKLNLILKREKP
-40 LKRHKKTK
+40 LKYHKKTK

-73 LPHLRASECRY
+73 LSHLRASECRY
-84 WSWWSG
+84 WSWSSWG
-90 YHDKIESGSNSPTH
+90 YHDNIESGSNSPTH
-104 NSYCLFS
+104 NSYCLFNS
-111 STQGSGTYY
+111 AQGSGTYY

-133 FTQKFNNGTLNVG
+133 FTQKFNNGTLDVG
-146 GNIRFGGT
+146 GNIRFGGM
-154 GVNGVNVGY
+154 GVNGGNLGY

-176 SSRITTGNSL
+176 SSRITTGNSF
-186 SDGGG
+186 STGGG

-199 NRITINQASFD
+199 NHITINQASFD
-210 NSDAGAQHSYMNFK
+210 NSDAGTQHSYMNFS
-224 GSNINVSGSSF
+224 GSNINVSDSSF

-247 NNNNSAISFN
+247 NGTNSNLSFN
-257 KTKFNQ
+257 QTNFNQ
-263 GTYNFTN
+263 GTYKFTN
-270 SANLSFNNS
+270 SANLNFNNS
-279 NFNQSTY
+279 AFNQGTY
-286 NFNSLQSTF
+286 NFNSLQSV
-295 NNSTFNQGTY
+295 
-305 NFTDNTSFNND
+305 FNND

-323 NFNTSKVSFSGA
+323 SFADNTGLNFNNDTFNQGTYSFNTSKVSFSGT

-352 FGSGAVFNL
+352 FGSDAIFNL
-361 NQTLNANQTYD
+361 NQTLNSNQTYD
-372 ILTTNGT
+372 ILTTNKT

-400 ISHVEVGNNTY
+400 ISHVEVGSNTY

-416 INGQDETLQETFSNK
+416 INGQDETLQETFNK
-431 SITTQFLGD
+431 QAITTQFLGD
-440 DLQAKAKA
+440 DLQAKAQA
-448 TYQQDLNNS
+448 TYQQDLSNS
-457 QSALSNATNDNK
+457 QSALNNATSDNK
-469 IASADTGYTNNQN
+469 IASNDTSYTNNQN
-482 TTIKQDAQNLE
+482 TTIKKDAQ
-493 HTSQQIA
+493 S
-500 KDEQALQGDLNKLKQ
+500 
-515 LANSSF
+515 
-521 NEQAF
+521 
-526 NQAQSKEQQDEQTL
+526 
-540 QNEENTF
+540 
-547 SSEQEGLEKAL
+547 
-558 ANAKE
+558 
-563 QQEQQQAQATYQQ
+563 
-576 DLNNS
+576 
-581 QSALSNATNDNKI
+581 
-594 ASADTDYTKNQ
+594 
-605 NTAIKQDAQNLEN
+605 LEN
-618 TSQQITQDQ
+618 TDQTIQQDKQAL
-627 KDLEQDL
+627 KGDL
-634 DKLQQLANS
+634 DKLQQLANA
-643 KTGFNEQA
+643 TIGFNQQA
-651 FNQAQSTEQQD
+651 FKNAQSKEQQD
-662 EQTLQNEEETFSSEQ
+662 LQTLQENENTFNSEQ
-677 EGLEKALANAKHT
+677 EGLKQAIANAKPASPT
-690 SPTPTKHTAQNNPP
+690 PSPTPTKHTAQN
-704 NKVSPPTQNLPTT
+704 
-717 NVWNGVYNFQNQTYS
+717 
-732 KKGIYYIDP
+732 
-741 NLSGQSGQSGNTLS
+741 
-755 TYGYLDWF
+755 
-763 TLKNKFSVN
+763 
-772 ANNGTLIIGN
+772 
-782 NTESANTKGLIWIGD
+782 
-797 DKGLVYYN
+797 
-805 TGTFNAA
+805 
-812 NIYLTSNLKTG
+812 
-823 NGFSGEGATL
+823 
-833 NFNATNRITINQA
+833 
-846 SFDNSDAGAQ
+846 
-856 HSYMNFKGSNIN
+856 
-868 VSGSSF
+868 
-874 TDDTNG
+874 
-880 GFSFSGNNN
+880 
-889 NSAISFNKTKFNQGT
+889 
-904 YNFTNS
+904 
-910 ANLSFNNSNFNQSTY
+910 
-925 NFNSLQSTFNNSTF
+925 
-939 NQGTYNFTDNTSFN
+939 
-953 NDTFNQGTYNFNT
+953 
-966 SKVSFSGANT
+966 
-976 LNSSS
+976 
-981 PFASLKGSV
+981 
-990 SFGSG
+990 
-995 AVFNLNQT
+995 
-1003 LNANQTYDILTT
+1003 
-1015 NGTIQYGVYQ
+1015 
-1025 SYLWDL
+1025 
-1031 INYKG
+1031 
-1036 DKAISHVEVGNNTYD
+1036 
-1051 VTFDINGQDETLQE
+1051 
-1065 TFSNK
+1065 
-1070 SITTQFLGDDLQAK
+1070 
-1084 AKATYQQDLNNSQSA
+1084 
-1099 LSNATNDN
+1099 
-1107 KIASADTGYTNNQ
+1107 
-1120 NTTIKQDAQNL
+1120 
-1131 EHTSQQIAKDEQAL
+1131 
-1145 QGDLNKLKQ
+1145 
-1154 LANSSFNEQ
+1154 
-1163 AFNQA
+1163 
-1168 QSKEQQDEQTLQN
+1168 
-1181 EEETFSSE
+1181 
-1189 QEGLEKA
+1189 
-1196 LANAKP
+1196 
-1202 ASPTPTPTPTP
+1202 TP
-1213 TPSPTPNPTPTKHTA
+1213 

-1247 NGVYWLQNQTYSQK
+1247 NGVYNLQNQTYSKQ
-1261 GVYYIDPNLSGQ
+1261 GIYYIDPNLSGQ

-1322 GFGYIIGTF
+1322 GFGYITGTF

-1392 ATFDATNNISV
+1392 AAFDATNNISV
-1403 TNSSFSDMTW
+1403 ANSSFSDMTW
-1413 GKFSFNAKNI
+1413 GKFSFSAKNI

-1488 NFNATTQLLGNTS
+1488 NFNATTQLFGNTS

-1528 KSQTAFKNSLTLDNN
+1528 KSQATFKNSLTLDNN

-1549 NQSVLNASG
+1549 NQSVLNANG

-1578 NSLFFNGATLS
+1578 NSLFFNGGIIS

-1611 DDSVLSVSNASSL
+1611 DDSVLSASNTSSL
-1624 NANINFQGAS
+1624 NANINFQGTS
-1634 QATFGGNTTI
+1634 QANFGGNTTI
-1644 DAASFNFDSASSLS
+1644 DTASFNFDSASSLS

-1672 YAPSLSKALMS
+1672 YAPSLNKALMS
-1683 VSGQFVLGNNGDIN
+1683 VSGQFVLGDNGDIN

-1740 IQNATYSDN
+1740 IQNATYSDS

-1865 SGNLKTLLG
+1865 SENLKTLLG

-1884 EMIET
+1884 EMIES

-1904 LDRIKIT
+1904 LDKIKIT

-1938 VIGATQDHVTN
+1938 VIGATQDNVTN

-2019 SADITF
+2019 SADVTF
-2025 QSANNLVL
+2025 QSTNNLVL
-2033 NKANIEAQATD
+2033 DKANIEAQATD

-2068 SQMAM
+2068 SQVAM

-2087 NALIPL
+2087 NALSPL
-2093 SKELPSSLQNETLG
+2093 SKELPASLQNETLG

-2120 NSGVMNAIQNIIS
+2120 NSGVMNEIQNIIS

-2167 NFIGGYMDASELS
+2167 NFIGGYIDASELS

-2207 LLDEFLGQDV
+2207 LLNEFLGQDV
-2217 VKKLESQGLVSNI
+2217 VKKLEGQGLVSNI
-2230 INNIISQGGLSGI
+2230 INNIISQGGLSSV
-2243 YNQGLGSVLPPSLQN
+2243 YNQGLGSVLPLSLQN

-2404 LGVIASNGAID
+2404 LGAIASNGAID
-2415 LSQVKNNSVIGT
+2415 LSQVTNNSVIGT

-2441 TIANAFNNASNSTAN
+2441 TITNAFNNASNSTAN
-2456 INGDFTLNQQA
+2456 INGNFTLNQQA

-2498 AIINAQGIATIM
+2498 AIINAQGAATIM
-2510 TNYNNPLIQFNTSS
+2510 ANNNNPLIQFNTSS

-2550 SSLDNYLKL
+2550 SSLADYLKL
-2559 YTLININGKHMVMT
+2559 YTLIDINGKHMVMSN
-2573 DNGLTYNGQA
+2573 NGLTYNGQA
-2583 VSIKDGGLIVGF
+2583 VNIKDGGLIVGF

-2616 SNAPINNLQAPTL
+2616 SNDPINNLQAPTL
-2629 KQYIAQIQGIQG
+2629 KQYITQIQGTQS
-2641 VDSIEQA
+2641 VDSIDQA

-2695 IANPN
+2695 IANPD

-2789 YGINVGYDRF
+2789 YGINIGYDRF

-2853 NKTFINSYDPLL
+2853 NKTFINSYDSLL

-2870 SYRYNTWTTDAKINY
+2870 SYKYNTWTTDAKINY

-2905 YYYIGM
+2905 YYYIGL

-3026 INITGNIGM
+3026 VNITGNIGI

>member
-1 MAFKKAGLISKFI
+1 MAFKKARLISKFI
-14 SKGSFKLNKISKKI
+14 SKGSFKLNRISKKI
-28 FKLNPILKREKP
+28 FKLNQILKREKP
-40 LKRHKKTK
+40 LKRHKKALK
-48 SIKKP
+48 PIK
-53 FNKNKSFLK
+53 NLSNRNKSFLK

-73 LPHLRASECRY
+73 LSHLRANECRY
-84 WSWWSG
+84 WSWSSWS
-90 YHDKIESGSNSPTH
+90 YQDNIESGPNSPTH

-133 FTQKFNNGTLNVG
+133 FTQKFNGGTLNVG

-154 GVNGVNVGY
+154 GINGGDVGY

-176 SSRITTGNSL
+176 SSHLTTGNSYA
-186 SDGGG
+186 DGGG

-199 NRITINQASFD
+199 NNLTINQASFD
-210 NSDAGAQHSYMNFK
+210 NNDAGTQKSYMDFK
-224 GSNINVSGSSF
+224 GSNIKVSGSSF
-235 TDDTNGGFSFSG
+235 KDDTDGGFNFSG
-247 NNNNSAISFN
+247 NNNNSTTSFN
-257 KTKFNQ
+257 QTNFNQ
-263 GTYNFTN
+263 GTYNFSN
-270 SANLSFNNS
+270 SASSSFDNSSFN
-279 NFNQSTY
+279 QGTY
-286 NFNSLQSTF
+286 HFNSAQSTF
-295 NNSTFNQGTY
+295 ENSAFNQGTY
-305 NFTDNTSFNND
+305 NFNDNVSFNND

-323 NFNTSKVSFSGA
+323 SFNTSKVSFSGT

-352 FGSGAVFNL
+352 FNSNAIFNL
-361 NQTLNANQTYD
+361 NQTLNSNQTYD
-372 ILTTNGT
+372 ILTTNGA

-400 ISHVEVGNNTY
+400 ISHVGVGNNTY

-416 INGQDETLQETFSNK
+416 INGQDETLQETFNNQ
-431 SITTQFLGD
+431 SIITQFLGD
-440 DLQAKAKA
+440 DLQAKAQK
-448 TYQQDLNNS
+448 TYQEDVTNSQNALNNVTS
-457 QSALSNATNDNK
+457 DNT
-469 IASADTGYTNNQN
+469 IASNDTSYTQSKNP
-482 TTIKQDAQNLE
+482 TIAKDAQGLE
-493 HTSQQIA
+493 NTNQKIQQ
-500 KDEQALQGDLNKLKQ
+500 DEQALEKDLAQIKQ
-515 LANSSF
+515 LANSTTGF

-526 NQAQSKEQQDEQTL
+526 NQAQKQEQQDEQTLQNDEKTFNTEQEGLEQAIQQAQAQEQEQQQAQKTYQQDWSNSQSALNNAANDNKIANSDTDYTKSSNPTINKDAQNLEHTNQQIAQDEQALQGDLDKLQQLANSTTGFNEQAFNTTQEQEQQDEQTL
-540 QNEENTF
+540 QNEEKTF
-547 SSEQEGLEKAL
+547 NAEQEGLK
-558 ANAKE
+558 
-563 QQEQQQAQATYQQ
+563 QA
-576 DLNNS
+576 
-581 QSALSNATNDNKI
+581 I
-594 ASADTDYTKNQ
+594 
-605 NTAIKQDAQNLEN
+605 
-618 TSQQITQDQ
+618 
-627 KDLEQDL
+627 
-634 DKLQQLANS
+634 
-643 KTGFNEQA
+643 
-651 FNQAQSTEQQD
+651 
-662 EQTLQNEEETFSSEQ
+662 
-677 EGLEKALANAKHT
+677 
-690 SPTPTKHTAQNNPP
+690 
-704 NKVSPPTQNLPTT
+704 
-717 NVWNGVYNFQNQTYS
+717 
-732 KKGIYYIDP
+732 
-741 NLSGQSGQSGNTLS
+741 
-755 TYGYLDWF
+755 
-763 TLKNKFSVN
+763 
-772 ANNGTLIIGN
+772 
-782 NTESANTKGLIWIGD
+782 
-797 DKGLVYYN
+797 
-805 TGTFNAA
+805 
-812 NIYLTSNLKTG
+812 
-823 NGFSGEGATL
+823 
-833 NFNATNRITINQA
+833 
-846 SFDNSDAGAQ
+846 
-856 HSYMNFKGSNIN
+856 
-868 VSGSSF
+868 
-874 TDDTNG
+874 
-880 GFSFSGNNN
+880 
-889 NSAISFNKTKFNQGT
+889 
-904 YNFTNS
+904 
-910 ANLSFNNSNFNQSTY
+910 
-925 NFNSLQSTFNNSTF
+925 
-939 NQGTYNFTDNTSFN
+939 
-953 NDTFNQGTYNFNT
+953 
-966 SKVSFSGANT
+966 
-976 LNSSS
+976 
-981 PFASLKGSV
+981 
-990 SFGSG
+990 
-995 AVFNLNQT
+995 
-1003 LNANQTYDILTT
+1003 
-1015 NGTIQYGVYQ
+1015 
-1025 SYLWDL
+1025 
-1031 INYKG
+1031 
-1036 DKAISHVEVGNNTYD
+1036 
-1051 VTFDINGQDETLQE
+1051 
-1065 TFSNK
+1065 
-1070 SITTQFLGDDLQAK
+1070 
-1084 AKATYQQDLNNSQSA
+1084 
-1099 LSNATNDN
+1099 
-1107 KIASADTGYTNNQ
+1107 
-1120 NTTIKQDAQNL
+1120 
-1131 EHTSQQIAKDEQAL
+1131 
-1145 QGDLNKLKQ
+1145 
-1154 LANSSFNEQ
+1154 
-1163 AFNQA
+1163 
-1168 QSKEQQDEQTLQN
+1168 
-1181 EEETFSSE
+1181 
-1189 QEGLEKA
+1189 
-1196 LANAKP
+1196 ANAKP
-1202 ASPTPTPTPTP
+1202 ASPTP
-1213 TPSPTPNPTPTKHTA
+1213 SHAPTPTKHTA
-1228 PNKVP
+1228 PNTPPSQVP

-1247 NGVYWLQNQTYSQK
+1247 NGVYNLQNQTYSQK
-1261 GVYYIDPNLSGQ
+1261 GIYYIDPNLSGQ

-1282 TYTANLLGRSFGV
+1282 TYTANLFGRSFGV

-1306 NTESVND
+1306 NKESVND

-1322 GFGYIIGTF
+1322 GFGYITGTF
-1331 NAANIYLTNNFKTGE
+1331 SAANIYLTNNFKTGE
-1346 GVSGSDGGGA
+1346 GVSNSDGGGA

-1392 ATFDATNNISV
+1392 AAFDALNNISV
-1403 TNSSFSDMTW
+1403 TDSSFSDMTW
-1413 GKFSFNAKNI
+1413 GKFSFSAKNI

-1436 GGSSVISANAANSL
+1436 GGSSTINANASNSL
-1450 SFNNSRLNGGAVY
+1450 SFINSRLNGGAVY
-1463 NLWANSL
+1463 NLQANSL

-1488 NFNATTQLLGNTS
+1488 NFDATTQLLGNTN

-1528 KSQTAFKNSLTLDNN
+1528 KSQAAFKNSLTLDNN

-1549 NQSVLNASG
+1549 NQSVLNANG

-1578 NSLFFNGATLS
+1578 NSLFFNGGILS
-1589 LNANSKLN
+1589 LNASSKLN

-1611 DDSVLSVSNASSL
+1611 DDSVLSASNASSL

-1634 QATFGGNTTI
+1634 QADFGGNTTI
-1644 DAASFNFDSASSLS
+1644 DTASFNFDSASSLS

-1740 IQNATYSDN
+1740 IQNATYSGN

-1805 QNPTGYSYDYSDNQA
+1805 QNPTGYNYDYSDNQA

-1884 EMIET
+1884 EMIES
-1889 NQLDNITSINEVLQL
+1889 NQLDNITNINEVLQL
-1904 LDRIKIT
+1904 LDKIKIT
-1911 PAQKQALLETINHL
+1911 QTQKQALLETINHL

-1938 VIGATQDHVTN
+1938 IIGATQDNVTN

-1999 AKSIYITGTL
+1999 AKSIYITGTV

-2019 SADITF
+2019 SADVTF

-2068 SQMAM
+2068 SQVAM

-2087 NALIPL
+2087 NALSPL

-2167 NFIGGYMDASELS
+2167 NFIGGYIDASELS

-2207 LLDEFLGQDV
+2207 LLNEFLGQDV
-2217 VKKLESQGLVSNI
+2217 IKKLEGQGLVSNI

-2325 KYQGALIFASNGV
+2325 KYQGALIFASNDV

-2368 CINLANCPTTKN
+2368 CVNLDNCPTTKN
-2380 SSSTNSSVTPTNES
+2380 SSSTNPSVTPTNES

-2404 LGVIASNGAID
+2404 LGTIASNGAID
-2415 LSQVKNNSVIGT
+2415 LSQVTNNSVIGT

-2441 TIANAFNNASNSTAN
+2441 TITNAFNNASNSTAN
-2456 INGDFTLNQQA
+2456 INGNFTLNQQA

-2493 HSVSH
+2493 HSASH
-2498 AIINAQGIATIM
+2498 AIINAQGNATIM
-2510 TNYNNPLIQFNTSS
+2510 ANNNNPLIQFNTSS
-2524 KETGA
+2524 KETGT

-2559 YTLININGKHMVMT
+2559 YTLIDINGKHMVMT

-2583 VSIKDGGLIVGF
+2583 VNIKDGGLVVGF

-2616 SNAPINNLQAPTL
+2616 SNDPINNLQAPTL
-2629 KQYIAQIQGIQG
+2629 KQYIAQIQGVQS
-2641 VDSIEQA
+2641 VNSIDQA
-2648 GGTQAINW
+2648 GGNQAIDW

-2667 LFAPYYLESHSTK
+2667 LFAPYYLENHSTK

-2695 IANPN
+2695 IANPD

-2808 AAYGYSGFHANIT
+2808 AAYGYSGFHGNIT

-2870 SYRYNTWTTDAKINY
+2870 SYKYDTWTTDAKINY

-2900 QIGLA
+2900 QVGLA
-2905 YYYIGM
+2905 YYYIGL

>member
-1 MAFKKAGLISKFI
+1 MAFEKAGLISKFI
-14 SKGSFKLNKISKKI
+14 PKGSFKLNKISKKI
-28 FKLNPILKREKP
+28 FKLNLILKREKP

-48 SIKKP
+48 SVKKL
-53 FNKNKSFLK
+53 FNQNRSFLK
-62 ASVLLIGALGG
+62 ASVLLIGTLGG
-73 LPHLRASECRY
+73 LSHLRASECRY
-84 WSWWSG
+84 WSWSSWS
-90 YHDKIESGSNSPTH
+90 YHDNIESGSNSPTH

-111 STQGSGTYY
+111 SAQGSGTYY
-120 LNTLTTYSAGGAS
+120 LNTLTTYSPGGAS

-154 GVNGVNVGY
+154 GVNGGDVGY

-176 SSRITTGNSL
+176 SSRITTGNSF
-186 SDGGG
+186 STGGG

-199 NRITINQASFD
+199 NHITINQASFD
-210 NSDAGAQHSYMNFK
+210 NSDAGTQKSYMNFK

-235 TDDTNGGFSFSG
+235 TDDTDGGFSFSG
-247 NNNNSAISFN
+247 NGANSNLSFD
-257 KTKFNQ
+257 KTNFNQ
-263 GTYNFTN
+263 GTYKFTN
-270 SANLSFNNS
+270 SANLN
-279 NFNQSTY
+279 
-286 NFNSLQSTF
+286 F

-305 NFTDNTSFNND
+305 SFNSAQSVFENSAFNQGTYSFNSAQSVFENSAFNQGTYSFNSAQSVFENSAFNQGTYSFTDNTGLNFNND

-323 NFNTSKVSFSGA
+323 SFNTSKVSFSGA

-352 FGSGAVFNL
+352 FGSGAIFNL
-361 NQTLNANQTYD
+361 NQTLNSNQTYD
-372 ILTTNGT
+372 ILTTNKT

-394 YKGDKA
+394 YKGDKT
-400 ISHVEVGNNTY
+400 ISHVEVGSNTY

-416 INGQDETLQETFSNK
+416 INGQDETLQETFNNQ

-448 TYQQDLNNS
+448 TYQQDLSNS
-457 QSALSNATNDNK
+457 QSALNNATSDNK
-469 IASADTGYTNNQN
+469 IASSDTGYTNNQN
-482 TTIKQDAQNLE
+482 TTIKKDAQ
-493 HTSQQIA
+493 S
-500 KDEQALQGDLNKLKQ
+500 
-515 LANSSF
+515 
-521 NEQAF
+521 
-526 NQAQSKEQQDEQTL
+526 
-540 QNEENTF
+540 
-547 SSEQEGLEKAL
+547 
-558 ANAKE
+558 
-563 QQEQQQAQATYQQ
+563 
-576 DLNNS
+576 
-581 QSALSNATNDNKI
+581 
-594 ASADTDYTKNQ
+594 
-605 NTAIKQDAQNLEN
+605 LEN
-618 TSQQITQDQ
+618 TSQQIAQDQ

-634 DKLQQLANS
+634 DKLQQLAS
-643 KTGFNEQA
+643 STTGFNQQA
-651 FNQAQSTEQQD
+651 FKNAQSTEQQD
-662 EQTLQNEEETFSSEQ
+662 LQTLQNEEETFSSEQ
-677 EGLEKALANAKHT
+677 EGLEKAIANAKPA
-690 SPTPTKHTAQNNPP
+690 SPTPTKHTAPNNPP

-717 NVWNGVYNFQNQTYS
+717 NVWS
-732 KKGIYYIDP
+732 
-741 NLSGQSGQSGNTLS
+741 
-755 TYGYLDWF
+755 
-763 TLKNKFSVN
+763 
-772 ANNGTLIIGN
+772 
-782 NTESANTKGLIWIGD
+782 
-797 DKGLVYYN
+797 
-805 TGTFNAA
+805 
-812 NIYLTSNLKTG
+812 
-823 NGFSGEGATL
+823 
-833 NFNATNRITINQA
+833 
-846 SFDNSDAGAQ
+846 
-856 HSYMNFKGSNIN
+856 
-868 VSGSSF
+868 
-874 TDDTNG
+874 
-880 GFSFSGNNN
+880 
-889 NSAISFNKTKFNQGT
+889 
-904 YNFTNS
+904 
-910 ANLSFNNSNFNQSTY
+910 
-925 NFNSLQSTFNNSTF
+925 
-939 NQGTYNFTDNTSFN
+939 
-953 NDTFNQGTYNFNT
+953 
-966 SKVSFSGANT
+966 
-976 LNSSS
+976 
-981 PFASLKGSV
+981 
-990 SFGSG
+990 
-995 AVFNLNQT
+995 
-1003 LNANQTYDILTT
+1003 
-1015 NGTIQYGVYQ
+1015 
-1025 SYLWDL
+1025 
-1031 INYKG
+1031 
-1036 DKAISHVEVGNNTYD
+1036 
-1051 VTFDINGQDETLQE
+1051 
-1065 TFSNK
+1065 
-1070 SITTQFLGDDLQAK
+1070 
-1084 AKATYQQDLNNSQSA
+1084 
-1099 LSNATNDN
+1099 
-1107 KIASADTGYTNNQ
+1107 
-1120 NTTIKQDAQNL
+1120 
-1131 EHTSQQIAKDEQAL
+1131 
-1145 QGDLNKLKQ
+1145 
-1154 LANSSFNEQ
+1154 
-1163 AFNQA
+1163 
-1168 QSKEQQDEQTLQN
+1168 
-1181 EEETFSSE
+1181 
-1189 QEGLEKA
+1189 
-1196 LANAKP
+1196 
-1202 ASPTPTPTPTP
+1202 
-1213 TPSPTPNPTPTKHTA
+1213 
-1228 PNKVP
+1228 
-1233 PTPPTQNLPTTNVW
+1233 
-1247 NGVYWLQNQTYSQK
+1247 GVYWLQNQTYSKQ

-1322 GFGYIIGTF
+1322 GFGYITGTF

-1392 ATFDATNNISV
+1392 AAFDATNNISV

-1413 GKFSFNAKNI
+1413 GKFSFSAKNI

-1528 KSQTAFKNSLTLDNN
+1528 KSQATFKNSLTLDNN

-1549 NQSVLNASG
+1549 NQSILNANSTN
-1558 ASAFNNQASLNIY
+1558 AFNNQASLNIY

-1578 NSLFFNGATLS
+1578 KSLFFNGGTLS

-1611 DDSVLSVSNASSL
+1611 DDSVLLVSNASSL

-1634 QATFGGNTTI
+1634 QANFGGNTTI
-1644 DAASFNFDSASSLS
+1644 DTASFNFDSASSLG

-1672 YAPSLSKALMS
+1672 YAPSLTKALMS

-1840 PQTPGTYSPF
+1840 PQTPSTYSPF

-1884 EMIET
+1884 EMIES

-1904 LDRIKIT
+1904 LDKIKIT

-1932 FSNGNL
+1932 FNNGNL
-1938 VIGATQDHVTN
+1938 IIGATQDNVTN

-2019 SADITF
+2019 SADVTF

-2068 SQMAM
+2068 SQVAM

-2087 NALIPL
+2087 NALSPL
-2093 SKELPSSLQNETLG
+2093 SKELPASLQNETLG

-2120 NSGVMNAIQNIIS
+2120 NSGVMNEIQNIIS

-2167 NFIGGYMDASELS
+2167 NFIGGYIDASELS

-2207 LLDEFLGQDV
+2207 LLNEFLGQDV
-2217 VKKLESQGLVSNI
+2217 VKKLESQGLVSSI
-2230 INNIISQGGLSGI
+2230 INNIISQGGLSGV

-2325 KYQGALIFASNGV
+2325 KYQGTLIFTSNGV

-2404 LGVIASNGAID
+2404 LGTIASNGAID

-2441 TIANAFNNASNSTAN
+2441 TITNAFNNASNSTAN
-2456 INGDFTLNQQA
+2456 INGNFTLNQQA

-2493 HSVSH
+2493 HSASH
-2498 AIINAQGIATIM
+2498 AIINAQGVATIM
-2510 TNYNNPLIQFNTSS
+2510 ANNNNPLIQFNTSS

-2550 SSLDNYLKL
+2550 SSLADYLKL
-2559 YTLININGKHMVMT
+2559 YTLIDINGKRMVMSN
-2573 DNGLTYNGQA
+2573 NGLTYNGQA
-2583 VSIKDGGLIVGF
+2583 VNIKDGGLIVGF

-2616 SNAPINNLQAPTL
+2616 SNDPINNPQAPTL
-2629 KQYIAQIQGIQG
+2629 KQYIAQIQGVQG

-2870 SYRYNTWTTDAKINY
+2870 SYKYNTWTTDAKINY

-2905 YYYIGM
+2905 YYYIGL

>member
-1 MAFKKAGLISKFI
+1 MAFEKAGLISKFI
-14 SKGSFKLNKISKKI
+14 LKGSFKLNKISKKI
-28 FKLNPILKREKP
+28 FKLNLILKREKP
-40 LKRHKKTK
+40 LSHKKTK

-73 LPHLRASECRY
+73 LSHLRASECRY
-84 WSWWSG
+84 WSWSSWG
-90 YHDKIESGSNSPTH
+90 YHDNIESGSNSPTH
-104 NSYCLFS
+104 NSYCLFN

-154 GVNGVNVGY
+154 GVNGGNVGY
-163 ITGTYDAQTINFN
+163 ITGAYDAQTINFN
-176 SSRITTGNSL
+176 SSRITTGNSF
-186 SDGGG
+186 STGGG

-199 NRITINQASFD
+199 NHITINQASFD
-210 NSDAGAQHSYMNFK
+210 NGDAGTQHSYMNFS
-224 GSNINVSGSSF
+224 GSNINVSSSSF

-247 NNNNSAISFN
+247 NGTNSNLSFD
-257 KTKFNQ
+257 KTNFNQ
-263 GTYNFTN
+263 GTYKFTN
-270 SANLSFNNS
+270 STNL
-279 NFNQSTY
+279 
-286 NFNSLQSTF
+286 NFNS
-295 NNSTFNQGTY
+295 STFNQGTY
-305 NFTDNTSFNND
+305 NFNSAQSTFNND

-323 NFNTSKVSFSGA
+323 NFTDNASFNNDTFNQGIYSFNASKVSFSGA

-352 FGSGAVFNL
+352 FGSGAIFNL
-361 NQTLNANQTYD
+361 NQTLNSNQTYD
-372 ILTTNGT
+372 ILTTNKT

-400 ISHVEVGNNTY
+400 ISHVEVGSNTY

-416 INGQDETLQETFSNK
+416 INGQDKTLQETFNNQ

-440 DLQAKAKA
+440 DLQAKAQA
-448 TYQQDLNNS
+448 TYQQDLSNS
-457 QSALSNATNDNK
+457 QSALNNATSDNK
-469 IASADTGYTNNQN
+469 IASSDTGYTNNQN
-482 TTIKQDAQNLE
+482 TTIKKDAQSLE
-493 HTSQQIA
+493 NTSQQIA
-500 KDEQALQGDLNKLKQ
+500 QDQKDLEQDLDNLKQ
-515 LANSSF
+515 LANSPTGF

-526 NQAQSKEQQDEQTL
+526 NQAQDKEQQDEQTL
-540 QNEENTF
+540 QNEEKTF
-547 SSEQEGLEKAL
+547 NAEQEGLEKAI
-558 ANAKE
+558 ANAKP
-563 QQEQQQAQATYQQ
+563 
-576 DLNNS
+576 
-581 QSALSNATNDNKI
+581 
-594 ASADTDYTKNQ
+594 
-605 NTAIKQDAQNLEN
+605 
-618 TSQQITQDQ
+618 TSPTP
-627 KDLEQDL
+627 
-634 DKLQQLANS
+634 S
-643 KTGFNEQA
+643 PT
-651 FNQAQSTEQQD
+651 
-662 EQTLQNEEETFSSEQ
+662 
-677 EGLEKALANAKHT
+677 
-690 SPTPTKHTAQNNPP
+690 PTPTKHTAP
-704 NKVSPPTQNLPTT
+704 N
-717 NVWNGVYNFQNQTYS
+717 
-732 KKGIYYIDP
+732 
-741 NLSGQSGQSGNTLS
+741 
-755 TYGYLDWF
+755 
-763 TLKNKFSVN
+763 
-772 ANNGTLIIGN
+772 
-782 NTESANTKGLIWIGD
+782 
-797 DKGLVYYN
+797 
-805 TGTFNAA
+805 
-812 NIYLTSNLKTG
+812 
-823 NGFSGEGATL
+823 
-833 NFNATNRITINQA
+833 
-846 SFDNSDAGAQ
+846 
-856 HSYMNFKGSNIN
+856 
-868 VSGSSF
+868 
-874 TDDTNG
+874 
-880 GFSFSGNNN
+880 
-889 NSAISFNKTKFNQGT
+889 
-904 YNFTNS
+904 
-910 ANLSFNNSNFNQSTY
+910 
-925 NFNSLQSTFNNSTF
+925 
-939 NQGTYNFTDNTSFN
+939 
-953 NDTFNQGTYNFNT
+953 
-966 SKVSFSGANT
+966 
-976 LNSSS
+976 
-981 PFASLKGSV
+981 
-990 SFGSG
+990 
-995 AVFNLNQT
+995 
-1003 LNANQTYDILTT
+1003 
-1015 NGTIQYGVYQ
+1015 
-1025 SYLWDL
+1025 
-1031 INYKG
+1031 
-1036 DKAISHVEVGNNTYD
+1036 
-1051 VTFDINGQDETLQE
+1051 
-1065 TFSNK
+1065 
-1070 SITTQFLGDDLQAK
+1070 
-1084 AKATYQQDLNNSQSA
+1084 
-1099 LSNATNDN
+1099 
-1107 KIASADTGYTNNQ
+1107 
-1120 NTTIKQDAQNL
+1120 
-1131 EHTSQQIAKDEQAL
+1131 
-1145 QGDLNKLKQ
+1145 
-1154 LANSSFNEQ
+1154 
-1163 AFNQA
+1163 
-1168 QSKEQQDEQTLQN
+1168 
-1181 EEETFSSE
+1181 
-1189 QEGLEKA
+1189 
-1196 LANAKP
+1196 
-1202 ASPTPTPTPTP
+1202 TP
-1213 TPSPTPNPTPTKHTA
+1213 

-1247 NGVYWLQNQTYSQK
+1247 SGVYNLQNQTYSNK

-1273 SGQSANTLS
+1273 SGQSTNTLS

-1322 GFGYIIGTF
+1322 GFGYITGTF

-1346 GVSGSDGGGA
+1346 GVSNSDGGGA

-1392 ATFDATNNISV
+1392 AAFDATNNISV

-1413 GKFSFNAKNI
+1413 GKFSFSAKNI

-1528 KSQTAFKNSLTLDNN
+1528 KSQAAFKNSLTLDNN

-1549 NQSVLNASG
+1549 NQSVLNANG

-1578 NSLFFNGATLS
+1578 NSLFFNGGILS

-1611 DDSVLSVSNASSL
+1611 DDSVLSASNTSSL

-1634 QATFGGNTTI
+1634 QANFGGNTTI
-1644 DAASFNFDSASSLS
+1644 DTASFNFDSASSLS

-1672 YAPSLSKALMS
+1672 YAPSLTKALMS

-1717 AQKGITGISG
+1717 AQKGIAGISG

-1740 IQNATYSDN
+1740 IQNATYSGN

-1805 QNPTGYSYDYSDNQA
+1805 QNPTGYSYDYSDNQV

-1840 PQTPGTYSPF
+1840 PETPGTYSPF

-1865 SGNLKTLLG
+1865 SGNLKTLLR

-1884 EMIET
+1884 EMIES

-1904 LDRIKIT
+1904 LDKIKIT

-1938 VIGATQDHVTN
+1938 VIGATQDNVTN

-2019 SADITF
+2019 SADVTF

-2033 NKANIEAQATD
+2033 NNANIEAQATD

-2068 SQMAM
+2068 SQVAM

-2093 SKELPSSLQNETLG
+2093 SKELPTSLQNETLG

-2167 NFIGGYMDASELS
+2167 NFIGGYIDASELS

-2230 INNIISQGGLSGI
+2230 INNIISQGGLSGV
-2243 YNQGLGSVLPPSLQN
+2243 YNQGLGSVLPLSLQN
-2258 ALKENDLGALLSPR
+2258 ALKENDLGTLLSPR

-2368 CINLANCPTTKN
+2368 CVNLANCPTTKN
-2380 SSSTNSSVTPTNES
+2380 SSPTNSSVTPTNES

-2404 LGVIASNGAID
+2404 LGAIASNGAID

-2441 TIANAFNNASNSTAN
+2441 TITNAFNNASNSTAN
-2456 INGDFTLNQQA
+2456 INGNFTLNQQA
-2467 TLSTNASGLNVM
+2467 ALSTNASGLNVM

-2498 AIINAQGIATIM
+2498 AIINAQGTATIM
-2510 TNYNNPLIQFNTSS
+2510 ANNNNPLIQFNTSS
-2524 KETGA
+2524 KETGT

-2539 YYGYNDQITGG
+2539 YYGYNDHITGG

-2559 YTLININGKHMVMT
+2559 YTLIDINGKRMVMSN
-2573 DNGLTYNGQA
+2573 NGLTYNGQA
-2583 VSIKDGGLIVGF
+2583 VNIKDGGLIVGF

-2616 SNAPINNLQAPTL
+2616 SNDPINNLQAPTL
-2629 KQYIAQIQGIQG
+2629 KQYIAQIQGTQG
-2641 VDSIEQA
+2641 VDSIDQA
-2648 GGTQAINW
+2648 GGAQAINW

-2695 IANPN
+2695 IANPD

-2808 AAYGYSGFHANIT
+2808 AAYGYSGFHGNIT

-2829 MGVYSRAFIKR
+2829 IGVYSRAFIKR

-2870 SYRYNTWTTDAKINY
+2870 SYKYDTWTTDAKINY

-2905 YYYIGM
+2905 YYYIGL
-2911 SGLRGIMDDPIY
+2911 SGLRGVMDDPIY

-3026 INITGNIGM
+3026 INITGNIGI

>member
-1 MAFKKAGLISKFI
+1 MAFKKARLISKFI
-14 SKGSFKLNKISKKI
+14 LKGSFLNKISKKI
-28 FKLNPILKREKP
+28 FKLNQILKREKP
-40 LKRHKKTK
+40 LSHKKTK
-48 SIKKP
+48 SVKKP

-73 LPHLRASECRY
+73 LSHLRASECRY
-84 WSWWSG
+84 WSWSSWS
-90 YHDKIESGSNSPTH
+90 YHDNIESGSNSPTH
-104 NSYCLFS
+104 NSYCLFN

-120 LNTLTTYSAGGAS
+120 LNTLTTYSPGGAS
-133 FTQKFNNGTLNVG
+133 FTQKFNNGTLDVG
-146 GNIRFGGT
+146 GNIRFGGM
-154 GVNGVNVGY
+154 GVNGGNVGY

-176 SSRITTGNSL
+176 SSRITTGNSF
-186 SDGGG
+186 STGGG

-199 NRITINQASFD
+199 NHITINQASFD
-210 NSDAGAQHSYMNFK
+210 NSDAGTQHSYMNFS
-224 GSNINVSGSSF
+224 GSNINVSASSF

-247 NNNNSAISFN
+247 NGTNSNLSFN
-257 KTKFNQ
+257 KTNFNQGTYKFTNSANLNFNNSAFNQ
-263 GTYNFTN
+263 GTYNFN
-270 SANLSFNNS
+270 SAQSVFENS
-279 NFNQSTY
+279 NFNQ
-286 NFNSLQSTF
+286 
-295 NNSTFNQGTY
+295 GTY
-305 NFTDNTSFNND
+305 SFTDNTGLNFNND
-316 TFNQGTY
+316 TFSQGTY

-352 FGSGAVFNL
+352 FGSDAIFNL
-361 NQTLNANQTYD
+361 NQTLNSNQTYD

-379 IQYGVYQSYLWDLIN
+379 IQYGVYQSYLWHLIN

-416 INGQDETLQETFSNK
+416 INGQDETLQETFNNQ
-431 SITTQFLGD
+431 SIITQFLGD
-440 DLQAKAKA
+440 DLQAKAQK
-448 TYQQDLNNS
+448 TYQQDLSNS
-457 QSALSNATNDNK
+457 QSALNNAADDNK
-469 IASADTGYTNNQN
+469 IANSDTDYTKGSNP
-482 TTIKQDAQNLE
+482 TIKKDAQNLE
-493 HTSQQIA
+493 NTDQTIQQD
-500 KDEQALQGDLNKLKQ
+500 KQALEKDLANVKQ
-515 LANSSF
+515 LANAPTGF

-526 NQAQSKEQQDEQTL
+526 NQAQNKEQQDEQTL
-540 QNEENTF
+540 QENEKTF
-547 SSEQEGLEKAL
+547 SSEQEGLEKAI
-558 ANAKE
+558 ANAKP
-563 QQEQQQAQATYQQ
+563 
-576 DLNNS
+576 
-581 QSALSNATNDNKI
+581 
-594 ASADTDYTKNQ
+594 
-605 NTAIKQDAQNLEN
+605 
-618 TSQQITQDQ
+618 TSPTP
-627 KDLEQDL
+627 
-634 DKLQQLANS
+634 S
-643 KTGFNEQA
+643 PT
-651 FNQAQSTEQQD
+651 
-662 EQTLQNEEETFSSEQ
+662 
-677 EGLEKALANAKHT
+677 
-690 SPTPTKHTAQNNPP
+690 PTPTKHTVPNTPP
-704 NKVSPPTQNLPTT
+704 NKAPPTPPTQNLPTT
-717 NVWNGVYNFQNQTYS
+717 NVWSGVYWLQNQTYS
-732 KKGIYYIDP
+732 KQGVYYIDP

-755 TYGYLDWF
+755 TY
-763 TLKNKFSVN
+763 
-772 ANNGTLIIGN
+772 
-782 NTESANTKGLIWIGD
+782 
-797 DKGLVYYN
+797 
-805 TGTFNAA
+805 
-812 NIYLTSNLKTG
+812 
-823 NGFSGEGATL
+823 
-833 NFNATNRITINQA
+833 
-846 SFDNSDAGAQ
+846 
-856 HSYMNFKGSNIN
+856 
-868 VSGSSF
+868 
-874 TDDTNG
+874 
-880 GFSFSGNNN
+880 
-889 NSAISFNKTKFNQGT
+889 
-904 YNFTNS
+904 
-910 ANLSFNNSNFNQSTY
+910 
-925 NFNSLQSTFNNSTF
+925 
-939 NQGTYNFTDNTSFN
+939 
-953 NDTFNQGTYNFNT
+953 
-966 SKVSFSGANT
+966 
-976 LNSSS
+976 
-981 PFASLKGSV
+981 
-990 SFGSG
+990 
-995 AVFNLNQT
+995 
-1003 LNANQTYDILTT
+1003 
-1015 NGTIQYGVYQ
+1015 
-1025 SYLWDL
+1025 
-1031 INYKG
+1031 
-1036 DKAISHVEVGNNTYD
+1036 
-1051 VTFDINGQDETLQE
+1051 
-1065 TFSNK
+1065 
-1070 SITTQFLGDDLQAK
+1070 
-1084 AKATYQQDLNNSQSA
+1084 
-1099 LSNATNDN
+1099 
-1107 KIASADTGYTNNQ
+1107 
-1120 NTTIKQDAQNL
+1120 
-1131 EHTSQQIAKDEQAL
+1131 
-1145 QGDLNKLKQ
+1145 
-1154 LANSSFNEQ
+1154 
-1163 AFNQA
+1163 
-1168 QSKEQQDEQTLQN
+1168 
-1181 EEETFSSE
+1181 
-1189 QEGLEKA
+1189 
-1196 LANAKP
+1196 
-1202 ASPTPTPTPTP
+1202 
-1213 TPSPTPNPTPTKHTA
+1213 
-1228 PNKVP
+1228 
-1233 PTPPTQNLPTTNVW
+1233 
-1247 NGVYWLQNQTYSQK
+1247 
-1261 GVYYIDPNLSGQ
+1261 
-1273 SGQSANTLS
+1273 
-1282 TYTANLLGRSFGV
+1282 TANLFGRSFGV

-1306 NTESVND
+1306 NTESAND

-1322 GFGYIIGTF
+1322 GFGYITGTF

-1392 ATFDATNNISV
+1392 AAFDATNNISV

-1413 GKFSFNAKNI
+1413 GKFSFSAKNI

-1436 GGSSVISANAANSL
+1436 GGSSVISTNATNSL

-1509 LNFNGDTTLQNNAN
+1509 LNFNGDTTLQDNAN

-1528 KSQTAFKNSLTLDNN
+1528 KSQAAFKNSLTLDNN

-1549 NQSVLNASG
+1549 NQSVLNANG

-1578 NSLFFNGATLS
+1578 NSLFFNGGILS

-1611 DDSVLSVSNASSL
+1611 DDSVLSASNTSSL

-1634 QATFGGNTTI
+1634 QADFGGNTTI
-1644 DAASFNFDSASSLS
+1644 DTASFNFDSASSLS

-1672 YAPSLSKALMS
+1672 YAPSLTKALMS
-1683 VSGQFVLGNNGDIN
+1683 ISGQFVLGDNGDIN

-1740 IQNATYSDN
+1740 IQNATYSSN

-1778 EVLNNPNSASNTIFN
+1778 EVLSNPNSTSNTIFN

-1827 NIKGLFTPKGSQT
+1827 SIKGLFTPKGSQT

-1884 EMIET
+1884 EMIES

-1904 LDRIKIT
+1904 LDKIKIT

-1938 VIGATQDHVTN
+1938 VIGATQDNVTN

-2019 SADITF
+2019 SADVTF

-2068 SQMAM
+2068 SQVAM

-2087 NALIPL
+2087 NALSPL
-2093 SKELPSSLQNETLG
+2093 SKELPTSLQNETLG

-2120 NSGVMNAIQNIIS
+2120 NSGVMNEIQNIIS

-2167 NFIGGYMDASELS
+2167 NFIGGYIDASELS

-2201 GVVAND
+2201 GVVANN
-2207 LLDEFLGQDV
+2207 LLNEFLGKDV
-2217 VKKLESQGLVSNI
+2217 VKKLESQDLVSNI
-2230 INNIISQGGLSGI
+2230 INNIISQGGLSGV

-2258 ALKENDLGALLSPR
+2258 ALKENDLSALLSPR

-2404 LGVIASNGAID
+2404 LGTIASNGAID

-2427 LNLNENATLQANNL
+2427 LNLNENAALQANNL
-2441 TIANAFNNASNSTAN
+2441 TITNAFNNASNSTAN

-2493 HSVSH
+2493 HSASH
-2498 AIINAQGIATIM
+2498 AIINTQGVATIM
-2510 TNYNNPLIQFNTSS
+2510 ANNNSPLIQFNTSS
-2524 KETGA
+2524 KETGT

-2539 YYGYNDQITGG
+2539 YYGYNDQIIGG
-2550 SSLDNYLKL
+2550 NSLDNYLKL
-2559 YTLININGKHMVMT
+2559 YTLIDINGKHMVMSN
-2573 DNGLTYNGQA
+2573 NGLTYNGQA
-2583 VSIKDGGLIVGF
+2583 VNIKDGGLIVGF

-2616 SNAPINNLQAPTL
+2616 SNDPINNLQAPTL
-2629 KQYIAQIQGIQG
+2629 KQYIAQIQGTQG
-2641 VDSIEQA
+2641 VDSIDQA
-2648 GGTQAINW
+2648 GGAQAINW

-2695 IANPN
+2695 IANPD

-2789 YGINVGYDRF
+2789 YGINIGYDRF

-2870 SYRYNTWTTDAKINY
+2870 SYKYDTWTTDAKINY

-2905 YYYIGM
+2905 YYYIGL
-2911 SGLRGIMDDPIY
+2911 SGLRGIMDDSIY

-3013 AGIGARFGLDYKD
+3013 ASIGARFGLDYKD

>member
-1 MAFKKAGLISKFI
+1 MAFKKAKLISRFI

-28 FKLNPILKREKP
+28 FTLNQILKREKT
-40 LKRHKKTK
+40 LKRHKKALK
-48 SIKKP
+48 PIKKLS
-53 FNKNKSFLK
+53 NRNKSFLK

-73 LPHLRASECRY
+73 LSHLRANECRY
-84 WSWWSG
+84 WSWSSWS
-90 YHDKIESGSNSPTH
+90 YQDNIESGPNSPTH

-133 FTQKFNNGTLNVG
+133 FTQKFNNGTLDIG

-154 GVNGVNVGY
+154 GINGGDVGY

-176 SSRITTGNSL
+176 SSHITTGNSYA
-186 SDGGG
+186 DGGG

-199 NRITINQASFD
+199 NNLTINQASFD
-210 NSDAGAQHSYMNFK
+210 NSDAGTQKSYMNFK
-224 GSNINVSGSSF
+224 GSNIKVSGSSF
-235 TDDTNGGFSFSG
+235 TDDTDGGFNFSG
-247 NNNNSAISFN
+247 NSNNSTISFN
-257 KTKFNQ
+257 QTSFNQ
-263 GTYNFTN
+263 GTYHFSN
-270 SANLSFNNS
+270 SASSSFGNS
-279 NFNQSTY
+279 NFNQGTY
-286 NFNSLQSTF
+286 RFNSAQSTF
-295 NNSTFNQGTY
+295 ENSDFNQGTY
-305 NFTDNTSFNND
+305 DFNDNTSFNND
-316 TFNQGTY
+316 TFNQGAY
-323 NFNTSKVSFSGA
+323 SFNTSKVSFSGT

-352 FGSGAVFNL
+352 FNSNASNAIFNL
-361 NQTLNANQTYD
+361 NQTLNNNQTYD
-372 ILTTNGT
+372 ILTTNGA

-416 INGQDETLQETFSNK
+416 INGQDETLQETFNK
-431 SITTQFLGD
+431 QSIITQFLGD
-440 DLQAKAKA
+440 DLQQQAQQ
-448 TYQQDLNNS
+448 TYQEDLTHSQNALNNVTS
-457 QSALSNATNDNK
+457 DNTIANNDTSYTQSK
-469 IASADTGYTNNQN
+469 N
-482 TTIKQDAQNLE
+482 TTVAKDAQGLE
-493 HTSQQIA
+493 NTNQQIA
-500 KDEQALQGDLNKLKQ
+500 QDEQALQGDLNNLKQ
-515 LANSSF
+515 LANSTTGF

-526 NQAQSKEQQDEQTL
+526 TQAQKQEQQDEQTL
-540 QNEENTF
+540 QNDENAF
-547 SSEQEGLEKAL
+547 NAEQDSLNKAI
-558 ANAKE
+558 
-563 QQEQQQAQATYQQ
+563 QQAQAQQQKQEQAQAQQTYQQ
-576 DLNNS
+576 DLSNS
-581 QSALSNATNDNKI
+581 QNASNNAASDNKI
-594 ASADTDYTKNQ
+594 ASNDTSYTNNKN
-605 NTAIKQDAQNLEN
+605 TTVAKDAQGLES
-618 TSQQITQDQ
+618 TDQQIQ
-627 KDLEQDL
+627 KDEKALQGDL
-634 DKLQQLANS
+634 NNLKQLANS
-643 KTGFNEQA
+643 PTGFSEQA
-651 FNQAQSTEQQD
+651 FNQAQKQEQQD
-662 EQTLQNEEETFSSEQ
+662 EQTLQNDENAFNTEQ
-677 EGLEKALANAKHT
+677 EGLEQAIANAKHASPT
-690 SPTPTKHTAQNNPP
+690 PTPTKHTAPNTPP
-704 NKVSPPTQNLPTT
+704 NKVSPTPPTQNLPTT
-717 NVWNGVYNFQNQTYS
+717 NVWNGVYNLQNQTYS
-732 KKGIYYIDP
+732 KQGIYYIDP

-755 TYGYLDWF
+755 TY
-763 TLKNKFSVN
+763 
-772 ANNGTLIIGN
+772 
-782 NTESANTKGLIWIGD
+782 
-797 DKGLVYYN
+797 
-805 TGTFNAA
+805 
-812 NIYLTSNLKTG
+812 
-823 NGFSGEGATL
+823 
-833 NFNATNRITINQA
+833 
-846 SFDNSDAGAQ
+846 
-856 HSYMNFKGSNIN
+856 
-868 VSGSSF
+868 
-874 TDDTNG
+874 
-880 GFSFSGNNN
+880 
-889 NSAISFNKTKFNQGT
+889 
-904 YNFTNS
+904 
-910 ANLSFNNSNFNQSTY
+910 
-925 NFNSLQSTFNNSTF
+925 
-939 NQGTYNFTDNTSFN
+939 
-953 NDTFNQGTYNFNT
+953 
-966 SKVSFSGANT
+966 
-976 LNSSS
+976 
-981 PFASLKGSV
+981 
-990 SFGSG
+990 
-995 AVFNLNQT
+995 
-1003 LNANQTYDILTT
+1003 
-1015 NGTIQYGVYQ
+1015 
-1025 SYLWDL
+1025 
-1031 INYKG
+1031 
-1036 DKAISHVEVGNNTYD
+1036 
-1051 VTFDINGQDETLQE
+1051 
-1065 TFSNK
+1065 
-1070 SITTQFLGDDLQAK
+1070 
-1084 AKATYQQDLNNSQSA
+1084 
-1099 LSNATNDN
+1099 
-1107 KIASADTGYTNNQ
+1107 
-1120 NTTIKQDAQNL
+1120 
-1131 EHTSQQIAKDEQAL
+1131 
-1145 QGDLNKLKQ
+1145 
-1154 LANSSFNEQ
+1154 
-1163 AFNQA
+1163 
-1168 QSKEQQDEQTLQN
+1168 
-1181 EEETFSSE
+1181 
-1189 QEGLEKA
+1189 
-1196 LANAKP
+1196 
-1202 ASPTPTPTPTP
+1202 
-1213 TPSPTPNPTPTKHTA
+1213 
-1228 PNKVP
+1228 
-1233 PTPPTQNLPTTNVW
+1233 
-1247 NGVYWLQNQTYSQK
+1247 
-1261 GVYYIDPNLSGQ
+1261 
-1273 SGQSANTLS
+1273 
-1282 TYTANLLGRSFGV
+1282 TANLFGRSFGV

-1322 GFGYIIGTF
+1322 GFGYITGTF

-1346 GVSGSDGGGA
+1346 GVSNSDGGGA

-1392 ATFDATNNISV
+1392 AAFDALNNISV

-1413 GKFSFNAKNI
+1413 GKFSFTAKNI

-1436 GGSSVISANAANSL
+1436 GGSSTISANASNSL
-1450 SFNNSRLNGGAVY
+1450 SFIDSRLNGGAVY
-1463 NLWANSL
+1463 NLQANSL

-1528 KSQTAFKNSLTLDNN
+1528 KSQAAFKNSLTLDNN

-1549 NQSVLNASG
+1549 NQSVLNANNTST
-1558 ASAFNNQASLNIY
+1558 FNNQASLNIY

-1578 NSLFFNGATLS
+1578 SNLSFNGGTLS
-1589 LNANSKLN
+1589 LNASSKLN
-1597 ASSASFSNNTTINL
+1597 ASNASFSNNTTINL
-1611 DDSVLSVSNASSL
+1611 DNSVLSANNTSSL

-1634 QATFGGNTTI
+1634 QADFGGNTTI
-1644 DAASFNFDSASSLS
+1644 DTASFNFDSASSLN

-1672 YAPSLSKALMS
+1672 YVPSLTKALMN
-1683 VSGQFVLGNNGDIN
+1683 VSGQFVLGSNGDIN

-1763 SQIIQESIKNGDLTI
+1763 SQIIQENIKNGDLTI

-1840 PQTPGTYSPF
+1840 PQAPGTYSPF
-1850 NQPLNSLNIYNKGFS
+1850 NQPLSSLNIYNKGFS
-1865 SGNLKTLLG
+1865 SENLKTLLG

-1884 EMIET
+1884 EMIES
-1889 NQLDNITSINEVLQL
+1889 NQLDNITNINEVLQL
-1904 LDRIKIT
+1904 LDKIKIT
-1911 PAQKQALLETINHL
+1911 QAQKQALLETINHL

-1938 VIGATQDHVTN
+1938 VIGATQDNVTN

-1999 AKSIYITGTL
+1999 AKSIYITGTM

-2068 SQMAM
+2068 SQVAM

-2081 LGNFVE
+2081 LGNFIE
-2087 NALIPL
+2087 NALSPL
-2093 SKELPSSLQNETLG
+2093 SKELPASLQDETLG

-2115 DNLLN
+2115 DDLLN

-2167 NFIGGYMDASELS
+2167 NFIGGYIDASEIS

-2207 LLDEFLGQDV
+2207 LLNEFLGQDV
-2217 VKKLESQGLVSNI
+2217 VEKLESQGLVSNI
-2230 INNIISQGGLSGI
+2230 INNIISQGGLSGV
-2243 YNQGLGSVLPPSLQN
+2243 YNQGLGSVLPLSLQN

-2285 LSNGYVFV
+2285 LSDGYVFV

-2325 KYQGALIFASNGV
+2325 KYQGALIFASNDV

-2368 CINLANCPTTKN
+2368 CVNLANCPTTKN
-2380 SSSTNSSVTPTNES
+2380 SSTSSSVTPTNES
-2394 LSVRANNFTF
+2394 LNVRTNNFTF
-2404 LGVIASNGAID
+2404 LGTITSNGAID

-2427 LNLNENATLQANNL
+2427 LNLNENAALQANNL
-2441 TIANAFNNASNSTAN
+2441 TITNALNNASNSTAN
-2456 INGDFTLNQQA
+2456 INGNFTLNQQA

-2479 GNFNSYGDLVFNLS
+2479 GDFNSYGDLVFNLS
-2493 HSVSH
+2493 HSASH
-2498 AIINAQGIATIM
+2498 AIINAQGAATIM
-2510 TNYNNPLIQFNTSS
+2510 ANDNNPLIQFNTSS
-2524 KETGA
+2524 KEAGT

-2539 YYGYNDQITGG
+2539 YYGYNNQITGG

-2559 YTLININGKHMVMT
+2559 YTLIDINGKHMVMT

-2583 VSIKDGGLIVGF
+2583 VNIKDGGLVVGF

-2616 SNAPINNLQAPTL
+2616 SNDPINNLQAPTL
-2629 KQYIAQIQGIQG
+2629 KQYIAQIQGVQS
-2641 VDSIEQA
+2641 VDSIDQA
-2648 GGTQAINW
+2648 GGSQAINW

-2695 IANPN
+2695 IANPD

-2720 LAKLSDTSTFASAD
+2720 LAKLSDTSTFARSD
-2734 FHERLEALKNKRFAD
+2734 FLERLEALKNKRFAD

-2808 AAYGYSGFHANIT
+2808 AAYGYSGFHGNIT

-2870 SYRYNTWTTDAKINY
+2870 SYRYDTWTTDAKINY

-2900 QIGLA
+2900 QVGLA
-2905 YYYIGM
+2905 YYYIGL

>member
-1 MAFKKAGLISKFI
+1 MAFKKARLIFKFI

-28 FKLNPILKREKP
+28 FKLNLILKREKP

-48 SIKKP
+48 SVKKP
-53 FNKNKSFLK
+53 FNQNKSFLK

-73 LPHLRASECRY
+73 LSHLRASECRY
-84 WSWWSG
+84 WSWSSWS
-90 YHDKIESGSNSPTH
+90 YHDNIESGSNSPTH

-111 STQGSGTYY
+111 SAQGSGTYY

-133 FTQKFNNGTLNVG
+133 FTQKFNNGTLDVG

-154 GVNGVNVGY
+154 GVNGGDVGY

-176 SSRITTGNSL
+176 SSRITTGNSF
-186 SDGGG
+186 STGGG

-199 NRITINQASFD
+199 NHITINQASFD
-210 NSDAGAQHSYMNFK
+210 NSDAGTQKSYMNFK

-235 TDDTNGGFSFSG
+235 TDDTDGGFSFSG
-247 NNNNSAISFN
+247 NGANSNLSFD
-257 KTKFNQ
+257 KTNFNQ
-263 GTYNFTN
+263 GTYKFTN
-270 SANLSFNNS
+270 SANLN
-279 NFNQSTY
+279 
-286 NFNSLQSTF
+286 F

-305 NFTDNTSFNND
+305 SFNSAQSVFENSNFNQGTYSFTDNTGLNFNND

-323 NFNTSKVSFSGA
+323 NFNTSKVSFSGT

-352 FGSGAVFNL
+352 FGSDAIFNL

-372 ILTTNGT
+372 ILTTNKT

-400 ISHVEVGNNTY
+400 ISHVEVGSNTY

-416 INGQDETLQETFSNK
+416 INGQDETLQETFNNQ

-440 DLQAKAKA
+440 DLQAKAQK
-448 TYQQDLNNS
+448 TYQQDLSNS
-457 QSALSNATNDNK
+457 QSALNNATSDNK
-469 IASADTGYTNNQN
+469 IASSDTNYTNNQN
-482 TTIKQDAQNLE
+482 TTIKKDAQ
-493 HTSQQIA
+493 S
-500 KDEQALQGDLNKLKQ
+500 
-515 LANSSF
+515 
-521 NEQAF
+521 
-526 NQAQSKEQQDEQTL
+526 
-540 QNEENTF
+540 
-547 SSEQEGLEKAL
+547 
-558 ANAKE
+558 
-563 QQEQQQAQATYQQ
+563 
-576 DLNNS
+576 
-581 QSALSNATNDNKI
+581 
-594 ASADTDYTKNQ
+594 
-605 NTAIKQDAQNLEN
+605 LEN
-618 TSQQITQDQ
+618 TSQQIAQDQ

-634 DKLQQLANS
+634 DNLKQLANS

-651 FNQAQSTEQQD
+651 FKNAQSTEQQD
-662 EQTLQNEEETFSSEQ
+662 LQTLQENEKTFSSEQ
-677 EGLEKALANAKHT
+677 EGLEKAIANAKHT
-690 SPTPTKHTAQNNPP
+690 SPTP
-704 NKVSPPTQNLPTT
+704 
-717 NVWNGVYNFQNQTYS
+717 
-732 KKGIYYIDP
+732 
-741 NLSGQSGQSGNTLS
+741 
-755 TYGYLDWF
+755 
-763 TLKNKFSVN
+763 
-772 ANNGTLIIGN
+772 
-782 NTESANTKGLIWIGD
+782 
-797 DKGLVYYN
+797 
-805 TGTFNAA
+805 
-812 NIYLTSNLKTG
+812 
-823 NGFSGEGATL
+823 
-833 NFNATNRITINQA
+833 
-846 SFDNSDAGAQ
+846 
-856 HSYMNFKGSNIN
+856 
-868 VSGSSF
+868 
-874 TDDTNG
+874 
-880 GFSFSGNNN
+880 
-889 NSAISFNKTKFNQGT
+889 
-904 YNFTNS
+904 
-910 ANLSFNNSNFNQSTY
+910 
-925 NFNSLQSTFNNSTF
+925 
-939 NQGTYNFTDNTSFN
+939 
-953 NDTFNQGTYNFNT
+953 
-966 SKVSFSGANT
+966 
-976 LNSSS
+976 
-981 PFASLKGSV
+981 
-990 SFGSG
+990 
-995 AVFNLNQT
+995 
-1003 LNANQTYDILTT
+1003 
-1015 NGTIQYGVYQ
+1015 
-1025 SYLWDL
+1025 
-1031 INYKG
+1031 
-1036 DKAISHVEVGNNTYD
+1036 
-1051 VTFDINGQDETLQE
+1051 
-1065 TFSNK
+1065 
-1070 SITTQFLGDDLQAK
+1070 
-1084 AKATYQQDLNNSQSA
+1084 
-1099 LSNATNDN
+1099 
-1107 KIASADTGYTNNQ
+1107 
-1120 NTTIKQDAQNL
+1120 
-1131 EHTSQQIAKDEQAL
+1131 
-1145 QGDLNKLKQ
+1145 
-1154 LANSSFNEQ
+1154 
-1163 AFNQA
+1163 
-1168 QSKEQQDEQTLQN
+1168 
-1181 EEETFSSE
+1181 
-1189 QEGLEKA
+1189 
-1196 LANAKP
+1196 
-1202 ASPTPTPTPTP
+1202 SPT
-1213 TPSPTPNPTPTKHTA
+1213 PTPTKHTA
-1228 PNKVP
+1228 PNTPPNKVP

-1247 NGVYWLQNQTYSQK
+1247 NGVYNLQNQTYSKQ

-1273 SGQSANTLS
+1273 SGQSGNTLS
-1282 TYTANLLGRSFGV
+1282 TYTANLFGRSFGV

-1322 GFGYIIGTF
+1322 GFGYITGNF

-1392 ATFDATNNISV
+1392 VAFDATNNISV

-1413 GKFSFNAKNI
+1413 GKFSFSAKNI

-1436 GGSSVISANAANSL
+1436 GGSSVINANAANSL

-1528 KSQTAFKNSLTLDNN
+1528 KSQVAFKNSLTLDNN

-1549 NQSVLNASG
+1549 NQSVLNANGS
-1558 ASAFNNQASLNIY
+1558 SVFNNQASLNIY

-1578 NSLFFNGATLS
+1578 NSLFFNGGILS

-1611 DDSVLSVSNASSL
+1611 DDSVLSASNTSSL

-1634 QATFGGNTTI
+1634 QANFGGNTTI
-1644 DAASFNFDSASSLS
+1644 DTASFNFDSASSLS

-1672 YAPSLSKALMS
+1672 YTPSLTKALMS

-1740 IQNATYSDN
+1740 IQNATYSGN

-1884 EMIET
+1884 EMIES
-1889 NQLDNITSINEVLQL
+1889 NQLDNITNINEVLQL

-1911 PAQKQALLETINHL
+1911 QTQKQALLETINHL

-1938 VIGATQDHVTN
+1938 VIGATQDNVTN

-1999 AKSIYITGTL
+1999 AKSVYITGTL
-2009 GSGNAFESGG
+2009 GSANAFESGG
-2019 SADITF
+2019 SADVTF

-2033 NKANIEAQATD
+2033 DKANIEAQATD

-2058 FNQGNLANVL
+2058 FNQGNLANIL
-2068 SQMAM
+2068 SQVAM

-2087 NALIPL
+2087 NALSPL
-2093 SKELPSSLQNETLG
+2093 SKELPVSLQNETLG

-2115 DNLLN
+2115 DDLLN

-2207 LLDEFLGQDV
+2207 LLNEFLGQDV
-2217 VKKLESQGLVSNI
+2217 VKKLEGQGLVSNI
-2230 INNIISQGGLSGI
+2230 INNIISQGGLSGV
-2243 YNQGLGSVLPPSLQN
+2243 YNQGLGSVLPLSLQN

-2368 CINLANCPTTKN
+2368 CVNLANCPTTKN

-2404 LGVIASNGAID
+2404 LGTIASNGAID

-2441 TIANAFNNASNSTAN
+2441 TITNAFNNASNSTAN

-2493 HSVSH
+2493 HSASH
-2498 AIINAQGIATIM
+2498 AIINAQGTATIM
-2510 TNYNNPLIQFNTSS
+2510 ANNNNPLIQFNTSS

-2550 SSLDNYLKL
+2550 SSLADYLKL
-2559 YTLININGKHMVMT
+2559 YTLIDINGKRMVMT

-2583 VSIKDGGLIVGF
+2583 VNIKDGGLIVGF

-2616 SNAPINNLQAPTL
+2616 SNDPISNLQAPTL
-2629 KQYIAQIQGIQG
+2629 KQYIAQIQGTQG
-2641 VDSIEQA
+2641 VDSIDQA

-2695 IANPN
+2695 IANPD

-2870 SYRYNTWTTDAKINY
+2870 SYKYNTWTTDAKINY

-2905 YYYIGM
+2905 YYYIGL

-2957 VIADVGRDLFINSMG
+2957 VISDVGRDLFINSMG

-3035 RYAF
+3035 CYAF

>member
-28 FKLNPILKREKP
+28 FKLNQILKREKP
-40 LKRHKKTK
+40 LKCHKKTK
-48 SIKKP
+48 SVKKP

-73 LPHLRASECRY
+73 LSHIRASECRY
-84 WSWWSG
+84 WSWSSWG
-90 YHDKIESGSNSPTH
+90 YHDNIESGSDSPTH
-104 NSYCLFS
+104 NSYCLFNS
-111 STQGSGTYY
+111 AQGSGTYY

-133 FTQKFNNGTLNVG
+133 FTQKFNNGMLNVG

-154 GVNGVNVGY
+154 GVNGGDVGY

-176 SSRITTGNSL
+176 SSRITTGNSF
-186 SDGGG
+186 STGGG

-199 NRITINQASFD
+199 NHITINQASFD
-210 NSDAGAQHSYMNFK
+210 NSDAGTQHSYMNFS
-224 GSNINVSGSSF
+224 GSNINVSSSSF
-235 TDDTNGGFSFSG
+235 TDDTNGGFNFSG
-247 NNNNSAISFN
+247 NGTNSNLSFDKTNFNQGTYKFTNSANLNFNNSA
-257 KTKFNQ
+257 FNQ
-263 GTYNFTN
+263 GTYNFN
-270 SANLSFNNS
+270 SA
-279 NFNQSTY
+279 
-286 NFNSLQSTF
+286 QSTF
-295 NNSTFNQGTY
+295 NNSNFNQGTY
-305 NFTDNTSFNND
+305 NFTDNTGLNFNND

-323 NFNTSKVSFSGA
+323 SFNASKVSFSGV

-340 SSPFASLKGSVS
+340 SSPFANLKGSVS
-352 FGSGAVFNL
+352 FGSDAIFNL
-361 NQTLNANQTYD
+361 NQTLNSNQTYD

-400 ISHVEVGNNTY
+400 ISHVEVGSNTY

-416 INGQDETLQETFSNK
+416 INGQDETLQETFSNQA
-431 SITTQFLGD
+431 ITTQFLGD
-440 DLQAKAKA
+440 DLQ
-448 TYQQDLNNS
+448 
-457 QSALSNATNDNK
+457 
-469 IASADTGYTNNQN
+469 
-482 TTIKQDAQNLE
+482 
-493 HTSQQIA
+493 
-500 KDEQALQGDLNKLKQ
+500 
-515 LANSSF
+515 
-521 NEQAF
+521 
-526 NQAQSKEQQDEQTL
+526 SK
-540 QNEENTF
+540 
-547 SSEQEGLEKAL
+547 
-558 ANAKE
+558 
-563 QQEQQQAQATYQQ
+563 AQATYQQ
-576 DLNNS
+576 DLSSS
-581 QSALSNATNDNKI
+581 QTALNNATSDNKI
-594 ASADTDYTKNQ
+594 AGSDTSYTSNQ
-605 NTAIKQDAQNLEN
+605 NTTIKKDAQSLEN
-618 TSQQITQDQ
+618 TSQQITQD
-627 KDLEQDL
+627 EQALKGDL

-643 KTGFNEQA
+643 TTGFNEQA

-662 EQTLQNEEETFSSEQ
+662 EQTLQGEE
-677 EGLEKALANAKHT
+677 N
-690 SPTPTKHTAQNNPP
+690 
-704 NKVSPPTQNLPTT
+704 
-717 NVWNGVYNFQNQTYS
+717 
-732 KKGIYYIDP
+732 
-741 NLSGQSGQSGNTLS
+741 
-755 TYGYLDWF
+755 
-763 TLKNKFSVN
+763 
-772 ANNGTLIIGN
+772 
-782 NTESANTKGLIWIGD
+782 
-797 DKGLVYYN
+797 
-805 TGTFNAA
+805 TFNA
-812 NIYLTSNLKTG
+812 
-823 NGFSGEGATL
+823 E
-833 NFNATNRITINQA
+833 
-846 SFDNSDAGAQ
+846 
-856 HSYMNFKGSNIN
+856 
-868 VSGSSF
+868 
-874 TDDTNG
+874 
-880 GFSFSGNNN
+880 
-889 NSAISFNKTKFNQGT
+889 
-904 YNFTNS
+904 
-910 ANLSFNNSNFNQSTY
+910 
-925 NFNSLQSTFNNSTF
+925 
-939 NQGTYNFTDNTSFN
+939 
-953 NDTFNQGTYNFNT
+953 
-966 SKVSFSGANT
+966 
-976 LNSSS
+976 
-981 PFASLKGSV
+981 
-990 SFGSG
+990 
-995 AVFNLNQT
+995 
-1003 LNANQTYDILTT
+1003 
-1015 NGTIQYGVYQ
+1015 
-1025 SYLWDL
+1025 
-1031 INYKG
+1031 
-1036 DKAISHVEVGNNTYD
+1036 
-1051 VTFDINGQDETLQE
+1051 QDGL
-1065 TFSNK
+1065 
-1070 SITTQFLGDDLQAK
+1070 
-1084 AKATYQQDLNNSQSA
+1084 
-1099 LSNATNDN
+1099 
-1107 KIASADTGYTNNQ
+1107 
-1120 NTTIKQDAQNL
+1120 
-1131 EHTSQQIAKDEQAL
+1131 EQAI
-1145 QGDLNKLKQ
+1145 
-1154 LANSSFNEQ
+1154 
-1163 AFNQA
+1163 
-1168 QSKEQQDEQTLQN
+1168 
-1181 EEETFSSE
+1181 
-1189 QEGLEKA
+1189 
-1196 LANAKP
+1196 ANAKP
-1202 ASPTPTPTPTP
+1202 ASPTPTPT
-1213 TPSPTPNPTPTKHTA
+1213 KHTA
-1228 PNKVP
+1228 PNTPPNKVP

-1247 NGVYWLQNQTYSQK
+1247 NGVYNLQNQTYSQK

-1273 SGQSANTLS
+1273 SGQSGNTLS

-1322 GFGYIIGTF
+1322 GFGYITGTF
-1331 NAANIYLTNNFKTGE
+1331 SAANIYLTNNFKTGE

-1392 ATFDATNNISV
+1392 AAFDALNNISV

-1413 GKFSFNAKNI
+1413 GKFSFSAKNI

-1436 GGSSVISANAANSL
+1436 GGSSTISANVSNSL
-1450 SFNNSRLNGGAVY
+1450 SFINSRLNGGAVY

-1488 NFNATTQLLGNTS
+1488 NFNATAQLLGNTS

-1509 LNFNGDTTLQNNAN
+1509 LNFNGDTTLQDNAN

-1528 KSQTAFKNSLTLDNN
+1528 KSQATFKNSLTLDNN

-1549 NQSVLNASG
+1549 NQSVLNANG

-1578 NSLFFNGATLS
+1578 NSLFFNGGILS

-1611 DDSVLSVSNASSL
+1611 DDSVLSASNTSSL

-1634 QATFGGNTTI
+1634 QADFGGNTTI
-1644 DAASFNFDSASSLS
+1644 DTASFNFDSASSLS

-1672 YAPSLSKALMS
+1672 YAPSLTKALMS

-1717 AQKGITGISG
+1717 AQKGIAGISG

-1740 IQNATYSDN
+1740 IQNATYSGN

-1884 EMIET
+1884 EMIES

-1904 LDRIKIT
+1904 LDKIKIT
-1911 PAQKQALLETINHL
+1911 PVQKQALLETINHL

-1938 VIGATQDHVTN
+1938 VIGATQDNVTN
-1949 STSSIWFGGNG
+1949 SASSIWFGGNG

-1987 SPYLGYINADFK
+1987 SPYLAYINADFK

-2019 SADITF
+2019 SADVTF

-2033 NKANIEAQATD
+2033 NNANIEAQATD

-2087 NALIPL
+2087 NALSPL
-2093 SKELPSSLQNETLG
+2093 SKELPASLQNETLG

-2120 NSGVMNAIQNIIS
+2120 NSGVMNEIQNIIS

-2207 LLDEFLGQDV
+2207 LLNEFLGQDV

-2230 INNIISQGGLSGI
+2230 INNIISQGGLSGV

-2394 LSVRANNFTF
+2394 LSVRVNNFTF
-2404 LGVIASNGAID
+2404 LGTIASNGAID

-2441 TIANAFNNASNSTAN
+2441 TITNAFNNVSNSTAN
-2456 INGDFTLNQQA
+2456 INGNFTLNQQA

-2510 TNYNNPLIQFNTSS
+2510 ANNNNPLIQFNTSS
-2524 KETGA
+2524 KEAGT

-2559 YTLININGKHMVMT
+2559 YTLIDINGKHMVMT

-2583 VSIKDGGLIVGF
+2583 VNIKDGGLIVGF

-2616 SNAPINNLQAPTL
+2616 SNDPINNLQAPTL
-2629 KQYIAQIQGIQG
+2629 KQYIAQIQGTQG

-2695 IANPN
+2695 IANPD

-2853 NKTFINSYDPLL
+2853 NKTFINSYDSLL

-2870 SYRYNTWTTDAKINY
+2870 SYKYNTWTTDAKINY

-2905 YYYIGM
+2905 YYYIGL

>member
-1 MAFKKAGLISKFI
+1 MAFKKVGLISKFI
-14 SKGSFKLNKISKKI
+14 SKGSFKLDKISKKI
-28 FKLNPILKREKP
+28 FKLNQILKCEKP

-62 ASVLLIGALGG
+62 ASLLLIGALGG
-73 LPHLRASECRY
+73 LSHLRANECRY

-111 STQGSGTYY
+111 SDQGSGTYY

-133 FTQKFNNGTLNVG
+133 FTQKFNGGTLNVG

-154 GVNGVNVGY
+154 GINGGDVGY

-176 SSRITTGNSL
+176 SSRITTGNSYA
-186 SDGGG
+186 DGGG
-191 ATLNFNAT
+191 ATLNFNAAS
-199 NRITINQASFD
+199 NITINQASFD
-210 NSDAGAQHSYMNFK
+210 NSDAGAQKSYMNFK
-224 GSNINVSGSSF
+224 GSSINVSGSSF
-235 TDDTNGGFSFSG
+235 TDDTDGGFSFSG
-247 NNNNSAISFN
+247 NNNHSAISFN
-257 KTKFNQ
+257 QTNFNQ
-263 GTYNFTN
+263 GTYNF
-270 SANLSFNNS
+270 NNA
-279 NFNQSTY
+279 
-286 NFNSLQSTF
+286 QSTF

-305 NFTDNTSFNND
+305 NFNSAQSTFNND

-323 NFNTSKVSFSGA
+323 SFNTSKVSFSGA

-352 FGSGAVFNL
+352 FGSGAIFNL

-400 ISHVEVGNNTY
+400 ISHVEVGSNTY

-416 INGQDETLQETFSNK
+416 INGQDETLQETFNNQ
-431 SITTQFLGD
+431 SIITQFLGD
-440 DLQAKAKA
+440 DLQQQAQK
-448 TYQQDLNNS
+448 TYQQDLSNS
-457 QSALSNATNDNK
+457 QSALNNATSDNK
-469 IASADTGYTNNQN
+469 IASADTEYTNNQN
-482 TTIKQDAQNLE
+482 TTIK
-493 HTSQQIA
+493 
-500 KDEQALQGDLNKLKQ
+500 K
-515 LANSSF
+515 
-521 NEQAF
+521 
-526 NQAQSKEQQDEQTL
+526 
-540 QNEENTF
+540 
-547 SSEQEGLEKAL
+547 
-558 ANAKE
+558 
-563 QQEQQQAQATYQQ
+563 
-576 DLNNS
+576 
-581 QSALSNATNDNKI
+581 
-594 ASADTDYTKNQ
+594 
-605 NTAIKQDAQNLEN
+605 DAQNLEN
-618 TSQQITQDQ
+618 TSQQIA
-627 KDLEQDL
+627 KDKQALQGDL
-634 DKLQQLANS
+634 DKLQQLANAP
-643 KTGFNEQA
+643 TGFNEQA

-662 EQTLQNEEETFSSEQ
+662 EQTLQNEEKTFSSEQ
-677 EGLEKALANAKHT
+677 EGLEKA
-690 SPTPTKHTAQNNPP
+690 
-704 NKVSPPTQNLPTT
+704 
-717 NVWNGVYNFQNQTYS
+717 
-732 KKGIYYIDP
+732 I
-741 NLSGQSGQSGNTLS
+741 
-755 TYGYLDWF
+755 
-763 TLKNKFSVN
+763 
-772 ANNGTLIIGN
+772 
-782 NTESANTKGLIWIGD
+782 
-797 DKGLVYYN
+797 
-805 TGTFNAA
+805 
-812 NIYLTSNLKTG
+812 
-823 NGFSGEGATL
+823 
-833 NFNATNRITINQA
+833 
-846 SFDNSDAGAQ
+846 
-856 HSYMNFKGSNIN
+856 
-868 VSGSSF
+868 
-874 TDDTNG
+874 
-880 GFSFSGNNN
+880 
-889 NSAISFNKTKFNQGT
+889 
-904 YNFTNS
+904 
-910 ANLSFNNSNFNQSTY
+910 
-925 NFNSLQSTFNNSTF
+925 
-939 NQGTYNFTDNTSFN
+939 
-953 NDTFNQGTYNFNT
+953 
-966 SKVSFSGANT
+966 
-976 LNSSS
+976 
-981 PFASLKGSV
+981 
-990 SFGSG
+990 
-995 AVFNLNQT
+995 
-1003 LNANQTYDILTT
+1003 
-1015 NGTIQYGVYQ
+1015 
-1025 SYLWDL
+1025 
-1031 INYKG
+1031 
-1036 DKAISHVEVGNNTYD
+1036 
-1051 VTFDINGQDETLQE
+1051 
-1065 TFSNK
+1065 
-1070 SITTQFLGDDLQAK
+1070 
-1084 AKATYQQDLNNSQSA
+1084 
-1099 LSNATNDN
+1099 
-1107 KIASADTGYTNNQ
+1107 
-1120 NTTIKQDAQNL
+1120 
-1131 EHTSQQIAKDEQAL
+1131 
-1145 QGDLNKLKQ
+1145 
-1154 LANSSFNEQ
+1154 
-1163 AFNQA
+1163 
-1168 QSKEQQDEQTLQN
+1168 
-1181 EEETFSSE
+1181 
-1189 QEGLEKA
+1189 
-1196 LANAKP
+1196 ANAKP
-1202 ASPTPTPTPTP
+1202 TSPI
-1213 TPSPTPNPTPTKHTA
+1213 PSPTPNPTPTKHTA
-1228 PNKVP
+1228 PNTPPNKVP

-1247 NGVYWLQNQTYSQK
+1247 SGVYWLQNQTYSQK

-1273 SGQSANTLS
+1273 SGQSGNTLS

-1331 NAANIYLTNNFKTGE
+1331 SAANIYLTNNFKTGE

-1392 ATFDATNNISV
+1392 AAFDATNNISV

-1436 GGSSVISANAANSL
+1436 GGSSVISANATNSL
-1450 SFNNSRLNGGAVY
+1450 SFVNSRLNGGAVY

-1488 NFNATTQLLGNTS
+1488 NFNATTQLLGNTN

-1523 ITLGN
+1523 ITLGD
-1528 KSQTAFKNSLTLDNN
+1528 KSQATFKDSLTLDNN

-1549 NQSVLNASG
+1549 NQSVLNANNT
-1558 ASAFNNQASLNIY
+1558 SAFNNQASLNIY

-1578 NSLFFNGATLS
+1578 KSLFFNGGILS
-1589 LNANSKLN
+1589 LNANGKLN

-1611 DDSVLSVSNASSL
+1611 DDSVLSASNASSL

-1634 QATFGGNTTI
+1634 QADFGGNTTI
-1644 DAASFNFDSASSLS
+1644 DTASFNFDSASSLS

-1740 IQNATYSDN
+1740 IQNATYSGN

-1778 EVLNNPNSASNTIFN
+1778 EFLNNPNSASNTIFN
-1793 IAPELYNYQASK
+1793 IAPELYNYQVSK

-1884 EMIET
+1884 EMIES
-1889 NQLDNITSINEVLQL
+1889 NQLDNITNINEVLQL

-1911 PAQKQALLETINHL
+1911 QTQKQALLETINHL

-1932 FSNGNL
+1932 FNNGNL
-1938 VIGATQDHVTN
+1938 VIGATQDNVTN

-1960 YSSPCALDSATCSSF
+1960 YSSPCVLDSATCSSF

-2019 SADITF
+2019 SADVTF

-2068 SQMAM
+2068 SQVAM

-2081 LGNFVE
+2081 LGNFIE
-2087 NALIPL
+2087 NALSPL
-2093 SKELPSSLQNETLG
+2093 SKELPASLQSETLG

-2115 DNLLN
+2115 DDLLN

-2167 NFIGGYMDASELS
+2167 NFIGGYIDASELS
-2180 SILSVILKDI
+2180 SILSVVLKDI

-2207 LLDEFLGQDV
+2207 LLNEFLGQDV
-2217 VKKLESQGLVSNI
+2217 VKKLEGQGLVNNI
-2230 INNIISQGGLSGI
+2230 INNIISQGGLSGV

-2305 LNFVAN
+2305 LNFIAN

-2368 CINLANCPTTKN
+2368 CVNLANCPTTKN
-2380 SSSTNSSVTPTNES
+2380 SSSTNSNVTPTNES

-2404 LGVIASNGAID
+2404 LGTIASNGAID

-2456 INGDFTLNQQA
+2456 INGNFTLNQQA

-2498 AIINAQGIATIM
+2498 AIINAQGVATIM
-2510 TNYNNPLIQFNTSS
+2510 ANNNNPLIQFNTSS
-2524 KETGA
+2524 KETGT

-2559 YTLININGKHMVMT
+2559 YTLIDINGKHMVMSN
-2573 DNGLTYNGQA
+2573 NGLTYNDQA
-2583 VSIKDGGLIVGF
+2583 VNIKDGGLIVGF

-2616 SNAPINNLQAPTL
+2616 SNDPINNPQAPTL
-2629 KQYIAQIQGIQG
+2629 KQYIAQIQGVQS
-2641 VDSIEQA
+2641 VDSIDQV

-2695 IANPN
+2695 IANPD

-2720 LAKLSDTSTFASAD
+2720 LAKLSDTSTFVSTD

-2870 SYRYNTWTTDAKINY
+2870 SYKYNTWTTDAKINY

-2905 YYYIGM
+2905 YYYIGL

-2923 NQFRANADPN
+2923 NQFGANADPN

-3001 GEIRLFK
+3001 GELRLFK

>member
-1 MAFKKAGLISKFI
+1 MAFKKVGLIFKFI

-28 FKLNPILKREKP
+28 FKLNLILKREKP
-40 LKRHKKTK
+40 LSHKKTK

-53 FNKNKSFLK
+53 FNQNKSFLK

-73 LPHLRASECRY
+73 LSHLRASECRY
-84 WSWWSG
+84 WSWSSWS
-90 YHDKIESGSNSPTH
+90 YHDNIESGSNSPTH
-104 NSYCLFS
+104 NSYCLFNS
-111 STQGSGTYY
+111 AQGSGTYY

-154 GVNGVNVGY
+154 GVNGGNLGY

-176 SSRITTGNSL
+176 SSRITTGNSF
-186 SDGGG
+186 STGGG

-199 NRITINQASFD
+199 NHITINQASFD
-210 NSDAGAQHSYMNFK
+210 NGDAGTQHSYMNFSS
-224 GSNINVSGSSF
+224 SNINVSASSF

-247 NNNNSAISFN
+247 NGANSNLSFD
-257 KTKFNQ
+257 KTSFNQ
-263 GTYNFTN
+263 GTYKFTN
-270 SANLSFNNS
+270 SANLNFNNS
-279 NFNQSTY
+279 A
-286 NFNSLQSTF
+286 
-295 NNSTFNQGTY
+295 FNQGTY
-305 NFTDNTSFNND
+305 NFTDNTGLNFNND

-323 NFNTSKVSFSGA
+323 SFNASKVSFSGA

-352 FGSGAVFNL
+352 FGSGAIFNL
-361 NQTLNANQTYD
+361 NQTLNSNQTYD
-372 ILTTNGT
+372 ILTTNKT

-400 ISHVEVGNNTY
+400 ISHVEVGSNTY

-416 INGQDETLQETFSNK
+416 INGQDETLQETFNNQ

-440 DLQAKAKA
+440 DLQAKAQA
-448 TYQQDLNNS
+448 TYQQDLSNS
-457 QSALSNATNDNK
+457 QSALNNATNDNK
-469 IASADTGYTNNQN
+469 IASSDISYTNNQN
-482 TTIKQDAQNLE
+482 TTIKKDAQSLE
-493 HTSQQIA
+493 NTSQTIQQ
-500 KDEQALQGDLNKLKQ
+500 DEQALEKDLAKLQQ
-515 LANSSF
+515 LANSTTGF
-521 NEQAF
+521 NQQAF
-526 NQAQSKEQQDEQTL
+526 NQTQSKEQQDLQTL
-540 QNEENTF
+540 QGEEKTF
-547 SSEQEGLEKAL
+547 NSEQEGLEKAL
-558 ANAKE
+558 ANA
-563 QQEQQQAQATYQQ
+563 
-576 DLNNS
+576 NP
-581 QSALSNATNDNKI
+581 
-594 ASADTDYTKNQ
+594 
-605 NTAIKQDAQNLEN
+605 
-618 TSQQITQDQ
+618 
-627 KDLEQDL
+627 
-634 DKLQQLANS
+634 
-643 KTGFNEQA
+643 
-651 FNQAQSTEQQD
+651 
-662 EQTLQNEEETFSSEQ
+662 
-677 EGLEKALANAKHT
+677 T
-690 SPTPTKHTAQNNPP
+690 SPTPSPTPAPTKRTAQNTPP
-704 NKVSPPTQNLPTT
+704 NKVPPTPPTQNLPAT
-717 NVWNGVYNFQNQTYS
+717 NVWNGVYNLQNQTYS
-732 KKGIYYIDP
+732 QKGIYYIDP

-755 TYGYLDWF
+755 TY
-763 TLKNKFSVN
+763 
-772 ANNGTLIIGN
+772 
-782 NTESANTKGLIWIGD
+782 
-797 DKGLVYYN
+797 
-805 TGTFNAA
+805 
-812 NIYLTSNLKTG
+812 
-823 NGFSGEGATL
+823 
-833 NFNATNRITINQA
+833 
-846 SFDNSDAGAQ
+846 
-856 HSYMNFKGSNIN
+856 
-868 VSGSSF
+868 
-874 TDDTNG
+874 
-880 GFSFSGNNN
+880 
-889 NSAISFNKTKFNQGT
+889 
-904 YNFTNS
+904 
-910 ANLSFNNSNFNQSTY
+910 
-925 NFNSLQSTFNNSTF
+925 
-939 NQGTYNFTDNTSFN
+939 
-953 NDTFNQGTYNFNT
+953 
-966 SKVSFSGANT
+966 
-976 LNSSS
+976 
-981 PFASLKGSV
+981 
-990 SFGSG
+990 
-995 AVFNLNQT
+995 
-1003 LNANQTYDILTT
+1003 
-1015 NGTIQYGVYQ
+1015 
-1025 SYLWDL
+1025 
-1031 INYKG
+1031 
-1036 DKAISHVEVGNNTYD
+1036 
-1051 VTFDINGQDETLQE
+1051 
-1065 TFSNK
+1065 
-1070 SITTQFLGDDLQAK
+1070 
-1084 AKATYQQDLNNSQSA
+1084 
-1099 LSNATNDN
+1099 
-1107 KIASADTGYTNNQ
+1107 
-1120 NTTIKQDAQNL
+1120 
-1131 EHTSQQIAKDEQAL
+1131 
-1145 QGDLNKLKQ
+1145 
-1154 LANSSFNEQ
+1154 
-1163 AFNQA
+1163 
-1168 QSKEQQDEQTLQN
+1168 
-1181 EEETFSSE
+1181 
-1189 QEGLEKA
+1189 
-1196 LANAKP
+1196 
-1202 ASPTPTPTPTP
+1202 
-1213 TPSPTPNPTPTKHTA
+1213 
-1228 PNKVP
+1228 
-1233 PTPPTQNLPTTNVW
+1233 
-1247 NGVYWLQNQTYSQK
+1247 
-1261 GVYYIDPNLSGQ
+1261 
-1273 SGQSANTLS
+1273 
-1282 TYTANLLGRSFGV
+1282 TANLFGRSFGV

-1306 NTESVND
+1306 DTESVND

-1322 GFGYIIGTF
+1322 GFGYITGTF

-1392 ATFDATNNISV
+1392 AAFDATNNISV

-1413 GKFSFNAKNI
+1413 GKFSFSAKNI

-1509 LNFNGDTTLQNNAN
+1509 LNFNGDTTLQDNAN

-1528 KSQTAFKNSLTLDNN
+1528 KSQATFKNSLTLDNN

-1549 NQSVLNASG
+1549 NQSVLNANG

-1578 NSLFFNGATLS
+1578 NSLFFNGGILS

-1611 DDSVLSVSNASSL
+1611 DDSVLSASNTSSL

-1634 QATFGGNTTI
+1634 QANFGGNTTI
-1644 DAASFNFDSASSLS
+1644 DTASFNFDNASSLS

-1672 YAPSLSKALMS
+1672 YAPSLTKALMS
-1683 VSGQFVLGNNGDIN
+1683 VSGQFVLGDNGDIN

-1717 AQKGITGISG
+1717 AQKGIAGISG

-1884 EMIET
+1884 EIIES
-1889 NQLDNITSINEVLQL
+1889 NQLDNTTSINEVLQL
-1904 LDRIKIT
+1904 LDKIKIT

-1932 FSNGNL
+1932 FNNGNL
-1938 VIGATQDHVTN
+1938 VIGATQDNVTN

-1960 YSSPCALDSATCSSF
+1960 YSSPCTLDSATCSSF

-2019 SADITF
+2019 SADVTF

-2033 NKANIEAQATD
+2033 DKANIEAQATD

-2068 SQMAM
+2068 SQVAM

-2093 SKELPSSLQNETLG
+2093 SKELPASLQNETLG

-2120 NSGVMNAIQNIIS
+2120 NSGVMNEIQNIIS

-2167 NFIGGYMDASELS
+2167 NFIGGYIDASELS

-2207 LLDEFLGQDV
+2207 LLNEFLGQDV
-2217 VKKLESQGLVSNI
+2217 VKKLEGQGLVGNI
-2230 INNIISQGGLSGI
+2230 INNIISQGGLSGV

-2258 ALKENDLGALLSPR
+2258 ALKENDLGTLLSPR
-2272 GLHDFWQKGYFNF
+2272 GLFWQKGYFNF

-2368 CINLANCPTTKN
+2368 CINLANCPTTKD

-2404 LGVIASNGAID
+2404 LGTIASNGAID

-2427 LNLNENATLQANNL
+2427 LNLNENAALQANNL
-2441 TIANAFNNASNSTAN
+2441 TITNAFNNASNSTAN
-2456 INGDFTLNQQA
+2456 INGNFTLNQQA

-2498 AIINAQGIATIM
+2498 AIINAQGTATIIA
-2510 TNYNNPLIQFNTSS
+2510 NNNNPLIQFNTSS

-2529 YTLID
+2529 YTLIN
-2534 SAKAI
+2534 STKAI
-2539 YYGYNDQITGG
+2539 YYGYNNQITGG

-2559 YTLININGKHMVMT
+2559 YTLIDINGKHMVMT

-2583 VSIKDGGLIVGF
+2583 VNIKDGGLIVGF

-2616 SNAPINNLQAPTL
+2616 SNDPINNLQAPTL

-2695 IANPN
+2695 IANPD

-2720 LAKLSDTSTFASAD
+2720 LAKLSDTSTFARSD
-2734 FHERLEALKNKRFAD
+2734 FLERLEALKNKRFAD

-2789 YGINVGYDRF
+2789 YGINIGYDRF

-2870 SYRYNTWTTDAKINY
+2870 SYRYDTWTTDAKINY

-2900 QIGLA
+2900 QVGLA
-2905 YYYIGM
+2905 YYYIGL

-2957 VIADVGRDLFINSMG
+2957 MIVDVGRDLFINSMG

>member
-28 FKLNPILKREKP
+28 FKLNLILKREKP

-73 LPHLRASECRY
+73 LSHLRASECRY
-84 WSWWSG
+84 WSWSSWS
-90 YHDKIESGSNSPTH
+90 YHDNIESGSNSPTH

-111 STQGSGTYY
+111 SAQGSGTYY

-154 GVNGVNVGY
+154 GVNGGNVGY
-163 ITGTYDAQTINFN
+163 ITGTYDAQTIDFN
-176 SSRITTGNSL
+176 SSHLTTGNSYA
-186 SDGGG
+186 DGGG

-199 NRITINQASFD
+199 NHITIDQASFD
-210 NSDAGAQHSYMNFK
+210 NSDAGTQHSYMNFS
-224 GSNINVSGSSF
+224 GSNINVISSSF
-235 TDDTNGGFSFSG
+235 TDDTDGGFSFSG
-247 NNNNSAISFN
+247 NSNNSAISFN
-257 KTKFNQ
+257 KTNFNQGTYKFTNSTNLNFNNSNFNQ
-263 GTYNFTN
+263 GTYNFN
-270 SANLSFNNS
+270 SA
-279 NFNQSTY
+279 QSV
-286 NFNSLQSTF
+286 FE
-295 NNSTFNQGTY
+295 NSTFNQGTY
-305 NFTDNTSFNND
+305 NFTDNTGLNFNND

-352 FGSGAVFNL
+352 FGSDAIFNL
-361 NQTLNANQTYD
+361 NQTLNSNQTYD
-372 ILTTNGT
+372 ILTTNKT

-400 ISHVEVGNNTY
+400 ISHVEVGSNTY

-416 INGQDETLQETFSNK
+416 INGQDETLQETFSNQ

-448 TYQQDLNNS
+448 TYQQDLSNS
-457 QSALSNATNDNK
+457 QTALNNATSDNK
-469 IASADTGYTNNQN
+469 IASSDTGYTNNQN
-482 TTIKQDAQNLE
+482 TTIKKDAQSLE
-493 HTSQQIA
+493 NTSQQIA
-500 KDEQALQGDLNKLKQ
+500 QDKQALKGDLDKLQQ
-515 LANSSF
+515 LANSTTGF

-526 NQAQSKEQQDEQTL
+526 NQAQDKEQQDEQTL
-540 QNEENTF
+540 QNEEKTF
-547 SSEQEGLEKAL
+547 SSEQEGLKQAL
-558 ANAKE
+558 ANA
-563 QQEQQQAQATYQQ
+563 
-576 DLNNS
+576 N
-581 QSALSNATNDNKI
+581 
-594 ASADTDYTKNQ
+594 
-605 NTAIKQDAQNLEN
+605 
-618 TSQQITQDQ
+618 
-627 KDLEQDL
+627 
-634 DKLQQLANS
+634 
-643 KTGFNEQA
+643 
-651 FNQAQSTEQQD
+651 
-662 EQTLQNEEETFSSEQ
+662 
-677 EGLEKALANAKHT
+677 HT
-690 SPTPTKHTAQNNPP
+690 SPTPTPTKHTAP
-704 NKVSPPTQNLPTT
+704 N
-717 NVWNGVYNFQNQTYS
+717 
-732 KKGIYYIDP
+732 
-741 NLSGQSGQSGNTLS
+741 
-755 TYGYLDWF
+755 
-763 TLKNKFSVN
+763 
-772 ANNGTLIIGN
+772 
-782 NTESANTKGLIWIGD
+782 
-797 DKGLVYYN
+797 
-805 TGTFNAA
+805 
-812 NIYLTSNLKTG
+812 
-823 NGFSGEGATL
+823 
-833 NFNATNRITINQA
+833 
-846 SFDNSDAGAQ
+846 
-856 HSYMNFKGSNIN
+856 
-868 VSGSSF
+868 
-874 TDDTNG
+874 
-880 GFSFSGNNN
+880 
-889 NSAISFNKTKFNQGT
+889 
-904 YNFTNS
+904 
-910 ANLSFNNSNFNQSTY
+910 
-925 NFNSLQSTFNNSTF
+925 
-939 NQGTYNFTDNTSFN
+939 
-953 NDTFNQGTYNFNT
+953 
-966 SKVSFSGANT
+966 
-976 LNSSS
+976 
-981 PFASLKGSV
+981 
-990 SFGSG
+990 
-995 AVFNLNQT
+995 
-1003 LNANQTYDILTT
+1003 
-1015 NGTIQYGVYQ
+1015 
-1025 SYLWDL
+1025 
-1031 INYKG
+1031 
-1036 DKAISHVEVGNNTYD
+1036 
-1051 VTFDINGQDETLQE
+1051 
-1065 TFSNK
+1065 
-1070 SITTQFLGDDLQAK
+1070 
-1084 AKATYQQDLNNSQSA
+1084 
-1099 LSNATNDN
+1099 
-1107 KIASADTGYTNNQ
+1107 
-1120 NTTIKQDAQNL
+1120 
-1131 EHTSQQIAKDEQAL
+1131 
-1145 QGDLNKLKQ
+1145 
-1154 LANSSFNEQ
+1154 
-1163 AFNQA
+1163 
-1168 QSKEQQDEQTLQN
+1168 
-1181 EEETFSSE
+1181 
-1189 QEGLEKA
+1189 
-1196 LANAKP
+1196 
-1202 ASPTPTPTPTP
+1202 TP
-1213 TPSPTPNPTPTKHTA
+1213 

-1247 NGVYWLQNQTYSQK
+1247 NGVYNLQNQTYSQK

-1282 TYTANLLGRSFGV
+1282 TYTANLFGRSFGV

-1322 GFGYIIGTF
+1322 GFGYITGTF

-1346 GVSGSDGGGA
+1346 GVSNSDGGGA

-1392 ATFDATNNISV
+1392 AAFDATNNISV

-1413 GKFSFNAKNI
+1413 GKFSFSAKNI

-1436 GGSSVISANAANSL
+1436 GESSVISANAANSL

-1509 LNFNGDTTLQNNAN
+1509 LNFNGDTTLQDNAN

-1528 KSQTAFKNSLTLDNN
+1528 KSQAAFKDSLTLDNN

-1549 NQSVLNASG
+1549 NQSVLNANST
-1558 ASAFNNQASLNIY
+1558 SAFNNQASLNIY

-1578 NSLFFNGATLS
+1578 NSLFFNGGIIS

-1611 DDSVLSVSNASSL
+1611 DDSVLSASNTSSL
-1624 NANINFQGAS
+1624 NANINFQGTS
-1634 QATFGGNTTI
+1634 QADFGGNTTI
-1644 DAASFNFDSASSLS
+1644 DTASFNFDSTSSLS

-1672 YAPSLSKALMS
+1672 YAPSLTKALMS

-1740 IQNATYSDN
+1740 IQNATYSGN

-1884 EMIET
+1884 EMIES

-1904 LDRIKIT
+1904 LDKIKIT
-1911 PAQKQALLETINHL
+1911 PVQKQAFLETINHL

-1932 FSNGNL
+1932 FNNGNL
-1938 VIGATQDHVTN
+1938 VIGATQDNVTN

-1960 YSSPCALDSATCSSF
+1960 YSSPCTLDSATCSSF

-2019 SADITF
+2019 SADVTF

-2068 SQMAM
+2068 SQVAM

-2087 NALIPL
+2087 NALSPL
-2093 SKELPSSLQNETLG
+2093 SKELPTSLQNETLG

-2207 LLDEFLGQDV
+2207 LLNEFLGQDV

-2230 INNIISQGGLSGI
+2230 INNIISQGGLSGV
-2243 YNQGLGSVLPPSLQN
+2243 YNQGLGSVLPLSLQN

-2368 CINLANCPTTKN
+2368 CVNLANCSATKN
-2380 SSSTNSSVTPTNES
+2380 SSPANSSVTPTNES

-2404 LGVIASNGAID
+2404 LGTIASNGAID

-2456 INGDFTLNQQA
+2456 INGNFTLNQQA

-2498 AIINAQGIATIM
+2498 AIINAQGVATIM
-2510 TNYNNPLIQFNTSS
+2510 ANNNNPLIQFNTSS
-2524 KETGA
+2524 KETTT

-2534 SAKAI
+2534 STKAI

-2559 YTLININGKHMVMT
+2559 YTLIDINGKRMVMT
-2573 DNGLTYNGQA
+2573 GNGLTYNGQA
-2583 VSIKDGGLIVGF
+2583 VNIKDGGLVVGF

-2616 SNAPINNLQAPTL
+2616 SNDPINNLQAPTL
-2629 KQYIAQIQGIQG
+2629 KQYIAQIQGTQG
-2641 VDSIEQA
+2641 VDSIDQA
-2648 GGTQAINW
+2648 GGNQAINW

-2667 LFAPYYLESHSTK
+2667 LFAPYYLESHSIK

-2695 IANPN
+2695 IANPD

-2789 YGINVGYDRF
+2789 YGINIGYDRF

-2870 SYRYNTWTTDAKINY
+2870 SYKYNTWTTDAKINY

-2905 YYYIGM
+2905 YYYIGL
-2911 SGLRGIMDDPIY
+2911 SGLRGIMDDSIY

>member
-28 FKLNPILKREKP
+28 FKLNQILKREKP
-40 LKRHKKTK
+40 LKRHKETK
-48 SIKKP
+48 SVKKP

-73 LPHLRASECRY
+73 LSHLRASECRY
-84 WSWWSG
+84 WSWSSWS
-90 YHDKIESGSNSPTH
+90 YHDNIESGSNSPTH

-111 STQGSGTYY
+111 SIQGSGTYY
-120 LNTLTTYSAGGAS
+120 LNTLTTYSPGGAS

-154 GVNGVNVGY
+154 GVNGGDVGY

-176 SSRITTGNSL
+176 SSRITTGNSF
-186 SDGGG
+186 STGGG

-199 NRITINQASFD
+199 NHITINQASFD
-210 NSDAGAQHSYMNFK
+210 NGDAGTQHSYMNFS

-235 TDDTNGGFSFSG
+235 TGDTDGGFSFSG

-257 KTKFNQ
+257 KTNFNQGTYKFTNSANLNFNNSAFNQ
-263 GTYNFTN
+263 GTYNFN
-270 SANLSFNNS
+270 SAQSVFNNS
-279 NFNQSTY
+279 NFNQ
-286 NFNSLQSTF
+286 
-295 NNSTFNQGTY
+295 GTY
-305 NFTDNTSFNND
+305 HFTDNASFNND
-316 TFNQGTY
+316 TFNQGAY
-323 NFNTSKVSFSGA
+323 SFNTSKVSFSGA

-352 FGSGAVFNL
+352 FGSNAIFNL

-372 ILTTNGT
+372 ILTTNET

-400 ISHVEVGNNTY
+400 ISHVGVGNNTY

-416 INGQDETLQETFSNK
+416 INGQDETLQETFNK
-431 SITTQFLGD
+431 QSIITQFLGD
-440 DLQAKAKA
+440 DLQQQAQQ
-448 TYQQDLNNS
+448 TYQEDVTNSQTALNN
-457 QSALSNATNDNK
+457 ATSDNK
-469 IASADTGYTNNQN
+469 IASNDTSYTQSKN
-482 TTIKQDAQNLE
+482 TTVAKDAQGLE
-493 HTSQQIA
+493 NTNQQIA
-500 KDEQALQGDLNKLKQ
+500 QDEQALQGDLDKLKQ
-515 LANSSF
+515 LANSTTGF

-526 NQAQSKEQQDEQTL
+526 NQAQKQEQQDEQTL
-540 QNEENTF
+540 QNEEKTF
-547 SSEQEGLEKAL
+547 NNEQEGLKQAI
-558 ANAKE
+558 ANAKP
-563 QQEQQQAQATYQQ
+563 
-576 DLNNS
+576 
-581 QSALSNATNDNKI
+581 
-594 ASADTDYTKNQ
+594 
-605 NTAIKQDAQNLEN
+605 
-618 TSQQITQDQ
+618 TSPTP
-627 KDLEQDL
+627 
-634 DKLQQLANS
+634 S
-643 KTGFNEQA
+643 PT
-651 FNQAQSTEQQD
+651 
-662 EQTLQNEEETFSSEQ
+662 
-677 EGLEKALANAKHT
+677 
-690 SPTPTKHTAQNNPP
+690 PTPTKHTVQNTPP
-704 NKVSPPTQNLPTT
+704 SQVPPTPTQNPPTES
-717 NVWNGVYNFQNQTYS
+717 VWSGVYWLQNKTYS
-732 KKGIYYIDP
+732 NKGIYYIDP

-755 TYGYLDWF
+755 TY
-763 TLKNKFSVN
+763 
-772 ANNGTLIIGN
+772 
-782 NTESANTKGLIWIGD
+782 
-797 DKGLVYYN
+797 
-805 TGTFNAA
+805 
-812 NIYLTSNLKTG
+812 
-823 NGFSGEGATL
+823 
-833 NFNATNRITINQA
+833 
-846 SFDNSDAGAQ
+846 
-856 HSYMNFKGSNIN
+856 
-868 VSGSSF
+868 
-874 TDDTNG
+874 
-880 GFSFSGNNN
+880 
-889 NSAISFNKTKFNQGT
+889 
-904 YNFTNS
+904 
-910 ANLSFNNSNFNQSTY
+910 
-925 NFNSLQSTFNNSTF
+925 
-939 NQGTYNFTDNTSFN
+939 
-953 NDTFNQGTYNFNT
+953 
-966 SKVSFSGANT
+966 
-976 LNSSS
+976 
-981 PFASLKGSV
+981 
-990 SFGSG
+990 
-995 AVFNLNQT
+995 
-1003 LNANQTYDILTT
+1003 TT
-1015 NGTIQYGVYQ
+1015 
-1025 SYLWDL
+1025 
-1031 INYKG
+1031 
-1036 DKAISHVEVGNNTYD
+1036 
-1051 VTFDINGQDETLQE
+1051 
-1065 TFSNK
+1065 
-1070 SITTQFLGDDLQAK
+1070 
-1084 AKATYQQDLNNSQSA
+1084 
-1099 LSNATNDN
+1099 
-1107 KIASADTGYTNNQ
+1107 
-1120 NTTIKQDAQNL
+1120 
-1131 EHTSQQIAKDEQAL
+1131 
-1145 QGDLNKLKQ
+1145 
-1154 LANSSFNEQ
+1154 
-1163 AFNQA
+1163 
-1168 QSKEQQDEQTLQN
+1168 
-1181 EEETFSSE
+1181 
-1189 QEGLEKA
+1189 
-1196 LANAKP
+1196 
-1202 ASPTPTPTPTP
+1202 
-1213 TPSPTPNPTPTKHTA
+1213 
-1228 PNKVP
+1228 
-1233 PTPPTQNLPTTNVW
+1233 
-1247 NGVYWLQNQTYSQK
+1247 
-1261 GVYYIDPNLSGQ
+1261 
-1273 SGQSANTLS
+1273 
-1282 TYTANLLGRSFGV
+1282 NLLGRSFSV

-1306 NTESVND
+1306 NTESVNS

-1322 GFGYIIGTF
+1322 GFGYIMGTF
-1331 NAANIYLTNNFKTGE
+1331 SAANIYLTNNFKTGE

-1392 ATFDATNNISV
+1392 ATFDALNNISV

-1413 GKFSFNAKNI
+1413 GKFSFSAKNI

-1436 GGSSVISANAANSL
+1436 GGSSVISANASNSL
-1450 SFNNSRLNGGAVY
+1450 SFINSRLNGGAVY
-1463 NLWANSL
+1463 NLQANSL

-1528 KSQTAFKNSLTLDNN
+1528 KSQAAFKNSLTLDNN

-1571 NGSQATF
+1571 NGSQAAF
-1578 NSLFFNGATLS
+1578 NSLFFNGGTLS
-1589 LNANSKLN
+1589 LNASSKLN

-1611 DDSVLSVSNASSL
+1611 DDSVLSASNTSSL

-1634 QATFGGNTTI
+1634 QADFGGNTTI
-1644 DAASFNFDSASSLS
+1644 DTASFNFDSASSLN
-1658 FNNLTANGALNFNG
+1658 FNNLTANGALDFNG
-1672 YAPSLSKALMS
+1672 YAPSLAKALMS
-1683 VSGQFVLGNNGDIN
+1683 VSGQFVLGSNGDIN

-1805 QNPTGYSYDYSDNQA
+1805 QNPTGYSYDYSDDQA

-1840 PQTPGTYSPF
+1840 PQAPGTYSPF

-1865 SGNLKTLLG
+1865 SENLKTLLG

-1884 EMIET
+1884 EMIES
-1889 NQLDNITSINEVLQL
+1889 NQLDNITNINEVLQL
-1904 LDRIKIT
+1904 LDKIKIT
-1911 PAQKQALLETINHL
+1911 QTQKQALLETINHL

-1938 VIGATQDHVTN
+1938 VIGATQDNVTN

-1960 YSSPCALDSATCSSF
+1960 YSSPCTLDSATCSSF

-2019 SADITF
+2019 SADVTF

-2033 NKANIEAQATD
+2033 NKANIEARATD
-2044 NIFNLLGQEGIDKI
+2044 NIFNLLGQKGIEKI

-2068 SQMAM
+2068 SQVAM

-2081 LGNFVE
+2081 LGNFIE
-2087 NALIPL
+2087 NALSPL
-2093 SKELPSSLQNETLG
+2093 SKELPASLQDETLG

-2115 DNLLN
+2115 DDLLN
-2120 NSGVMNAIQNIIS
+2120 NSGVMNEIQNIIS

-2167 NFIGGYMDASELS
+2167 NFIGGYIDASELS
-2180 SILSVILKDI
+2180 SILSVVLKDI

-2207 LLDEFLGQDV
+2207 LLNEFLGQDV
-2217 VKKLESQGLVSNI
+2217 VKKLESQGLVNNI
-2230 INNIISQGGLSGI
+2230 INNIISQGGLSGV

-2258 ALKENDLGALLSPR
+2258 ALKENDLGTLLSPR

-2325 KYQGALIFASNGV
+2325 KYQGALIFASNDV

-2368 CINLANCPTTKN
+2368 CVNLASCPTTKN

-2441 TIANAFNNASNSTAN
+2441 TITNAFNNASNSTAN
-2456 INGDFTLNQQA
+2456 INGNFTLNQQA

-2493 HSVSH
+2493 HSASH
-2498 AIINAQGIATIM
+2498 AIINAQGNATIM
-2510 TNYNNPLIQFNTSS
+2510 ANNNNPLIQFNTSS
-2524 KETGA
+2524 KEVGT

-2539 YYGYNDQITGG
+2539 YYGYNNQITGG

-2559 YTLININGKHMVMT
+2559 YTLIDINGKHMVMT

-2583 VSIKDGGLIVGF
+2583 VSVKDGGLVVGF

-2616 SNAPINNLQAPTL
+2616 SNDPINNLQAPTL
-2629 KQYIAQIQGIQG
+2629 KQYIAQIQGTQS
-2641 VDSIEQA
+2641 VDSIDQA
-2648 GGTQAINW
+2648 GGNQAINW

-2667 LFAPYYLESHSTK
+2667 LFAPYYLESHSAK

-2695 IANPN
+2695 IANPD

-2720 LAKLSDTSTFASAD
+2720 LAKLSDTSTFARSD
-2734 FHERLEALKNKRFAD
+2734 FLERLEALKNKRFAD

-2870 SYRYNTWTTDAKINY
+2870 SYRYDTWTTDAKINY

-2900 QIGLA
+2900 QVGLA
-2905 YYYIGM
+2905 YYYIGL

>member
-1 MAFKKAGLISKFI
+1 MAFKKVRLISKFI

-28 FKLNPILKREKP
+28 FKLNQILKHEKP
-40 LKRHKKTK
+40 LKCHKKTK

-53 FNKNKSFLK
+53 FNQNKSFLK

-73 LPHLRASECRY
+73 LSHLRANECRY
-84 WSWWSG
+84 WSWSSWS
-90 YHDKIESGSNSPTH
+90 YQDNIESGPNSPTH

-111 STQGSGTYY
+111 SAQGSGTYY

-133 FTQKFNNGTLNVG
+133 FTQKFNGGTLNVG

-154 GVNGVNVGY
+154 GINGGDVGY

-176 SSRITTGNSL
+176 SSHLTTGNSYA
-186 SDGGG
+186 DGGG

-199 NRITINQASFD
+199 NHITINQASFD
-210 NSDAGAQHSYMNFK
+210 NSDAGTQHSYMNFK
-224 GSNINVSGSSF
+224 GSQINVSGSSF
-235 TDDTNGGFSFSG
+235 TDDTNGGFNFSG
-247 NNNNSAISFN
+247 SNNNSVISFN
-257 KTKFNQ
+257 QTSFNQGAYNFSNSTTLSFDNSNFNQ
-263 GTYNFTN
+263 GTYHFN
-270 SANLSFNNS
+270 STQSTFENS
-279 NFNQSTY
+279 NFNQ
-286 NFNSLQSTF
+286 
-295 NNSTFNQGTY
+295 GTY
-305 NFTDNTSFNND
+305 SFNDNTSFNND
-316 TFNQGTY
+316 TFNQGAY
-323 NFNTSKVSFSGA
+323 SFNTNKVSFSGT

-352 FGSGAVFNL
+352 FGSDAVFNL
-361 NQTLNANQTYD
+361 NQTLNSNQTYD
-372 ILTTNGT
+372 ILTTNGA

-400 ISHVEVGNNTY
+400 ISHVGVGNNTY

-416 INGQDETLQETFSNK
+416 INGQDETLQETFNK
-431 SITTQFLGD
+431 QSIITQFLGD
-440 DLQAKAKA
+440 DLQQQAQK
-448 TYQQDLNNS
+448 TYQEDVANSQNALNNVTS
-457 QSALSNATNDNK
+457 DNK
-469 IASADTGYTNNQN
+469 IASNDTSYTQSKN
-482 TTIKQDAQNLE
+482 TTIATDAQGLE
-493 HTSQQIA
+493 HTNQQIA
-500 KDEQALQGDLNKLKQ
+500 QDEQALEKDLAQIKQ
-515 LANSSF
+515 LANSTTGF

-540 QNEENTF
+540 QNDENAFNT
-547 SSEQEGLEKAL
+547 EQEGLEQAI
-558 ANAKE
+558 ANAKP
-563 QQEQQQAQATYQQ
+563 
-576 DLNNS
+576 
-581 QSALSNATNDNKI
+581 
-594 ASADTDYTKNQ
+594 
-605 NTAIKQDAQNLEN
+605 
-618 TSQQITQDQ
+618 TSPT
-627 KDLEQDL
+627 
-634 DKLQQLANS
+634 
-643 KTGFNEQA
+643 
-651 FNQAQSTEQQD
+651 
-662 EQTLQNEEETFSSEQ
+662 
-677 EGLEKALANAKHT
+677 
-690 SPTPTKHTAQNNPP
+690 PTPTKHTAP
-704 NKVSPPTQNLPTT
+704 N
-717 NVWNGVYNFQNQTYS
+717 
-732 KKGIYYIDP
+732 
-741 NLSGQSGQSGNTLS
+741 
-755 TYGYLDWF
+755 
-763 TLKNKFSVN
+763 
-772 ANNGTLIIGN
+772 
-782 NTESANTKGLIWIGD
+782 
-797 DKGLVYYN
+797 
-805 TGTFNAA
+805 
-812 NIYLTSNLKTG
+812 
-823 NGFSGEGATL
+823 
-833 NFNATNRITINQA
+833 
-846 SFDNSDAGAQ
+846 
-856 HSYMNFKGSNIN
+856 
-868 VSGSSF
+868 
-874 TDDTNG
+874 
-880 GFSFSGNNN
+880 
-889 NSAISFNKTKFNQGT
+889 
-904 YNFTNS
+904 
-910 ANLSFNNSNFNQSTY
+910 
-925 NFNSLQSTFNNSTF
+925 
-939 NQGTYNFTDNTSFN
+939 
-953 NDTFNQGTYNFNT
+953 
-966 SKVSFSGANT
+966 
-976 LNSSS
+976 
-981 PFASLKGSV
+981 
-990 SFGSG
+990 
-995 AVFNLNQT
+995 
-1003 LNANQTYDILTT
+1003 
-1015 NGTIQYGVYQ
+1015 
-1025 SYLWDL
+1025 
-1031 INYKG
+1031 
-1036 DKAISHVEVGNNTYD
+1036 
-1051 VTFDINGQDETLQE
+1051 
-1065 TFSNK
+1065 
-1070 SITTQFLGDDLQAK
+1070 
-1084 AKATYQQDLNNSQSA
+1084 
-1099 LSNATNDN
+1099 
-1107 KIASADTGYTNNQ
+1107 
-1120 NTTIKQDAQNL
+1120 
-1131 EHTSQQIAKDEQAL
+1131 
-1145 QGDLNKLKQ
+1145 
-1154 LANSSFNEQ
+1154 
-1163 AFNQA
+1163 
-1168 QSKEQQDEQTLQN
+1168 
-1181 EEETFSSE
+1181 
-1189 QEGLEKA
+1189 
-1196 LANAKP
+1196 
-1202 ASPTPTPTPTP
+1202 TP
-1213 TPSPTPNPTPTKHTA
+1213 

-1247 NGVYWLQNQTYSQK
+1247 NGVYWLQNQTYSNK

-1273 SGQSANTLS
+1273 SGQSGNTLS
-1282 TYTANLLGRSFGV
+1282 TYTANLFGRSFGV

-1322 GFGYIIGTF
+1322 GFGYITGTF

-1346 GVSGSDGGGA
+1346 GVSNSDGGGA

-1392 ATFDATNNISV
+1392 AAFDATNNISV

-1413 GKFSFNAKNI
+1413 GKFSFSAKNI

-1436 GGSSVISANAANSL
+1436 GGSSTISANASNSL
-1450 SFNNSRLNGGAVY
+1450 SFINSRLNGGAVY
-1463 NLWANSL
+1463 NLQANSL

-1488 NFNATTQLLGNTS
+1488 NFNATTQLLGNTN

-1528 KSQTAFKNSLTLDNN
+1528 KSQAAFKNSLTLDNN

-1558 ASAFNNQASLNIY
+1558 TSAFNNQASLNIY

-1578 NSLFFNGATLS
+1578 NSLFFNGGTLS
-1589 LNANSKLN
+1589 LNASSKLN

-1611 DDSVLSVSNASSL
+1611 DDSVLSANNTSSL
-1624 NANINFQGAS
+1624 NANINFQGTS
-1634 QATFGGNTTI
+1634 QADFGGNTTI
-1644 DAASFNFDSASSLS
+1644 DTASFNFDSASSLS

-1672 YAPSLSKALMS
+1672 YAPSLTKALMS
-1683 VSGQFVLGNNGDIN
+1683 VSGQFVLGSNGDIN

-1793 IAPELYNYQASK
+1793 IAPELYNYQVSK

-1865 SGNLKTLLG
+1865 SENLKTLLG

-1884 EMIET
+1884 EMIES
-1889 NQLDNITSINEVLQL
+1889 NQLDNITNINEVLQL
-1904 LDRIKIT
+1904 LDKIKIT
-1911 PAQKQALLETINHL
+1911 QVQKQALLETINHL

-1932 FSNGNL
+1932 FNNGNL
-1938 VIGATQDHVTN
+1938 IIGATQDNVTN

-1960 YSSPCALDSATCSSF
+1960 YSSPCTLDSATCSSF

-2019 SADITF
+2019 SADVTF

-2068 SQMAM
+2068 SQVAM

-2081 LGNFVE
+2081 LGNFIE
-2087 NALIPL
+2087 NALSPL
-2093 SKELPSSLQNETLG
+2093 SKELPASLQNETLG

-2115 DNLLN
+2115 DDLLN

-2167 NFIGGYMDASELS
+2167 NFIGGYIDASELS
-2180 SILSVILKDI
+2180 SILSVVLKDI

-2207 LLDEFLGQDV
+2207 LLNEFLGQDMV
-2217 VKKLESQGLVSNI
+2217 EKLESQGLVSNI
-2230 INNIISQGGLSGI
+2230 INNIISQGGLSGV

-2325 KYQGALIFASNGV
+2325 KYQGALIFASNDV

-2368 CINLANCPTTKN
+2368 CVNLANCPTTKN
-2380 SSSTNSSVTPTNES
+2380 SSPANSSVTPTNES

-2427 LNLNENATLQANNL
+2427 LNLNENAALQANNL
-2441 TIANAFNNASNSTAN
+2441 TITNAFNNASNSTAN
-2456 INGDFTLNQQA
+2456 INGNFTLNQQA

-2493 HSVSH
+2493 HSASH
-2498 AIINAQGIATIM
+2498 AIINAQGTATIM
-2510 TNYNNPLIQFNTSS
+2510 TNNNNPLIQFNTSS
-2524 KETGA
+2524 KETGT

-2559 YTLININGKHMVMT
+2559 YALIDINGKHMVMT

-2583 VSIKDGGLIVGF
+2583 VNIKDGGLVVGF

-2616 SNAPINNLQAPTL
+2616 SNDPINNLQAPTL
-2629 KQYIAQIQGIQG
+2629 KQYIAQIQGVQS
-2641 VDSIEQA
+2641 VDSIDQA
-2648 GGTQAINW
+2648 GGNQAINW

-2667 LFAPYYLESHSTK
+2667 LFAPYYLESHSAK

-2695 IANPN
+2695 IANPD

-2808 AAYGYSGFHANIT
+2808 AAYGYSGFHGNIT

-2829 MGVYSRAFIKR
+2829 IGVYSRAFIKR

-2870 SYRYNTWTTDAKINY
+2870 SYRYDTWTTDAKINY

-2900 QIGLA
+2900 QVGLA
-2905 YYYIGM
+2905 YYYIGL

>member
-1 MAFKKAGLISKFI
+1 M
-14 SKGSFKLNKISKKI
+14 
-28 FKLNPILKREKP
+28 
-40 LKRHKKTK
+40 
-48 SIKKP
+48 
-53 FNKNKSFLK
+53 
-62 ASVLLIGALGG
+62 GG
-73 LPHLRASECRY
+73 LSHLRASECRY
-84 WSWWSG
+84 WSWSSWG
-90 YHDKIESGSNSPTH
+90 YHDNIESGSNSPTH
-104 NSYCLFS
+104 NSYCLFN

-120 LNTLTTYSAGGAS
+120 LNTLTTYSPGGAS
-133 FTQKFNNGTLNVG
+133 FTQKFNNGTLDVG

-154 GVNGVNVGY
+154 GVNGGNLGY
-163 ITGTYDAQTINFN
+163 ITGTYDAQTINFD
-176 SSRITTGNSL
+176 SSRITTGNSF
-186 SDGGG
+186 STGGG
-191 ATLNFNAT
+191 TTLNFNAT
-199 NRITINQASFD
+199 NHITINQTSFD
-210 NSDAGAQHSYMNFK
+210 NSDAGTQHSYMNFS
-224 GSNINVSGSSF
+224 GSNINVSASSF
-235 TDDTNGGFSFSG
+235 TDDTNGGFSFSANG
-247 NNNNSAISFN
+247 ANSNLSFNQTNFNQGTYKFTNSASLNFNNSA
-257 KTKFNQ
+257 FNQ
-263 GTYNFTN
+263 GTYNFN
-270 SANLSFNNS
+270 SAQSVFENN
-279 NFNQSTY
+279 NFNQ
-286 NFNSLQSTF
+286 
-295 NNSTFNQGTY
+295 GIY
-305 NFTDNTSFNND
+305 NFTDNIGLNFNND

-323 NFNTSKVSFSGA
+323 SFNASKVSFSGA

-352 FGSGAVFNL
+352 FGSGAIFNL
-361 NQTLNANQTYD
+361 NQTLNSNQTYD
-372 ILTTNGT
+372 ILTTNKT

-400 ISHVEVGNNTY
+400 ISHVEVGSNTY

-416 INGQDETLQETFSNK
+416 INGQDETLQETFNNQ

-440 DLQAKAKA
+440 DLQAKAQA
-448 TYQQDLNNS
+448 TYQQDLTGS
-457 QSALSNATNDNK
+457 QTALNNATSDNK

-482 TTIKQDAQNLE
+482 TTIKKDAQ
-493 HTSQQIA
+493 S
-500 KDEQALQGDLNKLKQ
+500 
-515 LANSSF
+515 
-521 NEQAF
+521 
-526 NQAQSKEQQDEQTL
+526 
-540 QNEENTF
+540 
-547 SSEQEGLEKAL
+547 
-558 ANAKE
+558 
-563 QQEQQQAQATYQQ
+563 
-576 DLNNS
+576 
-581 QSALSNATNDNKI
+581 
-594 ASADTDYTKNQ
+594 
-605 NTAIKQDAQNLEN
+605 LEN
-618 TSQQITQDQ
+618 TSQQIAQDQ

-643 KTGFNEQA
+643 PTGFNQQA
-651 FNQAQSTEQQD
+651 FKNAQSTEQQD
-662 EQTLQNEEETFSSEQ
+662 EQTLQENENTFNSEQ
-677 EGLEKALANAKHT
+677 EGLEKAIANAKPT
-690 SPTPTKHTAQNNPP
+690 SPTPSPTPTPTKHTAP
-704 NKVSPPTQNLPTT
+704 N
-717 NVWNGVYNFQNQTYS
+717 
-732 KKGIYYIDP
+732 
-741 NLSGQSGQSGNTLS
+741 
-755 TYGYLDWF
+755 
-763 TLKNKFSVN
+763 
-772 ANNGTLIIGN
+772 
-782 NTESANTKGLIWIGD
+782 
-797 DKGLVYYN
+797 
-805 TGTFNAA
+805 
-812 NIYLTSNLKTG
+812 
-823 NGFSGEGATL
+823 
-833 NFNATNRITINQA
+833 
-846 SFDNSDAGAQ
+846 
-856 HSYMNFKGSNIN
+856 
-868 VSGSSF
+868 
-874 TDDTNG
+874 
-880 GFSFSGNNN
+880 
-889 NSAISFNKTKFNQGT
+889 
-904 YNFTNS
+904 
-910 ANLSFNNSNFNQSTY
+910 
-925 NFNSLQSTFNNSTF
+925 
-939 NQGTYNFTDNTSFN
+939 
-953 NDTFNQGTYNFNT
+953 
-966 SKVSFSGANT
+966 
-976 LNSSS
+976 
-981 PFASLKGSV
+981 
-990 SFGSG
+990 
-995 AVFNLNQT
+995 
-1003 LNANQTYDILTT
+1003 
-1015 NGTIQYGVYQ
+1015 
-1025 SYLWDL
+1025 
-1031 INYKG
+1031 
-1036 DKAISHVEVGNNTYD
+1036 
-1051 VTFDINGQDETLQE
+1051 
-1065 TFSNK
+1065 
-1070 SITTQFLGDDLQAK
+1070 
-1084 AKATYQQDLNNSQSA
+1084 
-1099 LSNATNDN
+1099 
-1107 KIASADTGYTNNQ
+1107 
-1120 NTTIKQDAQNL
+1120 
-1131 EHTSQQIAKDEQAL
+1131 
-1145 QGDLNKLKQ
+1145 
-1154 LANSSFNEQ
+1154 
-1163 AFNQA
+1163 
-1168 QSKEQQDEQTLQN
+1168 
-1181 EEETFSSE
+1181 
-1189 QEGLEKA
+1189 
-1196 LANAKP
+1196 
-1202 ASPTPTPTPTP
+1202 TP
-1213 TPSPTPNPTPTKHTA
+1213 

-1247 NGVYWLQNQTYSQK
+1247 SGVYWLQNQTYSKQ

-1273 SGQSANTLS
+1273 SGQSGNTLS

-1306 NTESVND
+1306 NKESVND

-1322 GFGYIIGTF
+1322 GFGYITGTF

-1392 ATFDATNNISV
+1392 AAFDATNNISV

-1413 GKFSFNAKNI
+1413 GKFSFSAKNI

-1528 KSQTAFKNSLTLDNN
+1528 KSQATFKNSLTLDNN

-1549 NQSVLNASG
+1549 NQSVLNANGS
-1558 ASAFNNQASLNIY
+1558 SAFNNQASLNIY

-1578 NSLFFNGATLS
+1578 NSLFFNGGILS

-1634 QATFGGNTTI
+1634 QADFGGNTTI
-1644 DAASFNFDSASSLS
+1644 NTASFNFDSASSLS

-1672 YAPSLSKALMS
+1672 YAPSLTKALMS

-1805 QNPTGYSYDYSDNQA
+1805 QNPTGYSYDYNDNQA

-1884 EMIET
+1884 EMIES
-1889 NQLDNITSINEVLQL
+1889 NQLDNITNINEVLQL
-1904 LDRIKIT
+1904 LDKIKIT

-1925 TDNINQT
+1925 TNNINQT

-1938 VIGATQDHVTN
+1938 VIGATQDNVTN

-1960 YSSPCALDSATCSSF
+1960 YSSPCTLDSATCSSF

-2019 SADITF
+2019 SADVTF
-2025 QSANNLVL
+2025 QSTNNLVL
-2033 NKANIEAQATD
+2033 DKANIEAQATD

-2068 SQMAM
+2068 SQVAM

-2087 NALIPL
+2087 NALSPL
-2093 SKELPSSLQNETLG
+2093 SKELPTSLQNETLD

-2120 NSGVMNAIQNIIS
+2120 NSGVMNEIQNIIS

-2167 NFIGGYMDASELS
+2167 NFIGGYIDASELS

-2207 LLDEFLGQDV
+2207 LLNEFLGQDV

-2351 LSLNAGLNNV
+2351 LSLNAGSNNV

-2404 LGVIASNGAID
+2404 LGTIASNGAID

-2441 TIANAFNNASNSTAN
+2441 TITNAFNNASNSTAN

-2493 HSVSH
+2493 HSASH
-2498 AIINAQGIATIM
+2498 AIISAQGVATIM
-2510 TNYNNPLIQFNTSS
+2510 ANNNNPLIQFNTSS

-2550 SSLDNYLKL
+2550 NSLADYLKL
-2559 YTLININGKHMVMT
+2559 YTLIDINGKRMAMT

-2583 VSIKDGGLIVGF
+2583 VNIKDGGLIVGF

-2616 SNAPINNLQAPTL
+2616 SNDPINNLQAPTL
-2629 KQYIAQIQGIQG
+2629 KQYIAQIQGAQG
-2641 VDSIEQA
+2641 VDSIDQA

-2695 IANPN
+2695 IANPD

-2789 YGINVGYDRF
+2789 YGINIGYDRF

-2821 QSGSSNVN
+2821 QSDSSNVN

-2853 NKTFINSYDPLL
+2853 NKTFINSYEPLL
-2865 SIINQ
+2865 LIINQ
-2870 SYRYNTWTTDAKINY
+2870 SYKYNTWTTDAKINY

-2905 YYYIGM
+2905 YYYIGL

-3035 RYAF
+3035 HYAF

>member
-1 MAFKKAGLISKFI
+1 MAFKKARLISKFI
-14 SKGSFKLNKISKKI
+14 SKGSFKLSKISKKI
-28 FKLNPILKREKP
+28 FKLNQILKREKP
-40 LKRHKKTK
+40 LKCHKKALK
-48 SIKKP
+48 PIKKLS
-53 FNKNKSFLK
+53 NRNKSFLK
-62 ASVLLIGALGG
+62 VSVLLIGALGG
-73 LPHLRASECRY
+73 LSHLRAIECRY
-84 WSWWSG
+84 WSWSSWS
-90 YHDKIESGSNSPTH
+90 YQDNIESGPNSPTH

-111 STQGSGTYY
+111 SAQGSGTYY

-133 FTQKFNNGTLNVG
+133 FTQKFNGGTLNVG
-146 GNIRFGGT
+146 ENIRFGGT
-154 GVNGVNVGY
+154 GINGGDVGY

-176 SSRITTGNSL
+176 SSHLTTGNSYA
-186 SDGGG
+186 DGGG

-199 NRITINQASFD
+199 NHITINQASFD
-210 NSDAGAQHSYMNFK
+210 NSDAGTQKSYMNFK
-224 GSNINVSGSSF
+224 GSNIKVSGSSF
-235 TDDTNGGFSFSG
+235 TDDTNGGFNFSG

-257 KTKFNQ
+257 QTSFNQ
-263 GTYNFTN
+263 GTYNFSNNTT
-270 SANLSFNNS
+270 LSFDNS
-279 NFNQSTY
+279 NFNQGTY
-286 NFNSLQSTF
+286 HFNSAQSTF
-295 NNSTFNQGTY
+295 ENSNFNQGTY
-305 NFTDNTSFNND
+305 NFNNNASFNND

-323 NFNTSKVSFSGA
+323 SFNTSKVSFSGA

-352 FGSGAVFNL
+352 FNSNAIFNL
-361 NQTLNANQTYD
+361 NQTLNNNQTYD
-372 ILTTNGT
+372 ILTTNGA

-416 INGQDETLQETFSNK
+416 INGQDETLQETFSNQ

-440 DLQAKAKA
+440 NLQQEAQK
-448 TYQQDLNNS
+448 TYQQDWSNSQTALNNV
-457 QSALSNATNDNK
+457 ANDNK
-469 IASADTGYTNNQN
+469 IANNDTSYTNNKN
-482 TTIKQDAQNLE
+482 TTI
-493 HTSQQIA
+493 A
-500 KDEQALQGDLNKLKQ
+500 K
-515 LANSSF
+515 
-521 NEQAF
+521 
-526 NQAQSKEQQDEQTL
+526 
-540 QNEENTF
+540 
-547 SSEQEGLEKAL
+547 
-558 ANAKE
+558 
-563 QQEQQQAQATYQQ
+563 
-576 DLNNS
+576 
-581 QSALSNATNDNKI
+581 
-594 ASADTDYTKNQ
+594 
-605 NTAIKQDAQNLEN
+605 DAQNLEN
-618 TSQQITQDQ
+618 TNQQIQQDEQ
-627 KDLEQDL
+627 ALEKDLTQI
-634 DKLQQLANS
+634 KQLANS
-643 KTGFNEQA
+643 TTGFNEQA

-662 EQTLQNEEETFSSEQ
+662 EQTLQNDEKTFNAEQ
-677 EGLEKALANAKHT
+677 EGLKQAIQQAQAQKQKQKQEQEQEQEQQQAQQTYQEDLTNSQSTLNNAASDSKIASNDTSYTQSKNTTIAKDAQGLENTNQEIQQDEQALEKDLAQIKQLANSTTGFNEQAFNQAQKQEQQDEQTLQNDENAFNTEQERLKQAIANAKPT
-690 SPTPTKHTAQNNPP
+690 SPTPSPTPTPKKHTAQNTPP
-704 NKVSPPTQNLPTT
+704 NKVPPPTQNLPTT
-717 NVWNGVYNFQNQTYS
+717 NVWNGVYNLQNQTYS
-732 KKGIYYIDP
+732 KQGVYYIDP

-755 TYGYLDWF
+755 TY
-763 TLKNKFSVN
+763 
-772 ANNGTLIIGN
+772 
-782 NTESANTKGLIWIGD
+782 
-797 DKGLVYYN
+797 
-805 TGTFNAA
+805 
-812 NIYLTSNLKTG
+812 
-823 NGFSGEGATL
+823 
-833 NFNATNRITINQA
+833 
-846 SFDNSDAGAQ
+846 
-856 HSYMNFKGSNIN
+856 
-868 VSGSSF
+868 
-874 TDDTNG
+874 
-880 GFSFSGNNN
+880 
-889 NSAISFNKTKFNQGT
+889 
-904 YNFTNS
+904 
-910 ANLSFNNSNFNQSTY
+910 
-925 NFNSLQSTFNNSTF
+925 
-939 NQGTYNFTDNTSFN
+939 
-953 NDTFNQGTYNFNT
+953 
-966 SKVSFSGANT
+966 
-976 LNSSS
+976 
-981 PFASLKGSV
+981 
-990 SFGSG
+990 
-995 AVFNLNQT
+995 
-1003 LNANQTYDILTT
+1003 
-1015 NGTIQYGVYQ
+1015 
-1025 SYLWDL
+1025 
-1031 INYKG
+1031 
-1036 DKAISHVEVGNNTYD
+1036 
-1051 VTFDINGQDETLQE
+1051 
-1065 TFSNK
+1065 
-1070 SITTQFLGDDLQAK
+1070 
-1084 AKATYQQDLNNSQSA
+1084 
-1099 LSNATNDN
+1099 
-1107 KIASADTGYTNNQ
+1107 
-1120 NTTIKQDAQNL
+1120 
-1131 EHTSQQIAKDEQAL
+1131 
-1145 QGDLNKLKQ
+1145 
-1154 LANSSFNEQ
+1154 
-1163 AFNQA
+1163 
-1168 QSKEQQDEQTLQN
+1168 
-1181 EEETFSSE
+1181 
-1189 QEGLEKA
+1189 
-1196 LANAKP
+1196 
-1202 ASPTPTPTPTP
+1202 
-1213 TPSPTPNPTPTKHTA
+1213 
-1228 PNKVP
+1228 
-1233 PTPPTQNLPTTNVW
+1233 
-1247 NGVYWLQNQTYSQK
+1247 
-1261 GVYYIDPNLSGQ
+1261 
-1273 SGQSANTLS
+1273 
-1282 TYTANLLGRSFGV
+1282 TANLFGRSFGV

-1322 GFGYIIGTF
+1322 GFGYITGTF

-1346 GVSGSDGGGA
+1346 GVSNSDGGGA

-1392 ATFDATNNISV
+1392 AAFDALNNISV

-1413 GKFSFNAKNI
+1413 GKFSFSAKNI

-1436 GGSSVISANAANSL
+1436 GGSSVISANTTNSL
-1450 SFNNSRLNGGAVY
+1450 SFVNSRLNGGAVY

-1488 NFNATTQLLGNTS
+1488 NFNATTQLLGNTN

-1528 KSQTAFKNSLTLDNN
+1528 KSKATFKNSLTLDNN

-1549 NQSVLNASG
+1549 NQSVLNANG

-1571 NGSQATF
+1571 NGSQAAF
-1578 NSLFFNGATLS
+1578 NSLFFNGGTLS
-1589 LNANSKLN
+1589 LNASSKLN

-1611 DDSVLSVSNASSL
+1611 DDSVLSASNTSSL

-1634 QATFGGNTTI
+1634 QADFGGNTTI
-1644 DAASFNFDSASSLS
+1644 DTASFNFDSASSLS

-1672 YAPSLSKALMS
+1672 YAPSLTKALMS

-1717 AQKGITGISG
+1717 AQKGIAGISG

-1740 IQNATYSDN
+1740 IQNATYSDS

-1805 QNPTGYSYDYSDNQA
+1805 QNPTGYSYDYSDDQA

-1827 NIKGLFTPKGSQT
+1827 NIKGIFTPKGSQT
-1840 PQTPGTYSPF
+1840 PQAPGTYSPF

-1865 SGNLKTLLG
+1865 SENLKTLLG

-1884 EMIET
+1884 EMIES
-1889 NQLDNITSINEVLQL
+1889 NQLDNITNINEVLQL
-1904 LDRIKIT
+1904 LDKIKIT
-1911 PAQKQALLETINHL
+1911 QTQKQALLETINHL

-1932 FSNGNL
+1932 FNNGNL
-1938 VIGATQDHVTN
+1938 IIGATQDNVTN

-1999 AKSIYITGTL
+1999 AKGIYITGTL

-2019 SADITF
+2019 SADVTF

-2044 NIFNLLGQEGIDKI
+2044 NIFNLLGQKGIDKI

-2068 SQMAM
+2068 SQVAM

-2081 LGNFVE
+2081 LGNFIE
-2087 NALIPL
+2087 NALSPL
-2093 SKELPSSLQNETLG
+2093 SKELPASLQDETLG

-2115 DNLLN
+2115 DDLLN
-2120 NSGVMNAIQNIIS
+2120 NSGVMNEIQNIIS

-2167 NFIGGYMDASELS
+2167 NFIGGYIDASELS
-2180 SILSVILKDI
+2180 SILSVVLKDI
-2190 TNPPTSLQKDI
+2190 TNPPASLQKDI

-2207 LLDEFLGQDV
+2207 LLNEFLGQDV
-2217 VKKLESQGLVSNI
+2217 VKKLESQGLVNNI
-2230 INNIISQGGLSGI
+2230 INNIISQGGLSGV
-2243 YNQGLGSVLPPSLQN
+2243 YNQGLGSMLPPSLQN

-2293 NNSSFSNATGGS
+2293 NDSSFSNATGGS

-2361 SVQKGEI
+2361 SVQEGEI
-2368 CINLANCPTTKN
+2368 CINLASCPTTKN

-2394 LSVRANNFTF
+2394 LSVRTNNFTF
-2404 LGVIASNGAID
+2404 LGAITSNGVID
-2415 LSQVKNNSVIGT
+2415 LSQVTNNSVIGT

-2441 TIANAFNNASNSTAN
+2441 TITNAFNNASNSTAN
-2456 INGDFTLNQQA
+2456 INGNFTLNQQA

-2498 AIINAQGIATIM
+2498 AIINAQGSATIM
-2510 TNYNNPLIQFNTSS
+2510 ANNNNPLIQFNASS
-2524 KETGA
+2524 KEAGT

-2559 YTLININGKHMVMT
+2559 YALIDINGKHMVMS
-2573 DNGLTYNGQA
+2573 DNGLTYNDQA
-2583 VSIKDGGLIVGF
+2583 VNIKDGGLVVGF

-2616 SNAPINNLQAPTL
+2616 SNDPINNLQAPTL
-2629 KQYIAQIQGIQG
+2629 KQYIAQIQGVQS
-2641 VDSIEQA
+2641 VDSIDQA
-2648 GGTQAINW
+2648 GGNQAINW

-2695 IANPN
+2695 IANPD

-2808 AAYGYSGFHANIT
+2808 AAYGYSGFHGNIT

-2829 MGVYSRAFIKR
+2829 MGVYSRAFIKK

-2870 SYRYNTWTTDAKINY
+2870 SYKYDTWTTDAKINY

-2900 QIGLA
+2900 QVGLA
-2905 YYYIGM
+2905 YYYIGL

>member
-1 MAFKKAGLISKFI
+1 MAFKKARLISKFI
-14 SKGSFKLNKISKKI
+14 SKGSFKLNKISEKI
-28 FKLNPILKREKP
+28 FKLNQILKREKP
-40 LKRHKKTK
+40 LKRHKKTR

-53 FNKNKSFLK
+53 FNQNKSFLK

-73 LPHLRASECRY
+73 LSHLRANECRY
-84 WSWWSG
+84 WSWSSWS
-90 YHDKIESGSNSPTH
+90 YQDNIESGPNSPTH

-120 LNTLTTYSAGGAS
+120 LNTLTTYSAGEAS
-133 FTQKFNNGTLNVG
+133 FTQKFNGGTLNVG

-154 GVNGVNVGY
+154 SINGGNVGY

-176 SSRITTGNSL
+176 SSHLTTGNSYA
-186 SDGGG
+186 DGGG

-199 NRITINQASFD
+199 NNITINQAGFD
-210 NSDAGAQHSYMNFK
+210 NSGAGTQHSYMNFK

-235 TDDTNGGFSFSG
+235 KDDTNGGFSFSG
-247 NNNNSAISFN
+247 SNNDSAISFN
-257 KTKFNQ
+257 QTSFNQ
-263 GTYNFTN
+263 GTYH
-270 SANLSFNNS
+270 
-279 NFNQSTY
+279 
-286 NFNSLQSTF
+286 FNSTQSAF
-295 NNSTFNQGTY
+295 ENSSFNQGTY
-305 NFTDNTSFNND
+305 DFSNNASFNND

-323 NFNTSKVSFSGA
+323 SFNTSQVSFSGI

-352 FGSGAVFNL
+352 FGSDAIFNL
-361 NQTLNANQTYD
+361 NQTLNSNQTYD

-400 ISHVEVGNNTY
+400 ISHVGVGNNTY

-416 INGQDETLQETFSNK
+416 INGQDETLQETFNK
-431 SITTQFLGD
+431 QSIITQFLGD
-440 DLQAKAKA
+440 DLQQQAQK
-448 TYQQDLNNS
+448 TYQEDISNSKSALNN
-457 QSALSNATNDNK
+457 AANDSK
-469 IASADTGYTNNQN
+469 IAKNDTDYTNNQN
-482 TTIKQDAQNLE
+482 ATISTDAQNLE
-493 HTSQQIA
+493 NTSQQIA
-500 KDEQALQGDLNKLKQ
+500 KDEQAL
-515 LANSSF
+515 
-521 NEQAF
+521 
-526 NQAQSKEQQDEQTL
+526 
-540 QNEENTF
+540 
-547 SSEQEGLEKAL
+547 
-558 ANAKE
+558 
-563 QQEQQQAQATYQQ
+563 
-576 DLNNS
+576 
-581 QSALSNATNDNKI
+581 
-594 ASADTDYTKNQ
+594 
-605 NTAIKQDAQNLEN
+605 
-618 TSQQITQDQ
+618 
-627 KDLEQDL
+627 EQDL
-634 DKLQQLANS
+634 DKLNQLANS
-643 KTGFNEQA
+643 TGFNEQA
-651 FNQAQSTEQQD
+651 FKNMQSTEQQA
-662 EQTLQNEEETFSSEQ
+662 LQNLQNDENTFNAEQ
-677 EGLEKALANAKHT
+677 EGLKQAIAKPA
-690 SPTPTKHTAQNNPP
+690 SPTPSPTPAPTKHTAQN
-704 NKVSPPTQNLPTT
+704 
-717 NVWNGVYNFQNQTYS
+717 
-732 KKGIYYIDP
+732 
-741 NLSGQSGQSGNTLS
+741 
-755 TYGYLDWF
+755 
-763 TLKNKFSVN
+763 
-772 ANNGTLIIGN
+772 
-782 NTESANTKGLIWIGD
+782 
-797 DKGLVYYN
+797 
-805 TGTFNAA
+805 
-812 NIYLTSNLKTG
+812 
-823 NGFSGEGATL
+823 
-833 NFNATNRITINQA
+833 
-846 SFDNSDAGAQ
+846 
-856 HSYMNFKGSNIN
+856 
-868 VSGSSF
+868 
-874 TDDTNG
+874 
-880 GFSFSGNNN
+880 
-889 NSAISFNKTKFNQGT
+889 
-904 YNFTNS
+904 
-910 ANLSFNNSNFNQSTY
+910 
-925 NFNSLQSTFNNSTF
+925 
-939 NQGTYNFTDNTSFN
+939 
-953 NDTFNQGTYNFNT
+953 
-966 SKVSFSGANT
+966 
-976 LNSSS
+976 
-981 PFASLKGSV
+981 
-990 SFGSG
+990 
-995 AVFNLNQT
+995 
-1003 LNANQTYDILTT
+1003 
-1015 NGTIQYGVYQ
+1015 
-1025 SYLWDL
+1025 
-1031 INYKG
+1031 
-1036 DKAISHVEVGNNTYD
+1036 
-1051 VTFDINGQDETLQE
+1051 
-1065 TFSNK
+1065 
-1070 SITTQFLGDDLQAK
+1070 
-1084 AKATYQQDLNNSQSA
+1084 
-1099 LSNATNDN
+1099 
-1107 KIASADTGYTNNQ
+1107 
-1120 NTTIKQDAQNL
+1120 
-1131 EHTSQQIAKDEQAL
+1131 
-1145 QGDLNKLKQ
+1145 
-1154 LANSSFNEQ
+1154 
-1163 AFNQA
+1163 
-1168 QSKEQQDEQTLQN
+1168 
-1181 EEETFSSE
+1181 
-1189 QEGLEKA
+1189 
-1196 LANAKP
+1196 
-1202 ASPTPTPTPTP
+1202 TP
-1213 TPSPTPNPTPTKHTA
+1213 

-1233 PTPPTQNLPTTNVW
+1233 PTPPTQNLPATNVW
-1247 NGVYWLQNQTYSQK
+1247 DGVYNLQNQTYSNK

-1273 SGQSANTLS
+1273 SGQSSNTLN
-1282 TYTANLLGRSFGV
+1282 TYTANLFGRSFGV

-1322 GFGYIIGTF
+1322 GFGYITGTF

-1346 GVSGSDGGGA
+1346 GVSNSDGGGA

-1392 ATFDATNNISV
+1392 AAFDAMNNISV
-1403 TNSSFSDMTW
+1403 TDSSFSDMTW
-1413 GKFSFNAKNI
+1413 GKFSFSAKNI

-1450 SFNNSRLNGGAVY
+1450 SFVNSRLNGGAIY
-1463 NLWANSL
+1463 NLQANSL

-1528 KSQTAFKNSLTLDNN
+1528 KSQATFKNSLTLDNN

-1549 NQSVLNASG
+1549 NQSVLNANG

-1578 NSLFFNGATLS
+1578 NSLFFNGGTLS

-1611 DDSVLSVSNASSL
+1611 DDSVLSASNTNSL

-1634 QATFGGNTTI
+1634 QADFGGNTTI
-1644 DAASFNFDSASSLS
+1644 DTASFNFDSASSLS

-1672 YAPSLSKALMS
+1672 YAPSLTKALMS

-1697 LSDINI
+1697 LSGINI

-1740 IQNATYSDN
+1740 IQNATYSGN

-1778 EVLNNPNSASNTIFN
+1778 KILNNPNSASNTIFN

-1805 QNPTGYSYDYSDNQA
+1805 QNPTGYDYDYSDNQA

-1884 EMIET
+1884 EMIES
-1889 NQLDNITSINEVLQL
+1889 NQLDNITNINEVLQL
-1904 LDRIKIT
+1904 LDKIKIT
-1911 PAQKQALLETINHL
+1911 QAQKQALLETINHL

-1932 FSNGNL
+1932 FNNGNL
-1938 VIGATQDHVTN
+1938 IIGATQDNVTN

-1999 AKSIYITGTL
+1999 AKSVYITGTL

-2019 SADITF
+2019 SADVTF

-2068 SQMAM
+2068 SQVAM

-2081 LGNFVE
+2081 LGNFME
-2087 NALIPL
+2087 NALSPL
-2093 SKELPSSLQNETLG
+2093 SKELPASLQNETLG

-2115 DNLLN
+2115 DDLLN

-2167 NFIGGYMDASELS
+2167 NFIGGYIDASELS
-2180 SILSVILKDI
+2180 SILSVVLKDI

-2207 LLDEFLGQDV
+2207 LLNEFLGQDV

-2230 INNIISQGGLSGI
+2230 INNIISQGGLSGV

-2305 LNFVAN
+2305 LNFAAN

-2325 KYQGALIFASNGV
+2325 KYQGALIFASNDV

-2368 CINLANCPTTKN
+2368 CVNLANCPTTKN
-2380 SSSTNSSVTPTNES
+2380 SSPTNSSVTPTNES
-2394 LSVRANNFTF
+2394 LSVHANNFTF

-2415 LSQVKNNSVIGT
+2415 LSQVKNDSVIGT
-2427 LNLNENATLQANNL
+2427 LNLNENAALQANNL
-2441 TIANAFNNASNSTAN
+2441 TITNAFNNASNSTAN

-2467 TLSTNASGLNVM
+2467 TLSTNSSGLNVM
-2479 GNFNSYGDLVFNLS
+2479 GNFNSYGGLVFNLS
-2493 HSVSH
+2493 HSASH
-2498 AIINAQGIATIM
+2498 AIINAQGSATIM
-2510 TNYNNPLIQFNTSS
+2510 ANNNNPLIQFNTSS
-2524 KETGA
+2524 KETTT

-2550 SSLDNYLKL
+2550 SSLENYLKL
-2559 YTLININGKHMVMT
+2559 YTLIDINGKHMVMT

-2583 VSIKDGGLIVGF
+2583 VNIKDGGLVVGF

-2616 SNAPINNLQAPTL
+2616 SNDPINNLQAPTL
-2629 KQYIAQIQGIQG
+2629 KQYIAQIQGVQS
-2641 VDSIEQA
+2641 VDSIDQV
-2648 GGTQAINW
+2648 GGSQAINW

-2695 IANPN
+2695 IANPD

-2720 LAKLSDTSTFASAD
+2720 LAKLSDTSTFARSD
-2734 FHERLEALKNKRFAD
+2734 FLERLEALKNKRFAD

-2870 SYRYNTWTTDAKINY
+2870 SYRYDTWTTDAKINY

-2900 QIGLA
+2900 QVGLA
-2905 YYYIGM
+2905 YYYIGL

>member
-1 MAFKKAGLISKFI
+1 MAFKKAGLISNLI

-28 FKLNPILKREKP
+28 FKLNQILKREKP

-73 LPHLRASECRY
+73 LSHLRANECRY
-84 WSWWSG
+84 WSWSTWS
-90 YHDKIESGSNSPTH
+90 YQDNIESGPNSPTH

-111 STQGSGTYY
+111 SAQGSGTYY
-120 LNTLTTYSAGGAS
+120 LNTLTTYSTGGAS

-154 GVNGVNVGY
+154 GINGGDVGY

-176 SSRITTGNSL
+176 SSHITTGNSYA
-186 SDGGG
+186 DGGG

-199 NRITINQASFD
+199 NHITINQASFD
-210 NSDAGAQHSYMNFK
+210 NSDAGTQKSYMNFK
-224 GSNINVSGSSF
+224 GSNIKVSGSSF
-235 TDDTNGGFSFSG
+235 KDDTDGGFSFSG
-247 NNNNSAISFN
+247 NNNHSAISFN
-257 KTKFNQ
+257 QTNFNQ
-263 GTYNFTN
+263 GTYNFSN
-270 SANLSFNNS
+270 SATLSFDNS
-279 NFNQSTY
+279 SFNQGTY
-286 NFNSLQSTF
+286 HFNSAQSTF
-295 NNSTFNQGTY
+295 ENSNFNQGTY
-305 NFTDNTSFNND
+305 NFNDNTSFNND

-323 NFNTSKVSFSGA
+323 SFNTNKVSFSGI

-352 FGSGAVFNL
+352 FGSDAVFNL
-361 NQTLNANQTYD
+361 NQTLNSNQTYD
-372 ILTTNGT
+372 ILTTNGA

-416 INGQDETLQETFSNK
+416 INRQDETLQETFSNQ
-431 SITTQFLGD
+431 SIITQFLGD
-440 DLQAKAKA
+440 NLQQQAQK
-448 TYQQDLNNS
+448 TYQEDVTNSQTALNNVTS
-457 QSALSNATNDNK
+457 DNK
-469 IASADTGYTNNQN
+469 IASNDTSYTQSKNATVAKDAQSLENTNQQIAQDEQTLQGDLDNLKQLANSPTGFSEQAFNQAQKQEQQDEQTLQNDEKTFNAEQEGLKQAIQQAQAQQQKQEQQQAQQTYQEDVANSQNALNNVTSDNKIASNDTNYTNNQN
-482 TTIKQDAQNLE
+482 TTIKEDAQSLE
-493 HTSQQIA
+493 NTNQKIQQ
-500 KDEQALQGDLNKLKQ
+500 DEQALEKDLAQIKQ
-515 LANSSF
+515 LANSTTGF

-526 NQAQSKEQQDEQTL
+526 KNAQKQEQQDEQTL
-540 QNEENTF
+540 QNEEKTF
-547 SSEQEGLEKAL
+547 NSEQEGLKQAI
-558 ANAKE
+558 ANAKP
-563 QQEQQQAQATYQQ
+563 
-576 DLNNS
+576 
-581 QSALSNATNDNKI
+581 
-594 ASADTDYTKNQ
+594 
-605 NTAIKQDAQNLEN
+605 
-618 TSQQITQDQ
+618 TSPTPSH
-627 KDLEQDL
+627 
-634 DKLQQLANS
+634 A
-643 KTGFNEQA
+643 
-651 FNQAQSTEQQD
+651 
-662 EQTLQNEEETFSSEQ
+662 
-677 EGLEKALANAKHT
+677 
-690 SPTPTKHTAQNNPP
+690 PTPTKHTAQN
-704 NKVSPPTQNLPTT
+704 
-717 NVWNGVYNFQNQTYS
+717 
-732 KKGIYYIDP
+732 
-741 NLSGQSGQSGNTLS
+741 
-755 TYGYLDWF
+755 
-763 TLKNKFSVN
+763 
-772 ANNGTLIIGN
+772 
-782 NTESANTKGLIWIGD
+782 
-797 DKGLVYYN
+797 
-805 TGTFNAA
+805 
-812 NIYLTSNLKTG
+812 
-823 NGFSGEGATL
+823 
-833 NFNATNRITINQA
+833 
-846 SFDNSDAGAQ
+846 
-856 HSYMNFKGSNIN
+856 
-868 VSGSSF
+868 
-874 TDDTNG
+874 
-880 GFSFSGNNN
+880 
-889 NSAISFNKTKFNQGT
+889 
-904 YNFTNS
+904 
-910 ANLSFNNSNFNQSTY
+910 
-925 NFNSLQSTFNNSTF
+925 
-939 NQGTYNFTDNTSFN
+939 
-953 NDTFNQGTYNFNT
+953 
-966 SKVSFSGANT
+966 
-976 LNSSS
+976 
-981 PFASLKGSV
+981 
-990 SFGSG
+990 
-995 AVFNLNQT
+995 
-1003 LNANQTYDILTT
+1003 
-1015 NGTIQYGVYQ
+1015 
-1025 SYLWDL
+1025 
-1031 INYKG
+1031 
-1036 DKAISHVEVGNNTYD
+1036 
-1051 VTFDINGQDETLQE
+1051 
-1065 TFSNK
+1065 
-1070 SITTQFLGDDLQAK
+1070 
-1084 AKATYQQDLNNSQSA
+1084 
-1099 LSNATNDN
+1099 
-1107 KIASADTGYTNNQ
+1107 
-1120 NTTIKQDAQNL
+1120 
-1131 EHTSQQIAKDEQAL
+1131 
-1145 QGDLNKLKQ
+1145 
-1154 LANSSFNEQ
+1154 
-1163 AFNQA
+1163 
-1168 QSKEQQDEQTLQN
+1168 
-1181 EEETFSSE
+1181 
-1189 QEGLEKA
+1189 
-1196 LANAKP
+1196 
-1202 ASPTPTPTPTP
+1202 TP
-1213 TPSPTPNPTPTKHTA
+1213 

-1247 NGVYWLQNQTYSQK
+1247 NGVYNLQNQTYSKQ

-1273 SGQSANTLS
+1273 SGQSGNTLS
-1282 TYTANLLGRSFGV
+1282 TYTANLFGRSFGV

-1322 GFGYIIGTF
+1322 GFGYITGTF
-1331 NAANIYLTNNFKTGE
+1331 SAANIYLTNNFKTGE
-1346 GVSGSDGGGA
+1346 GVSNSDGGGA

-1392 ATFDATNNISV
+1392 AAFDAMNNISV
-1403 TNSSFSDMTW
+1403 TDSSFSDMTW
-1413 GKFSFNAKNI
+1413 GKFSFSAKNI

-1436 GGSSVISANAANSL
+1436 GGSSTISANASNSL
-1450 SFNNSRLNGGAVY
+1450 SFINSRLNGGAIY
-1463 NLWANSL
+1463 NLQANSL

-1488 NFNATTQLLGNTS
+1488 NFNATTQLLGNTN

-1528 KSQTAFKNSLTLDNN
+1528 KSQAAFKNSLTLDNN

-1549 NQSVLNASG
+1549 NQSVLNANG

-1578 NSLFFNGATLS
+1578 NSLFFNGGTLS
-1589 LNANSKLN
+1589 LNASSKLN
-1597 ASSASFSNNTTINL
+1597 ASNASFSNNTTINL
-1611 DDSVLSVSNASSL
+1611 DDSVLSANNTSSL

-1634 QATFGGNTTI
+1634 QADFGGNTTI
-1644 DAASFNFDSASSLS
+1644 DTASFNFDSASSLS

-1672 YAPSLSKALMS
+1672 YAPSLTKALMS

-1763 SQIIQESIKNGDLTI
+1763 SQIIQESVKNGDLTI

-1840 PQTPGTYSPF
+1840 PQAPGTYSPF

-1865 SGNLKTLLG
+1865 SENLKTLLG

-1884 EMIET
+1884 EMIES
-1889 NQLDNITSINEVLQL
+1889 NQLDNITNINEVLQL

-1911 PAQKQALLETINHL
+1911 PVQKQALLETINHL

-1932 FSNGNL
+1932 FNNGNL
-1938 VIGATQDHVTN
+1938 IIGATQDNVTN

-1960 YSSPCALDSATCSSF
+1960 YSSPCTLDSATCSSF

-2009 GSGNAFESGG
+2009 GSANAFESGG
-2019 SADITF
+2019 SADVTF

-2068 SQMAM
+2068 SQVAM

-2087 NALIPL
+2087 NALSPL
-2093 SKELPSSLQNETLG
+2093 SKELPASLQNETLG

-2115 DNLLN
+2115 DDLLN

-2167 NFIGGYMDASELS
+2167 NFIGGYIDASELS
-2180 SILSVILKDI
+2180 SILSVVLKDI

-2207 LLDEFLGQDV
+2207 LLNEFLGQDV
-2217 VKKLESQGLVSNI
+2217 IKKLESQGLVSNI
-2230 INNIISQGGLSGI
+2230 INNIISQGGLSGV

-2325 KYQGALIFASNGV
+2325 KYQGALIFASNDV

-2368 CINLANCPTTKN
+2368 CVNLANCPTTKN

-2415 LSQVKNNSVIGT
+2415 LSQVKNNSIIGT
-2427 LNLNENATLQANNL
+2427 LNLNKNATLQANNL
-2441 TIANAFNNASNSTAN
+2441 TITNAFNNASNSTAN

-2498 AIINAQGIATIM
+2498 AIINAQGSATIM
-2510 TNYNNPLIQFNTSS
+2510 ANNNNPLIQFNASS
-2524 KETGA
+2524 KEAGT

-2559 YTLININGKHMVMT
+2559 YTLIDINGKHMVMAG
-2573 DNGLTYNGQA
+2573 NGLTYNDQA
-2583 VSIKDGGLIVGF
+2583 VNIKDGGLVVGF

-2616 SNAPINNLQAPTL
+2616 SNDPINNLQAPTL
-2629 KQYIAQIQGIQG
+2629 KQYIAQIQGTQG
-2641 VDSIEQA
+2641 VDSIDQA
-2648 GGTQAINW
+2648 GGNQAINW

-2667 LFAPYYLESHSTK
+2667 LFAPYYLESHSVK

-2695 IANPN
+2695 IANPD

-2720 LAKLSDTSTFASAD
+2720 LAKLSDTSTFARSD
-2734 FHERLEALKNKRFAD
+2734 FLERLEALKNKRFAD

-2870 SYRYNTWTTDAKINY
+2870 SYKYDTWTTDAKINY

-2900 QIGLA
+2900 QVGLA
-2905 YYYIGM
+2905 YYYIGL

-3026 INITGNIGM
+3026 INITGNIGI

>member
-1 MAFKKAGLISKFI
+1 MAFKKARLISRFV
-14 SKGSFKLNKISKKI
+14 SKGSFKLNKISKK
-28 FKLNPILKREKP
+28 FFTLNQILKREKP

-48 SIKKP
+48 SIEKP

-73 LPHLRASECRY
+73 LSHLRANECRY
-84 WSWWSG
+84 WSWSSWS
-90 YHDKIESGSNSPTH
+90 YQDNIESGPNSPTH

-133 FTQKFNNGTLNVG
+133 FTQKFNNGTLDIG

-154 GVNGVNVGY
+154 GINGGDVGY

-176 SSRITTGNSL
+176 SSHITTGNSYA
-186 SDGGG
+186 DGGG

-199 NRITINQASFD
+199 NNITINQASFD
-210 NSDAGAQHSYMNFK
+210 NSGAGTQKSYMNFK
-224 GSNINVSGSSF
+224 GSNIKVSGSSF
-235 TDDTNGGFSFSG
+235 KDDTDGGFNFSG
-247 NNNNSAISFN
+247 NNNNSTISFN
-257 KTKFNQ
+257 QTSFNQ
-263 GTYNFTN
+263 GTYDFSN
-270 SANLSFNNS
+270 SATLSFNNS
-279 NFNQSTY
+279 NFNQGTY
-286 NFNSLQSTF
+286 HFNSAQSTF
-295 NNSTFNQGTY
+295 ENSN
-305 NFTDNTSFNND
+305 
-316 TFNQGTY
+316 FNQGTY
-323 NFNTSKVSFSGA
+323 NFNDNASFNNNTFNQGTYDFNDSKVSFSGT

-352 FGSGAVFNL
+352 FNSNAIFNL
-361 NQTLNANQTYD
+361 NQTLNNNQTYD
-372 ILTTNGT
+372 ILTTNGA

-416 INGQDETLQETFSNK
+416 INGQDETLQETFSNQ
-431 SITTQFLGD
+431 SIITQFLGD
-440 DLQAKAKA
+440 DLQQQAQK
-448 TYQQDLNNS
+448 TYQEDLTNS
-457 QSALSNATNDNK
+457 QNALNDVTSDNTIANNDTSYTQSKNATVAK
-469 IASADTGYTNNQN
+469 
-482 TTIKQDAQNLE
+482 DAQGLE
-493 HTSQQIA
+493 NTNQQIQ
-500 KDEQALQGDLNKLKQ
+500 KDEQALEKDLAQIKQ
-515 LANSSF
+515 LANSTTGF

-526 NQAQSKEQQDEQTL
+526 KNAQSKEQQEEQTL
-540 QNEENTF
+540 QNEENAFNT
-547 SSEQEGLEKAL
+547 EQEGLEQAI
-558 ANAKE
+558 ANAKP
-563 QQEQQQAQATYQQ
+563 
-576 DLNNS
+576 
-581 QSALSNATNDNKI
+581 TNPTPNPTP
-594 ASADTDYTKNQ
+594 SPT
-605 NTAIKQDAQNLEN
+605 
-618 TSQQITQDQ
+618 
-627 KDLEQDL
+627 
-634 DKLQQLANS
+634 
-643 KTGFNEQA
+643 
-651 FNQAQSTEQQD
+651 
-662 EQTLQNEEETFSSEQ
+662 
-677 EGLEKALANAKHT
+677 
-690 SPTPTKHTAQNNPP
+690 PTPTKHTAQNTPP
-704 NKVSPPTQNLPTT
+704 NKVSPTPTPPSQNLPTT
-717 NVWNGVYNFQNQTYS
+717 NVWNGVYNLQNQTYS
-732 KKGIYYIDP
+732 NKGIHYIDP

-755 TYGYLDWF
+755 TYTANLLGRSF
-763 TLKNKFSVN
+763 GIN

-782 NTESANTKGLIWIGD
+782 D
-797 DKGLVYYN
+797 
-805 TGTFNAA
+805 
-812 NIYLTSNLKTG
+812 
-823 NGFSGEGATL
+823 
-833 NFNATNRITINQA
+833 
-846 SFDNSDAGAQ
+846 
-856 HSYMNFKGSNIN
+856 
-868 VSGSSF
+868 
-874 TDDTNG
+874 
-880 GFSFSGNNN
+880 
-889 NSAISFNKTKFNQGT
+889 
-904 YNFTNS
+904 
-910 ANLSFNNSNFNQSTY
+910 
-925 NFNSLQSTFNNSTF
+925 
-939 NQGTYNFTDNTSFN
+939 
-953 NDTFNQGTYNFNT
+953 
-966 SKVSFSGANT
+966 
-976 LNSSS
+976 
-981 PFASLKGSV
+981 
-990 SFGSG
+990 
-995 AVFNLNQT
+995 
-1003 LNANQTYDILTT
+1003 
-1015 NGTIQYGVYQ
+1015 
-1025 SYLWDL
+1025 
-1031 INYKG
+1031 
-1036 DKAISHVEVGNNTYD
+1036 
-1051 VTFDINGQDETLQE
+1051 
-1065 TFSNK
+1065 
-1070 SITTQFLGDDLQAK
+1070 
-1084 AKATYQQDLNNSQSA
+1084 
-1099 LSNATNDN
+1099 
-1107 KIASADTGYTNNQ
+1107 
-1120 NTTIKQDAQNL
+1120 
-1131 EHTSQQIAKDEQAL
+1131 
-1145 QGDLNKLKQ
+1145 
-1154 LANSSFNEQ
+1154 
-1163 AFNQA
+1163 
-1168 QSKEQQDEQTLQN
+1168 
-1181 EEETFSSE
+1181 
-1189 QEGLEKA
+1189 
-1196 LANAKP
+1196 
-1202 ASPTPTPTPTP
+1202 
-1213 TPSPTPNPTPTKHTA
+1213 
-1228 PNKVP
+1228 
-1233 PTPPTQNLPTTNVW
+1233 
-1247 NGVYWLQNQTYSQK
+1247 
-1261 GVYYIDPNLSGQ
+1261 
-1273 SGQSANTLS
+1273 
-1282 TYTANLLGRSFGV
+1282 
-1295 NIQNGTLIIGN
+1295 
-1306 NTESVND
+1306 TESVND

-1322 GFGYIIGTF
+1322 GFGYITGTF
-1331 NAANIYLTNNFKTGE
+1331 SAANIYLTNNFKTGE

-1366 TMDGLNYNDAETVTK
+1366 TMDGLNYNNAETVTK

-1392 ATFDATNNISV
+1392 AAFDALNNISV

-1413 GKFSFNAKNI
+1413 GKFSFSAKNI

-1436 GGSSVISANAANSL
+1436 GGSSVISANASNSL
-1450 SFNNSRLNGGAVY
+1450 SFINSRLNGGAVY
-1463 NLWANSL
+1463 NLQANSL

-1528 KSQTAFKNSLTLDNN
+1528 KSQAAFKNSLTLDNN

-1558 ASAFNNQASLNIY
+1558 TSAFNNQASLNIY
-1571 NGSQATF
+1571 NGSQAAF
-1578 NSLFFNGATLS
+1578 SSLFFNGGTLS
-1589 LNANSKLN
+1589 LNASSKLN
-1597 ASSASFSNNTTINL
+1597 ASSASFSKNTTINL
-1611 DDSVLSVSNASSL
+1611 DDSVLSANNTSSL
-1624 NANINFQGAS
+1624 NANINFQGTS
-1634 QATFGGNTTI
+1634 QADFGGNATI
-1644 DAASFNFDSASSLS
+1644 DTASFNFDNASSLN

-1672 YAPSLSKALMS
+1672 YAPSLTKALMN
-1683 VSGQFVLGNNGDIN
+1683 VSGQFVLGSNGDIN

-1708 KSVTYNILN
+1708 KFVTYNILN

-1865 SGNLKTLLG
+1865 SENLKTLLG
-1874 ILSQNSATLK
+1874 ILSQNSAALK
-1884 EMIET
+1884 EMIES
-1889 NQLDNITSINEVLQL
+1889 NQLDNITNINEVLQL
-1904 LDRIKIT
+1904 LDKIKIT
-1911 PAQKQALLETINHL
+1911 QAQKQALLETINHL

-1932 FSNGNL
+1932 FNNGNL
-1938 VIGATQDHVTN
+1938 VIGATQDNVTN

-1999 AKSIYITGTL
+1999 AKSIYITGTI

-2019 SADITF
+2019 SADVTF

-2044 NIFNLLGQEGIDKI
+2044 NIFNLLGQEGIEKI

-2068 SQMAM
+2068 SQVAM

-2081 LGNFVE
+2081 LGNFIE
-2087 NALIPL
+2087 NALSPL
-2093 SKELPSSLQNETLG
+2093 SKELPASLQDETLG

-2115 DNLLN
+2115 DDLLN
-2120 NSGVMNAIQNIIS
+2120 NSGVMNEIQNIIS

-2167 NFIGGYMDASELS
+2167 NFIGGYIDASELS
-2180 SILSVILKDI
+2180 SILSVVLKDI

-2207 LLDEFLGQDV
+2207 LLNEFLGQDV
-2217 VKKLESQGLVSNI
+2217 VKKLESQGLVNNI
-2230 INNIISQGGLSGI
+2230 INNIISQGGLSGV

-2380 SSSTNSSVTPTNES
+2380 NSSANSSVTPTNES

-2404 LGVIASNGAID
+2404 LGAIASNGVID
-2415 LSQVKNNSVIGT
+2415 LSQVTNNSVIGT

-2441 TIANAFNNASNSTAN
+2441 TITNAFNNASNSTAN
-2456 INGDFTLNQQA
+2456 INGNFTLNQQA

-2493 HSVSH
+2493 HSASH
-2498 AIINAQGIATIM
+2498 AIINAQGVATIM
-2510 TNYNNPLIQFNTSS
+2510 ANNNNPLIQFNTSS
-2524 KETGA
+2524 KEVGT

-2539 YYGYNDQITGG
+2539 YYGYNNQITGG

-2559 YTLININGKHMVMT
+2559 YALIDINGKHMVMT

-2583 VSIKDGGLIVGF
+2583 VSVKDGGLVVGF

-2616 SNAPINNLQAPTL
+2616 SNDPINNPQAPTL
-2629 KQYIAQIQGIQG
+2629 KQYIAQIQGVQS
-2641 VDSIEQA
+2641 VDSIDQA
-2648 GGTQAINW
+2648 GGNQAINW

-2720 LAKLSDTSTFASAD
+2720 LAKLSDTSTFARSD
-2734 FHERLEALKNKRFAD
+2734 FLERLEALKNKRFAD

-2808 AAYGYSGFHANIT
+2808 AAYGYSGFHGNIT

-2870 SYRYNTWTTDAKINY
+2870 SYRYDTWTTDAKINY

-2905 YYYIGM
+2905 YYYIGL

>member
-1 MAFKKAGLISKFI
+1 MAFEKAGLISKFI

-28 FKLNPILKREKP
+28 FKLNQILKREKP
-40 LKRHKKTK
+40 LSHKKIK

-53 FNKNKSFLK
+53 FNKSKSFLK

-73 LPHLRASECRY
+73 LSHLRASECRY
-84 WSWWSG
+84 WSWSSWG
-90 YHDKIESGSNSPTH
+90 YHDNIESGSNSPTH
-104 NSYCLFS
+104 NSYCLFN

-120 LNTLTTYSAGGAS
+120 LNTLTTYSPGGAS
-133 FTQKFNNGTLNVG
+133 FTQKFNNGTLDIG

-154 GVNGVNVGY
+154 GINGGDVGY
-163 ITGTYDAQTINFN
+163 ITGTYDAQTIDFN
-176 SSRITTGNSL
+176 SSRLTTGNSYA
-186 SDGGG
+186 DGGG

-199 NRITINQASFD
+199 NHITIDQASFD
-210 NSDAGAQHSYMNFK
+210 NGDAGTQHSYMNFS
-224 GSNINVSGSSF
+224 GSNINVSDSSF
-235 TDDTNGGFSFSG
+235 TDDTDGGFSFSG
-247 NNNNSAISFN
+247 NGTNSNLSFN
-257 KTKFNQ
+257 QTNFNQ
-263 GTYNFTN
+263 GTYKFTN
-270 SANLSFNNS
+270 SANLN
-279 NFNQSTY
+279 
-286 NFNSLQSTF
+286 F

-305 NFTDNTSFNND
+305 NFNSAQSVFENSNFNQGTYSFTDNTGLNFNND

-352 FGSGAVFNL
+352 FGSGAIFNL

-372 ILTTNGT
+372 ILTTNKT

-400 ISHVEVGNNTY
+400 ISHVGVGSNTY

-416 INGQDETLQETFSNK
+416 INGQDETLQETFSNQ

-440 DLQAKAKA
+440 DLQAKAQA
-448 TYQQDLNNS
+448 TYQQDLSNS
-457 QSALSNATNDNK
+457 QTALNNATSDNK
-469 IASADTGYTNNQN
+469 IASSDTGYTNNQN
-482 TTIKQDAQNLE
+482 TTIKKDAQSLE
-493 HTSQQIA
+493 NTDQTIQQD
-500 KDEQALQGDLNKLKQ
+500 KQALEKDLANVKQ
-515 LANSSF
+515 LANAPTGF

-526 NQAQSKEQQDEQTL
+526 NQAQNKEQQDLQTL
-540 QNEENTF
+540 QGEEKTF
-547 SSEQEGLEKAL
+547 SSEQEGLEKAI
-558 ANAKE
+558 ANAKP
-563 QQEQQQAQATYQQ
+563 
-576 DLNNS
+576 
-581 QSALSNATNDNKI
+581 
-594 ASADTDYTKNQ
+594 
-605 NTAIKQDAQNLEN
+605 
-618 TSQQITQDQ
+618 TSPTP
-627 KDLEQDL
+627 
-634 DKLQQLANS
+634 S
-643 KTGFNEQA
+643 PT
-651 FNQAQSTEQQD
+651 
-662 EQTLQNEEETFSSEQ
+662 
-677 EGLEKALANAKHT
+677 
-690 SPTPTKHTAQNNPP
+690 PTPTKHTAP
-704 NKVSPPTQNLPTT
+704 N
-717 NVWNGVYNFQNQTYS
+717 
-732 KKGIYYIDP
+732 
-741 NLSGQSGQSGNTLS
+741 
-755 TYGYLDWF
+755 
-763 TLKNKFSVN
+763 
-772 ANNGTLIIGN
+772 
-782 NTESANTKGLIWIGD
+782 
-797 DKGLVYYN
+797 
-805 TGTFNAA
+805 
-812 NIYLTSNLKTG
+812 
-823 NGFSGEGATL
+823 
-833 NFNATNRITINQA
+833 
-846 SFDNSDAGAQ
+846 
-856 HSYMNFKGSNIN
+856 
-868 VSGSSF
+868 
-874 TDDTNG
+874 
-880 GFSFSGNNN
+880 
-889 NSAISFNKTKFNQGT
+889 
-904 YNFTNS
+904 
-910 ANLSFNNSNFNQSTY
+910 
-925 NFNSLQSTFNNSTF
+925 
-939 NQGTYNFTDNTSFN
+939 
-953 NDTFNQGTYNFNT
+953 
-966 SKVSFSGANT
+966 
-976 LNSSS
+976 
-981 PFASLKGSV
+981 
-990 SFGSG
+990 
-995 AVFNLNQT
+995 
-1003 LNANQTYDILTT
+1003 
-1015 NGTIQYGVYQ
+1015 
-1025 SYLWDL
+1025 
-1031 INYKG
+1031 
-1036 DKAISHVEVGNNTYD
+1036 
-1051 VTFDINGQDETLQE
+1051 
-1065 TFSNK
+1065 
-1070 SITTQFLGDDLQAK
+1070 
-1084 AKATYQQDLNNSQSA
+1084 
-1099 LSNATNDN
+1099 
-1107 KIASADTGYTNNQ
+1107 
-1120 NTTIKQDAQNL
+1120 
-1131 EHTSQQIAKDEQAL
+1131 
-1145 QGDLNKLKQ
+1145 
-1154 LANSSFNEQ
+1154 
-1163 AFNQA
+1163 
-1168 QSKEQQDEQTLQN
+1168 
-1181 EEETFSSE
+1181 
-1189 QEGLEKA
+1189 
-1196 LANAKP
+1196 
-1202 ASPTPTPTPTP
+1202 TP
-1213 TPSPTPNPTPTKHTA
+1213 

-1247 NGVYWLQNQTYSQK
+1247 NGVYNLQNQTYSKQ

-1282 TYTANLLGRSFGV
+1282 TYTANLFGRSFSV

-1322 GFGYIIGTF
+1322 GFGYITGTF

-1346 GVSGSDGGGA
+1346 GVSNSDGGGA

-1392 ATFDATNNISV
+1392 AAFDATNNISV
-1403 TNSSFSDMTW
+1403 TDSSFSDMTW

-1450 SFNNSRLNGGAVY
+1450 SFNNSRLNGGAIY
-1463 NLWANSL
+1463 NLQANSL

-1488 NFNATTQLLGNTS
+1488 NFNATTQLLGNTN
-1501 FTLSSQSL
+1501 FTISSQSL

-1528 KSQTAFKNSLTLDNN
+1528 KSQATFENSLTLDNN

-1549 NQSVLNASG
+1549 NQSVLNANGS
-1558 ASAFNNQASLNIY
+1558 SVFNNQASLNIY

-1578 NSLFFNGATLS
+1578 KSLFFNGGILS

-1611 DDSVLSVSNASSL
+1611 DDSVLSASNASSL

-1634 QATFGGNTTI
+1634 QANFGGNTTI
-1644 DAASFNFDSASSLS
+1644 DTASFNFDSASSLG

-1672 YAPSLSKALMS
+1672 YAPSLTKALMS

-1740 IQNATYSDN
+1740 IQNATYSGN

-1884 EMIET
+1884 EMIES

-1904 LDRIKIT
+1904 LDEIKIT

-1938 VIGATQDHVTN
+1938 VIGATQDNVTN

-2009 GSGNAFESGG
+2009 GSANAFESGG
-2019 SADITF
+2019 SADVTF

-2033 NKANIEAQATD
+2033 DKANIEAQATD

-2068 SQMAM
+2068 SQVAM

-2087 NALIPL
+2087 NALSPL
-2093 SKELPSSLQNETLG
+2093 SKELPASLQNETLG
-2107 QLIGQNNL
+2107 QLIGQNSL
-2115 DNLLN
+2115 DDLLN

-2167 NFIGGYMDASELS
+2167 NFIGGYIDASELS
-2180 SILSVILKDI
+2180 SILSVVLKDI

-2207 LLDEFLGQDV
+2207 LLNEFLGQDV
-2217 VKKLESQGLVSNI
+2217 VKKLEAQGLVSNI
-2230 INNIISQGGLSGI
+2230 INNIISQGGLSGV

-2325 KYQGALIFASNGV
+2325 KYQGTLIFASNGV

-2380 SSSTNSSVTPTNES
+2380 SSSTNSSVTPTDES
-2394 LSVRANNFTF
+2394 LSVHANNFTF
-2404 LGVIASNGAID
+2404 LGTIASNGAID

-2441 TIANAFNNASNSTAN
+2441 TITNAFNNASNSTVN
-2456 INGDFTLNQQA
+2456 INGNFTLNQQA

-2498 AIINAQGIATIM
+2498 AIINAQGSATIM
-2510 TNYNNPLIQFNTSS
+2510 ANNNNPLIQFNTSS
-2524 KETGA
+2524 KETGT

-2550 SSLDNYLKL
+2550 NSLDNYLKL
-2559 YTLININGKHMVMT
+2559 YTLIDINGKRMVMT

-2616 SNAPINNLQAPTL
+2616 SNDPINNLQAPTL
-2629 KQYIAQIQGIQG
+2629 KQNIAQIQGTQG
-2641 VDSIEQA
+2641 VDSIDQA

-2695 IANPN
+2695 IANPD

-2720 LAKLSDTSTFASAD
+2720 LAKLSDTSTFASTD

-2775 VGGASFINGGTGTL
+2775 VGGASFINRGTGTL
-2789 YGINVGYDRF
+2789 YGINIGYDRF

-2870 SYRYNTWTTDAKINY
+2870 SYKYNTWTTDAKINY

-2905 YYYIGM
+2905 YYYIGL

>member
-1 MAFKKAGLISKFI
+1 MAFKKARLISKFI

-28 FKLNPILKREKP
+28 FKLNQILKCEKP
-40 LKRHKKTK
+40 LECHKKALK
-48 SIKKP
+48 PIKKLS
-53 FNKNKSFLK
+53 NRNKSFLK
-62 ASVLLIGALGG
+62 ASILLIGALGG
-73 LPHLRASECRY
+73 LSHLRANECRY
-84 WSWWSG
+84 WSWSSWN
-90 YHDKIESGSNSPTH
+90 YQDNIESGPNSPTH

-111 STQGSGTYY
+111 SAQGSGTYY
-120 LNTLTTYSAGGAS
+120 LNTLTTYSTGGAS
-133 FTQKFNNGTLNVG
+133 FTQKFNGGTLDIG

-154 GVNGVNVGY
+154 GINGGDVGY

-176 SSRITTGNSL
+176 SSHLTTGNSYA
-186 SDGGG
+186 DGGG
-191 ATLNFNAT
+191 ATLNFNAA
-199 NRITINQASFD
+199 NNITINQASFD
-210 NSDAGAQHSYMNFK
+210 NSDAGTQKSYMNFK
-224 GSNINVSGSSF
+224 GSNIKVSGSSF
-235 TDDTNGGFSFSG
+235 KDDTNGGFSFSG
-247 NNNNSAISFN
+247 SNNNSVISFN
-257 KTKFNQ
+257 QTNFNQGTYHFSNSANSSFDNSSFNQGTYHFNSTQSTFENSNFNQ
-263 GTYNFTN
+263 GTYNF
-270 SANLSFNNS
+270 NN
-279 NFNQSTY
+279 NA
-286 NFNSLQSTF
+286 
-295 NNSTFNQGTY
+295 
-305 NFTDNTSFNND
+305 SFNND

-323 NFNTSKVSFSGA
+323 NFNTSKVSFSGT

-352 FGSGAVFNL
+352 FGSDAVFNL
-361 NQTLNANQTYD
+361 NQTLNSNQTYD
-372 ILTTNGT
+372 ILTTNGA

-400 ISHVEVGNNTY
+400 ISHVGVGNNTY

-416 INGQDETLQETFSNK
+416 INGQDETLQETFNNQ
-431 SITTQFLGD
+431 SIIAQFLGD
-440 DLQAKAKA
+440 DLQQQAQK
-448 TYQQDLNNS
+448 TYQQDLSNS
-457 QSALSNATNDNK
+457 QSTLNNAASDSK
-469 IASADTGYTNNQN
+469 IANSDTDYTKSSNP
-482 TTIKQDAQNLE
+482 TINKDAQNLE
-493 HTSQQIA
+493 HTNQQIA
-500 KDEQALQGDLNKLKQ
+500 QDEQALEKDLAQIKQ
-515 LANSSF
+515 LANS
-521 NEQAF
+521 
-526 NQAQSKEQQDEQTL
+526 T
-540 QNEENTF
+540 
-547 SSEQEGLEKAL
+547 
-558 ANAKE
+558 
-563 QQEQQQAQATYQQ
+563 
-576 DLNNS
+576 
-581 QSALSNATNDNKI
+581 
-594 ASADTDYTKNQ
+594 
-605 NTAIKQDAQNLEN
+605 
-618 TSQQITQDQ
+618 
-627 KDLEQDL
+627 
-634 DKLQQLANS
+634 
-643 KTGFNEQA
+643 TGFNQQA
-651 FNQAQSTEQQD
+651 FKNAQSTEQQD
-662 EQTLQNEEETFSSEQ
+662 EQTLQENENTFNSEQ
-677 EGLEKALANAKHT
+677 EGLEKAIANAKPT
-690 SPTPTKHTAQNNPP
+690 SPTPSPTPTPTKHTVP
-704 NKVSPPTQNLPTT
+704 N
-717 NVWNGVYNFQNQTYS
+717 
-732 KKGIYYIDP
+732 
-741 NLSGQSGQSGNTLS
+741 
-755 TYGYLDWF
+755 
-763 TLKNKFSVN
+763 
-772 ANNGTLIIGN
+772 
-782 NTESANTKGLIWIGD
+782 
-797 DKGLVYYN
+797 
-805 TGTFNAA
+805 
-812 NIYLTSNLKTG
+812 
-823 NGFSGEGATL
+823 
-833 NFNATNRITINQA
+833 
-846 SFDNSDAGAQ
+846 
-856 HSYMNFKGSNIN
+856 
-868 VSGSSF
+868 
-874 TDDTNG
+874 
-880 GFSFSGNNN
+880 
-889 NSAISFNKTKFNQGT
+889 
-904 YNFTNS
+904 
-910 ANLSFNNSNFNQSTY
+910 
-925 NFNSLQSTFNNSTF
+925 
-939 NQGTYNFTDNTSFN
+939 
-953 NDTFNQGTYNFNT
+953 
-966 SKVSFSGANT
+966 
-976 LNSSS
+976 
-981 PFASLKGSV
+981 
-990 SFGSG
+990 
-995 AVFNLNQT
+995 
-1003 LNANQTYDILTT
+1003 
-1015 NGTIQYGVYQ
+1015 
-1025 SYLWDL
+1025 
-1031 INYKG
+1031 
-1036 DKAISHVEVGNNTYD
+1036 
-1051 VTFDINGQDETLQE
+1051 
-1065 TFSNK
+1065 
-1070 SITTQFLGDDLQAK
+1070 
-1084 AKATYQQDLNNSQSA
+1084 
-1099 LSNATNDN
+1099 
-1107 KIASADTGYTNNQ
+1107 
-1120 NTTIKQDAQNL
+1120 
-1131 EHTSQQIAKDEQAL
+1131 
-1145 QGDLNKLKQ
+1145 
-1154 LANSSFNEQ
+1154 
-1163 AFNQA
+1163 
-1168 QSKEQQDEQTLQN
+1168 
-1181 EEETFSSE
+1181 
-1189 QEGLEKA
+1189 
-1196 LANAKP
+1196 
-1202 ASPTPTPTPTP
+1202 TP
-1213 TPSPTPNPTPTKHTA
+1213 

-1247 NGVYWLQNQTYSQK
+1247 SGVYWLQNQTYSKQ
-1261 GVYYIDPNLSGQ
+1261 GIYYIDPNLSGQ
-1273 SGQSANTLS
+1273 SGQSGNTLS

-1322 GFGYIIGTF
+1322 GFGYITGTF

-1346 GVSGSDGGGA
+1346 GVSNSDGGGA

-1392 ATFDATNNISV
+1392 AAFDALNNISV
-1403 TNSSFSDMTW
+1403 TNSNFSDMTW
-1413 GKFSFNAKNI
+1413 GKFSFTAKNV

-1436 GGSSVISANAANSL
+1436 GGSSTISANASNSL
-1450 SFNNSRLNGGAVY
+1450 SFINSRLNGGAIY
-1463 NLWANSL
+1463 NLQANSL

-1488 NFNATTQLLGNTS
+1488 NFNATTQLLGNTN
-1501 FTLSSQSL
+1501 FTLSYQSL

-1528 KSQTAFKNSLTLDNN
+1528 KSQAAFKNSLTLDNN

-1558 ASAFNNQASLNIY
+1558 TSTFNNQASLNIY

-1578 NSLFFNGATLS
+1578 NSLFFNGGTLS
-1589 LNANSKLN
+1589 LNASSKLN

-1611 DDSVLSVSNASSL
+1611 DDSVLSANNTSSL

-1634 QATFGGNTTI
+1634 QADFGGNTTI
-1644 DAASFNFDSASSLS
+1644 DTASFNFDSASSLS

-1672 YAPSLSKALMS
+1672 YASSLTKALMS
-1683 VSGQFVLGNNGDIN
+1683 VSGQFVLGSNGDIN

-1850 NQPLNSLNIYNKGFS
+1850 NQPLSSLNIYNKGFS
-1865 SGNLKTLLG
+1865 SENLKTLLG
-1874 ILSQNSATLK
+1874 ILSQNSAALK
-1884 EMIET
+1884 EMIES
-1889 NQLDNITSINEVLQL
+1889 NQLDNITNINEVLQL
-1904 LDRIKIT
+1904 LDKIKIT
-1911 PAQKQALLETINHL
+1911 QTQKQALLETINHL

-1932 FSNGNL
+1932 FNNGNL
-1938 VIGATQDHVTN
+1938 IIGATQDNVTN

-1960 YSSPCALDSATCSSF
+1960 YSSPCTLDSATCSSF

-1999 AKSIYITGTL
+1999 AKSVYITGTL

-2019 SADITF
+2019 SADVTF

-2068 SQMAM
+2068 SQVAM

-2087 NALIPL
+2087 NALSPL
-2093 SKELPSSLQNETLG
+2093 SKELPTSLQDETLG

-2115 DNLLN
+2115 DDLLN

-2167 NFIGGYMDASELS
+2167 NFIGGYIDASELS

-2207 LLDEFLGQDV
+2207 LLNEFLGQDV
-2217 VKKLESQGLVSNI
+2217 IKKLESQGLVNNI
-2230 INNIISQGGLSGI
+2230 INNIISQGGLSGV

-2325 KYQGALIFASNGV
+2325 KYQGTLIFASNDV

-2441 TIANAFNNASNSTAN
+2441 TITNAFNNASNSTAN
-2456 INGDFTLNQQA
+2456 INGNFTLNQQA

-2479 GNFNSYGDLVFNLS
+2479 GNFNSYGDLVFNIS
-2493 HSVSH
+2493 HSASH
-2498 AIINAQGIATIM
+2498 AIINAQGNATIM
-2510 TNYNNPLIQFNTSS
+2510 ANDNNPLIQFNTSS
-2524 KETGA
+2524 KEAGT

-2539 YYGYNDQITGG
+2539 YYGYNNQITGG

-2559 YTLININGKHMVMT
+2559 YTLIDINGKHMVMT

-2583 VSIKDGGLIVGF
+2583 VSVKDGGLVVGF

-2616 SNAPINNLQAPTL
+2616 SNDPINNLQAPTL
-2629 KQYIAQIQGIQG
+2629 KQYIAQIQGTQG
-2641 VDSIEQA
+2641 VDSIDQA
-2648 GGTQAINW
+2648 GGSQAINW

-2667 LFAPYYLESHSTK
+2667 LFAPYYLESHSVK

-2695 IANPN
+2695 IANPD

-2870 SYRYNTWTTDAKINY
+2870 SYKYDTWTTDAKINY

-2905 YYYIGM
+2905 YYYIGL
-2911 SGLRGIMDDPIY
+2911 SSLRGIMDDPIY

-3035 RYAF
+3035 HYAF

>member
-1 MAFKKAGLISKFI
+1 MAFKKARLISRFI
-14 SKGSFKLNKISKKI
+14 SKGSFKLNKISKKF
-28 FKLNPILKREKP
+28 FKLNQILKCEKP
-40 LKRHKKTK
+40 LKCHKKALK
-48 SIKKP
+48 SIKKLS
-53 FNKNKSFLK
+53 NRNKSFLK
-62 ASVLLIGALGG
+62 ASILLIGALGG
-73 LPHLRASECRY
+73 LSHLRASECRY

-120 LNTLTTYSAGGAS
+120 LNTLATYSAGGAS
-133 FTQKFNNGTLNVG
+133 FTQKFNGGTLNVG

-154 GVNGVNVGY
+154 GINGGDVGY

-176 SSRITTGNSL
+176 SSHLTTGNSYA
-186 SDGGG
+186 DGGG

-199 NRITINQASFD
+199 NNLTINQASFD
-210 NSDAGAQHSYMNFK
+210 NSDAGTQKSYMNFK
-224 GSNINVSGSSF
+224 GSNIKVSGSSF
-235 TDDTNGGFSFSG
+235 KDDTDGGFNFSG
-247 NNNNSAISFN
+247 NSNNSTISFN
-257 KTKFNQ
+257 QTNFNQ
-263 GTYNFTN
+263 GTYNFSN
-270 SANLSFNNS
+270 SASSSFNNS
-279 NFNQSTY
+279 S
-286 NFNSLQSTF
+286 
-295 NNSTFNQGTY
+295 FNQGTY
-305 NFTDNTSFNND
+305 HFNSTQSTFENSN
-316 TFNQGTY
+316 FNQGTY
-323 NFNTSKVSFSGA
+323 NFNNNASFNNNTFNQGAYSFNTNKVSFSGI

-352 FGSGAVFNL
+352 FGSDAVFNL
-361 NQTLNANQTYD
+361 NQTLNSNQTYD
-372 ILTTNGT
+372 ILTTNGA

-416 INGQDETLQETFSNK
+416 INGQDETLQETFNK
-431 SITTQFLGD
+431 QSIITQFLGD
-440 DLQAKAKA
+440 DLQQQAQK
-448 TYQQDLNNS
+448 TYQEDLTNS
-457 QSALSNATNDNK
+457 QSALNNAASDSK
-469 IASADTGYTNNQN
+469 IANSDTDYTNNKN
-482 TTIKQDAQNLE
+482 TTIKEDAKNLE
-493 HTSQQIA
+493 NTNQKIQQ
-500 KDEQALQGDLNKLKQ
+500 DEQALEKDLAQIKQLANPTTGFNEQAFTQAQKQEQQDEQTLQDDENAFNAEQDSLNKAIQQAQAQQQKQEQQQAQQTYQEDVANSQNALNNVTSDNTIASNDTSYTQSKNTTIATDAQGLENTNQQIAQDEQALEKDLAQIKQ
-515 LANSSF
+515 LANSTTGF

-526 NQAQSKEQQDEQTL
+526 NQVQKQEQQDEQTL
-540 QNEENTF
+540 QNEEKTF
-547 SSEQEGLEKAL
+547 NAEQEGLK
-558 ANAKE
+558 
-563 QQEQQQAQATYQQ
+563 QA
-576 DLNNS
+576 
-581 QSALSNATNDNKI
+581 I
-594 ASADTDYTKNQ
+594 
-605 NTAIKQDAQNLEN
+605 
-618 TSQQITQDQ
+618 
-627 KDLEQDL
+627 
-634 DKLQQLANS
+634 
-643 KTGFNEQA
+643 
-651 FNQAQSTEQQD
+651 
-662 EQTLQNEEETFSSEQ
+662 
-677 EGLEKALANAKHT
+677 
-690 SPTPTKHTAQNNPP
+690 
-704 NKVSPPTQNLPTT
+704 
-717 NVWNGVYNFQNQTYS
+717 
-732 KKGIYYIDP
+732 
-741 NLSGQSGQSGNTLS
+741 
-755 TYGYLDWF
+755 
-763 TLKNKFSVN
+763 
-772 ANNGTLIIGN
+772 
-782 NTESANTKGLIWIGD
+782 
-797 DKGLVYYN
+797 
-805 TGTFNAA
+805 
-812 NIYLTSNLKTG
+812 
-823 NGFSGEGATL
+823 
-833 NFNATNRITINQA
+833 
-846 SFDNSDAGAQ
+846 
-856 HSYMNFKGSNIN
+856 
-868 VSGSSF
+868 
-874 TDDTNG
+874 
-880 GFSFSGNNN
+880 
-889 NSAISFNKTKFNQGT
+889 
-904 YNFTNS
+904 
-910 ANLSFNNSNFNQSTY
+910 
-925 NFNSLQSTFNNSTF
+925 
-939 NQGTYNFTDNTSFN
+939 
-953 NDTFNQGTYNFNT
+953 
-966 SKVSFSGANT
+966 
-976 LNSSS
+976 
-981 PFASLKGSV
+981 
-990 SFGSG
+990 
-995 AVFNLNQT
+995 
-1003 LNANQTYDILTT
+1003 
-1015 NGTIQYGVYQ
+1015 
-1025 SYLWDL
+1025 
-1031 INYKG
+1031 
-1036 DKAISHVEVGNNTYD
+1036 
-1051 VTFDINGQDETLQE
+1051 
-1065 TFSNK
+1065 
-1070 SITTQFLGDDLQAK
+1070 
-1084 AKATYQQDLNNSQSA
+1084 
-1099 LSNATNDN
+1099 
-1107 KIASADTGYTNNQ
+1107 
-1120 NTTIKQDAQNL
+1120 
-1131 EHTSQQIAKDEQAL
+1131 
-1145 QGDLNKLKQ
+1145 
-1154 LANSSFNEQ
+1154 
-1163 AFNQA
+1163 
-1168 QSKEQQDEQTLQN
+1168 
-1181 EEETFSSE
+1181 
-1189 QEGLEKA
+1189 
-1196 LANAKP
+1196 ANAKP
-1202 ASPTPTPTPTP
+1202 ANPTPNP
-1213 TPSPTPNPTPTKHTA
+1213 TPSPTPTPTKHTA
-1228 PNKVP
+1228 PNTPPSQVP

-1247 NGVYWLQNQTYSQK
+1247 NGVYNLQNQTYSNK

-1282 TYTANLLGRSFGV
+1282 TYTANLFGRSFGV

-1322 GFGYIIGTF
+1322 GFGYITGTF
-1331 NAANIYLTNNFKTGE
+1331 NASNIYLTNNFKTGE
-1346 GVSGSDGGGA
+1346 GVSNSDGGGA

-1392 ATFDATNNISV
+1392 ATFDALNNISV

-1413 GKFSFNAKNI
+1413 GKFSFSAKNI

-1436 GGSSVISANAANSL
+1436 GGSSTISANASNSL
-1450 SFNNSRLNGGAVY
+1450 SFINSRLNGGAIY
-1463 NLWANSL
+1463 NLQANSL

-1488 NFNATTQLLGNTS
+1488 NFNATTQLLGNTN

-1528 KSQTAFKNSLTLDNN
+1528 KSQAAFKNSLTLNNN

-1549 NQSVLNASG
+1549 NQSVLNANG

-1571 NGSQATF
+1571 NGSQAAF
-1578 NSLFFNGATLS
+1578 NSLFFNGGTLS
-1589 LNANSKLN
+1589 LNASSKLN

-1611 DDSVLSVSNASSL
+1611 DDSVLSANNTSSL

-1634 QATFGGNTTI
+1634 QADFGGNTTI
-1644 DAASFNFDSASSLS
+1644 DTASFNFDSASSLN

-1672 YAPSLSKALMS
+1672 YAPSLTKALMS

-1827 NIKGLFTPKGSQT
+1827 NVKGLFTPKGSQT
-1840 PQTPGTYSPF
+1840 PQAPGTYSPF

-1865 SGNLKTLLG
+1865 SENLKTLLG

-1884 EMIET
+1884 EMIES
-1889 NQLDNITSINEVLQL
+1889 NQLDNITNINEVLQL
-1904 LDRIKIT
+1904 LDKIKIT
-1911 PAQKQALLETINHL
+1911 QAQKQALLETINHL

-1932 FSNGNL
+1932 FNNGNL
-1938 VIGATQDHVTN
+1938 VIGATQDNVTN

-1960 YSSPCALDSATCSSF
+1960 YSSPCTLDSATCSSF

-1999 AKSIYITGTL
+1999 AKSIYITGTI

-2019 SADITF
+2019 SADVTF

-2044 NIFNLLGQEGIDKI
+2044 NIFNLLGQKGIDKI

-2068 SQMAM
+2068 SQVAM

-2081 LGNFVE
+2081 LGNFIE
-2087 NALIPL
+2087 NALSPL
-2093 SKELPSSLQNETLG
+2093 SKELPTSLQDETLG

-2133 KKLSIFGNFVTPSII
+2133 QKLSIFGNFVTPSII

-2167 NFIGGYMDASELS
+2167 NFIGGYIDASELS

-2207 LLDEFLGQDV
+2207 LLNEFLGQDV

-2230 INNIISQGGLSGI
+2230 INNIISQGGLSGV

-2368 CINLANCPTTKN
+2368 CVNLASCPTTKN
-2380 SSSTNSSVTPTNES
+2380 NSSKNSSVTPTNES

-2404 LGVIASNGAID
+2404 LGAIASNGAID
-2415 LSQVKNNSVIGT
+2415 LSQVTNNSVIGT
-2427 LNLNENATLQANNL
+2427 LNLNENAALQANNL
-2441 TIANAFNNASNSTAN
+2441 TITNAFNNASNSTAN
-2456 INGDFTLNQQA
+2456 INGNFTLNQQA

-2493 HSVSH
+2493 HSASH
-2498 AIINAQGIATIM
+2498 AIINAQGVATIM
-2510 TNYNNPLIQFNTSS
+2510 ANNNNPLIQFNTSS
-2524 KETGA
+2524 KEVGT

-2539 YYGYNDQITGG
+2539 YYGYNNQITGG

-2559 YTLININGKHMVMT
+2559 YTLIDINGKHMVMT
-2573 DNGLTYNGQA
+2573 GNGLTYNGQA
-2583 VSIKDGGLIVGF
+2583 VNIKDGGLVVGF

-2616 SNAPINNLQAPTL
+2616 SNDPINNLQAPTL
-2629 KQYIAQIQGIQG
+2629 KQYIAQIQGTQG
-2641 VDSIEQA
+2641 VDSIDQT
-2648 GGTQAINW
+2648 GGNQAINW

-2667 LFAPYYLESHSTK
+2667 LFAPYYLESHSIK

-2695 IANPN
+2695 IANPD

-2808 AAYGYSGFHANIT
+2808 AAYGYSGFHGNIT

-2870 SYRYNTWTTDAKINY
+2870 SYRYDTWTTDAKINY

-2900 QIGLA
+2900 QVGLA
-2905 YYYIGM
+2905 YYYIGL

-3026 INITGNIGM
+3026 INITGNIGI

>member
-1 MAFKKAGLISKFI
+1 MAFKKARLISRFI
-14 SKGSFKLNKISKKI
+14 SKGSFKLNRISKKI
-28 FKLNPILKREKP
+28 FTLNQILKCEKP
-40 LKRHKKTK
+40 LKCHKKALK
-48 SIKKP
+48 PIKKLS
-53 FNKNKSFLK
+53 NRNKSFLK
-62 ASVLLIGALGG
+62 ASILLIGALGG
-73 LPHLRASECRY
+73 LSHIRASECRY
-84 WSWWSG
+84 WSWSTWS
-90 YHDKIESGSNSPTH
+90 YHDNIESGPNSPTH

-120 LNTLTTYSAGGAS
+120 LNTLTTYSTGGAS
-133 FTQKFNNGTLNVG
+133 FTQKFNGGTLNVG

-154 GVNGVNVGY
+154 GINGGDVGY

-176 SSRITTGNSL
+176 SSHLTTGNSYA
-186 SDGGG
+186 DGGG

-199 NRITINQASFD
+199 NHITINQASFD
-210 NSDAGAQHSYMNFK
+210 NSDAGTQKSYMNFK
-224 GSNINVSGSSF
+224 GSNIKVSGSSF
-235 TDDTNGGFSFSG
+235 KDDTDGGFSFSG

-257 KTKFNQ
+257 QTNFNQ
-263 GTYNFTN
+263 GTYNFSN
-270 SANLSFNNS
+270 SASSSFDNS
-279 NFNQSTY
+279 NFNQGTY
-286 NFNSLQSTF
+286 HFNSAQSTF
-295 NNSTFNQGTY
+295 ENSNFNQGTY
-305 NFTDNTSFNND
+305 NFNNNASFNNN

-323 NFNTSKVSFSGA
+323 NFNTSKVSFSGI

-352 FGSGAVFNL
+352 FNSGAIFNL
-361 NQTLNANQTYD
+361 NQTLSGNQTYD
-372 ILTTNGT
+372 ILTTNGA

-400 ISHVEVGNNTY
+400 ISHVGVGNNTY

-416 INGQDETLQETFSNK
+416 INGQDETLQETFNK
-431 SITTQFLGD
+431 QSIITQFLGD
-440 DLQAKAKA
+440 DLQQQAQQ
-448 TYQQDLNNS
+448 TYQQDLSNS
-457 QSALSNATNDNK
+457 QNALNNAASDSK
-469 IASADTGYTNNQN
+469 IANSDTDYTKNKN
-482 TTIKQDAQNLE
+482 TAIATDAQNLE
-493 HTSQQIA
+493 NTNQKIQQ
-500 KDEQALQGDLNKLKQ
+500 DEQALEKDLAQIKQ
-515 LANSSF
+515 LANSTTGF

-526 NQAQSKEQQDEQTL
+526 NQAQKQEQQDEQTL
-540 QNEENTF
+540 QNEEKTF
-547 SSEQEGLEKAL
+547 NAEQEGLKQAI
-558 ANAKE
+558 ANAKP
-563 QQEQQQAQATYQQ
+563 
-576 DLNNS
+576 
-581 QSALSNATNDNKI
+581 
-594 ASADTDYTKNQ
+594 ASPTPSHA
-605 NTAIKQDAQNLEN
+605 
-618 TSQQITQDQ
+618 
-627 KDLEQDL
+627 
-634 DKLQQLANS
+634 
-643 KTGFNEQA
+643 
-651 FNQAQSTEQQD
+651 
-662 EQTLQNEEETFSSEQ
+662 
-677 EGLEKALANAKHT
+677 
-690 SPTPTKHTAQNNPP
+690 PTPTKHTVQNTPP
-704 NKVSPPTQNLPTT
+704 NKVPPTPTPPTQNLPKT
-717 NVWNGVYNFQNQTYS
+717 NVWNGVYNLQNQTYS
-732 KKGIYYIDP
+732 NKGVYYIDP

-755 TYGYLDWF
+755 TY
-763 TLKNKFSVN
+763 
-772 ANNGTLIIGN
+772 
-782 NTESANTKGLIWIGD
+782 
-797 DKGLVYYN
+797 
-805 TGTFNAA
+805 
-812 NIYLTSNLKTG
+812 
-823 NGFSGEGATL
+823 
-833 NFNATNRITINQA
+833 
-846 SFDNSDAGAQ
+846 
-856 HSYMNFKGSNIN
+856 
-868 VSGSSF
+868 
-874 TDDTNG
+874 
-880 GFSFSGNNN
+880 
-889 NSAISFNKTKFNQGT
+889 
-904 YNFTNS
+904 
-910 ANLSFNNSNFNQSTY
+910 
-925 NFNSLQSTFNNSTF
+925 
-939 NQGTYNFTDNTSFN
+939 
-953 NDTFNQGTYNFNT
+953 
-966 SKVSFSGANT
+966 
-976 LNSSS
+976 
-981 PFASLKGSV
+981 
-990 SFGSG
+990 
-995 AVFNLNQT
+995 
-1003 LNANQTYDILTT
+1003 
-1015 NGTIQYGVYQ
+1015 
-1025 SYLWDL
+1025 
-1031 INYKG
+1031 
-1036 DKAISHVEVGNNTYD
+1036 
-1051 VTFDINGQDETLQE
+1051 
-1065 TFSNK
+1065 
-1070 SITTQFLGDDLQAK
+1070 
-1084 AKATYQQDLNNSQSA
+1084 
-1099 LSNATNDN
+1099 
-1107 KIASADTGYTNNQ
+1107 
-1120 NTTIKQDAQNL
+1120 
-1131 EHTSQQIAKDEQAL
+1131 
-1145 QGDLNKLKQ
+1145 
-1154 LANSSFNEQ
+1154 
-1163 AFNQA
+1163 
-1168 QSKEQQDEQTLQN
+1168 
-1181 EEETFSSE
+1181 
-1189 QEGLEKA
+1189 
-1196 LANAKP
+1196 
-1202 ASPTPTPTPTP
+1202 
-1213 TPSPTPNPTPTKHTA
+1213 
-1228 PNKVP
+1228 
-1233 PTPPTQNLPTTNVW
+1233 
-1247 NGVYWLQNQTYSQK
+1247 
-1261 GVYYIDPNLSGQ
+1261 
-1273 SGQSANTLS
+1273 
-1282 TYTANLLGRSFGV
+1282 TANLFGRSFGV

-1322 GFGYIIGTF
+1322 GFGYITGTF
-1331 NAANIYLTNNFKTGE
+1331 NASNIYLTNNFKTGE
-1346 GVSGSDGGGA
+1346 GVSNSDGGGA

-1392 ATFDATNNISV
+1392 ATFDALNNISV

-1413 GKFSFNAKNI
+1413 GKFSFSAENI

-1436 GGSSVISANAANSL
+1436 GGSSTISANASNSL
-1450 SFNNSRLNGGAVY
+1450 SFINSRLNGGAVY
-1463 NLWANSL
+1463 NLQANSL

-1488 NFNATTQLLGNTS
+1488 NFNATTQLLGNTN

-1528 KSQTAFKNSLTLDNN
+1528 KSQAAFKNSLTLDNN

-1549 NQSVLNASG
+1549 NQSVLNANG
-1558 ASAFNNQASLNIY
+1558 TSAFNNQASLNIY
-1571 NGSQATF
+1571 NGSQAAF
-1578 NSLFFNGATLS
+1578 NSLFFNGGTLS
-1589 LNANSKLN
+1589 LNASSKLN

-1611 DDSVLSVSNASSL
+1611 DDSVLSASNTSSL

-1634 QATFGGNTTI
+1634 QADFGGNTTI
-1644 DAASFNFDSASSLS
+1644 DTASFNFDSASSLS

-1672 YAPSLSKALMS
+1672 YVPSLTKALMN

-1805 QNPTGYSYDYSDNQA
+1805 QNPTGYSYDYSDDQV

-1840 PQTPGTYSPF
+1840 PQAPGTYSPF
-1850 NQPLNSLNIYNKGFS
+1850 NQPLSSLNIYNKGFS
-1865 SGNLKTLLG
+1865 SENLKTLLG
-1874 ILSQNSATLK
+1874 ILSQNSVTLK
-1884 EMIET
+1884 EMIES
-1889 NQLDNITSINEVLQL
+1889 NQLDNITNINEVLQL
-1904 LDRIKIT
+1904 LDKIKIT
-1911 PAQKQALLETINHL
+1911 QAQKQALLDTINHL

-1932 FSNGNL
+1932 FNNGNL
-1938 VIGATQDHVTN
+1938 VIGATQDNVTN

-1999 AKSIYITGTL
+1999 AKSIYITGTI

-2019 SADITF
+2019 SADVTF

-2044 NIFNLLGQEGIDKI
+2044 NIFNLLGQKGIDKI

-2068 SQMAM
+2068 SQVAM

-2081 LGNFVE
+2081 LGNFIE
-2087 NALIPL
+2087 NALSPL
-2093 SKELPSSLQNETLG
+2093 SKELPASLQDETLG

-2120 NSGVMNAIQNIIS
+2120 NSGVMNEIQNIIS

-2167 NFIGGYMDASELS
+2167 NFIGGYIDASELS
-2180 SILSVILKDI
+2180 SILSVVLKDI
-2190 TNPPTSLQKDI
+2190 TNPPASLQKDI

-2207 LLDEFLGQDV
+2207 LLNEFLGQDV
-2217 VKKLESQGLVSNI
+2217 VKKLESQGLVNNI
-2230 INNIISQGGLSGI
+2230 INNIISQGGLSGV
-2243 YNQGLGSVLPPSLQN
+2243 YNQGLGNVLPPSLQN

-2368 CINLANCPTTKN
+2368 CVNLASCPTTKN

-2394 LSVRANNFTF
+2394 LSVHANNFTF
-2404 LGVIASNGAID
+2404 LGAITSNGAID

-2441 TIANAFNNASNSTAN
+2441 TITNAFNNASNSTAN
-2456 INGDFTLNQQA
+2456 INGNFTLNQQA

-2493 HSVSH
+2493 HSASH
-2498 AIINAQGIATIM
+2498 AIINAQGAATIM
-2510 TNYNNPLIQFNTSS
+2510 ANNNNPLIQFNTSS
-2524 KETGA
+2524 KEVGT

-2559 YTLININGKHMVMT
+2559 YALIDINGKHMVMT

-2583 VSIKDGGLIVGF
+2583 VSIKDGGLVVGF

-2616 SNAPINNLQAPTL
+2616 SNDPINNLQAPTL
-2629 KQYIAQIQGIQG
+2629 KQYIAQIQGVQS
-2641 VDSIEQA
+2641 VDSIDQA
-2648 GGTQAINW
+2648 GGNQAINW

-2680 DLTTIAGDIANTLEV
+2680 DLTTIAGDIANTLEI
-2695 IANPN
+2695 IANPD

-2720 LAKLSDTSTFASAD
+2720 LAKLSDTSTFARSD
-2734 FHERLEALKNKRFAD
+2734 FLERLEALKNKRFAD

-2808 AAYGYSGFHANIT
+2808 AAYGYSGFHGNIT

-2870 SYRYNTWTTDAKINY
+2870 SYRYDTWTTDAKINY

-2900 QIGLA
+2900 QVGLA
-2905 YYYIGM
+2905 YYYIGL

-3026 INITGNIGM
+3026 INITGNIGI

>member
-1 MAFKKAGLISKFI
+1 MAFKKARLISRFI
-14 SKGSFKLNKISKKI
+14 SKGSFKLNKISKK
-28 FKLNPILKREKP
+28 FFTLNQILKREKP

-48 SIKKP
+48 SIEKP

-73 LPHLRASECRY
+73 LSHLRANECRY
-84 WSWWSG
+84 WSWSSWS
-90 YHDKIESGSNSPTH
+90 YQDNIESGPNSPTH

-111 STQGSGTYY
+111 SAQGSGTYY

-133 FTQKFNNGTLNVG
+133 FTQKFNNGTLDIR

-154 GVNGVNVGY
+154 GINGGDVGY

-176 SSRITTGNSL
+176 SSHITTGNSYA
-186 SDGGG
+186 DGGG

-199 NRITINQASFD
+199 NNITINQASFD
-210 NSDAGAQHSYMNFK
+210 NSDAGTQKSYMNFK
-224 GSNINVSGSSF
+224 GSNIKVSGSSF
-235 TDDTNGGFSFSG
+235 KDDTDGGFNFSG
-247 NNNNSAISFN
+247 NNNNSTISFD
-257 KTKFNQ
+257 KTSFNQGTYTFSNSTTLSFNNSSFNQGTYHFNSAQSTFENSNFNQ
-263 GTYNFTN
+263 GTYNF
-270 SANLSFNNS
+270 S
-279 NFNQSTY
+279 N
-286 NFNSLQSTF
+286 
-295 NNSTFNQGTY
+295 
-305 NFTDNTSFNND
+305 NTSFNND

-323 NFNTSKVSFSGA
+323 NFNSSKVSFSGS

-352 FGSGAVFNL
+352 FNSGAIFNL
-361 NQTLNANQTYD
+361 NQTLNNNQTYD
-372 ILTTNGT
+372 ILTTNGA

-416 INGQDETLQETFSNK
+416 INGQDETLQETFSNQ
-431 SITTQFLGD
+431 SIITQFLGD
-440 DLQAKAKA
+440 DLQQQAQQ
-448 TYQQDLNNS
+448 TYQEDVNNS
-457 QSALSNATNDNK
+457 QNALNDVTSDNTIANNDTSYTKSSNPTIAT
-469 IASADTGYTNNQN
+469 
-482 TTIKQDAQNLE
+482 DAQNLE
-493 HTSQQIA
+493 STNQKIQQ
-500 KDEQALQGDLNKLKQ
+500 DEQALEKDLAQIQQ
-515 LANSSF
+515 LANPTTGF

-526 NQAQSKEQQDEQTL
+526 TQAQKQEQQDEQTL
-540 QNEENTF
+540 QNEENAFNT
-547 SSEQEGLEKAL
+547 EQEGLKQAIQQ
-558 ANAKE
+558 A
-563 QQEQQQAQATYQQ
+563 QEQQQKQEQQEAQQTYQEDVAHSQ
-576 DLNNS
+576 NALNNVTS
-581 QSALSNATNDNKI
+581 DNKI
-594 ASADTDYTKNQ
+594 ASADTSDTQSSNPTIAK
-605 NTAIKQDAQNLEN
+605 DAQTLEN
-618 TSQQITQDQ
+618 TNQKIQQDEQDLE
-627 KDLEQDL
+627 KDLENV
-634 DKLQQLANS
+634 KQLANS
-643 KTGFNEQA
+643 TTGFNEQA
-651 FNQAQSTEQQD
+651 FTQAQKQEQQD
-662 EQTLQNEEETFSSEQ
+662 EQTLQNEENAFNTEQ
-677 EGLEKALANAKHT
+677 EGLKQAIANAKPT
-690 SPTPTKHTAQNNPP
+690 SPTPSPTPTPTKHTGPNTPP
-704 NKVSPPTQNLPTT
+704 SQVPPTPPSQNLPKT
-717 NVWNGVYNFQNQTYS
+717 NVWNGVYWLQNKTYS
-732 KKGIYYIDP
+732 NKDIYYIDP

-755 TYGYLDWF
+755 TY
-763 TLKNKFSVN
+763 
-772 ANNGTLIIGN
+772 
-782 NTESANTKGLIWIGD
+782 
-797 DKGLVYYN
+797 
-805 TGTFNAA
+805 
-812 NIYLTSNLKTG
+812 
-823 NGFSGEGATL
+823 
-833 NFNATNRITINQA
+833 
-846 SFDNSDAGAQ
+846 
-856 HSYMNFKGSNIN
+856 
-868 VSGSSF
+868 
-874 TDDTNG
+874 
-880 GFSFSGNNN
+880 
-889 NSAISFNKTKFNQGT
+889 
-904 YNFTNS
+904 
-910 ANLSFNNSNFNQSTY
+910 
-925 NFNSLQSTFNNSTF
+925 
-939 NQGTYNFTDNTSFN
+939 
-953 NDTFNQGTYNFNT
+953 
-966 SKVSFSGANT
+966 
-976 LNSSS
+976 
-981 PFASLKGSV
+981 
-990 SFGSG
+990 
-995 AVFNLNQT
+995 
-1003 LNANQTYDILTT
+1003 
-1015 NGTIQYGVYQ
+1015 
-1025 SYLWDL
+1025 
-1031 INYKG
+1031 
-1036 DKAISHVEVGNNTYD
+1036 
-1051 VTFDINGQDETLQE
+1051 
-1065 TFSNK
+1065 
-1070 SITTQFLGDDLQAK
+1070 
-1084 AKATYQQDLNNSQSA
+1084 
-1099 LSNATNDN
+1099 
-1107 KIASADTGYTNNQ
+1107 
-1120 NTTIKQDAQNL
+1120 
-1131 EHTSQQIAKDEQAL
+1131 
-1145 QGDLNKLKQ
+1145 
-1154 LANSSFNEQ
+1154 
-1163 AFNQA
+1163 
-1168 QSKEQQDEQTLQN
+1168 
-1181 EEETFSSE
+1181 
-1189 QEGLEKA
+1189 
-1196 LANAKP
+1196 
-1202 ASPTPTPTPTP
+1202 
-1213 TPSPTPNPTPTKHTA
+1213 
-1228 PNKVP
+1228 
-1233 PTPPTQNLPTTNVW
+1233 
-1247 NGVYWLQNQTYSQK
+1247 
-1261 GVYYIDPNLSGQ
+1261 
-1273 SGQSANTLS
+1273 
-1282 TYTANLLGRSFGV
+1282 TANLLGRSFGV
-1295 NIQNGTLIIGN
+1295 NANNGTLIIGN

-1322 GFGYIIGTF
+1322 GFGYITGTF
-1331 NAANIYLTNNFKTGE
+1331 NAVNIYLTNNFKTGE

-1366 TMDGLNYNDAETVTK
+1366 TMDGLNYNNAETVTK

-1392 ATFDATNNISV
+1392 TTFDATNNISV

-1436 GGSSVISANAANSL
+1436 GGSSTISANASNSL
-1450 SFNNSRLNGGAVY
+1450 SFTDSRLNGGAVY
-1463 NLWANSL
+1463 NLQANSL

-1528 KSQTAFKNSLTLDNN
+1528 KSQAAFKNSLTLDNN

-1549 NQSVLNASG
+1549 NQSVLNANG

-1571 NGSQATF
+1571 NGSQATL
-1578 NSLFFNGATLS
+1578 NSLFFNGGTLS
-1589 LNANSKLN
+1589 LNASSKLN

-1611 DDSVLSVSNASSL
+1611 DDSVLNANNTSSL

-1634 QATFGGNTTI
+1634 QANFGGNTTI
-1644 DAASFNFDSASSLS
+1644 DTASFNFDSASSLN

-1672 YAPSLSKALMS
+1672 YAPSLTKALMS

-1805 QNPTGYSYDYSDNQA
+1805 QNLTGYSYDYSDNQA

-1827 NIKGLFTPKGSQT
+1827 NVKGLFTPKGSQT

-1865 SGNLKTLLG
+1865 SENLKTLLG

-1884 EMIET
+1884 EMIES
-1889 NQLDNITSINEVLQL
+1889 NQLDNITNINEVLQL
-1904 LDRIKIT
+1904 LDKIKIT
-1911 PAQKQALLETINHL
+1911 QAQKQALLETINHL

-1932 FSNGNL
+1932 FNNGNL
-1938 VIGATQDHVTN
+1938 VIGATQDNVTN

-1999 AKSIYITGTL
+1999 AKSIYITGTV

-2019 SADITF
+2019 SADVTF

-2081 LGNFVE
+2081 LGNFIE
-2087 NALIPL
+2087 NALSPL
-2093 SKELPSSLQNETLG
+2093 SKELPASLQDETLG

-2115 DNLLN
+2115 DDLLN
-2120 NSGVMNAIQNIIS
+2120 NSGVMNEIQNIIS
-2133 KKLSIFGNFVTPSII
+2133 QKLSIFGNFVTPSII

-2167 NFIGGYMDASELS
+2167 NFIGGYIDASEIS

-2207 LLDEFLGQDV
+2207 LLNEFLGQDV

-2230 INNIISQGGLSGI
+2230 INNVISQGGLSGV

-2285 LSNGYVFV
+2285 LSDGYVFV

-2380 SSSTNSSVTPTNES
+2380 SSSANSSVTPTNET

-2404 LGVIASNGAID
+2404 LGAIASNGAID
-2415 LSQVKNNSVIGT
+2415 LSQVTNNSVIGT

-2441 TIANAFNNASNSTAN
+2441 TITNAFDNVSNSTAN
-2456 INGDFTLNQQA
+2456 IDGNFTLNQQA

-2498 AIINAQGIATIM
+2498 AIINTQGTATIM
-2510 TNYNNPLIQFNTSS
+2510 ANDNNPLIQFNASS
-2524 KETGA
+2524 KETGT

-2539 YYGYNDQITGG
+2539 YYGYNNQITGG

-2559 YTLININGKHMVMT
+2559 YALIDINGKHMVMT

-2583 VSIKDGGLIVGF
+2583 VSVKDGGLVVGF

-2616 SNAPINNLQAPTL
+2616 SNDPINNLQAPTL
-2629 KQYIAQIQGIQG
+2629 KQYIAQIQGVQS
-2641 VDSIEQA
+2641 VDSIDQA
-2648 GGTQAINW
+2648 GGNQAINW

-2720 LAKLSDTSTFASAD
+2720 LAKLSDTSTFARSD
-2734 FHERLEALKNKRFAD
+2734 FLERLEALKNKRFAD

-2789 YGINVGYDRF
+2789 YGINIGYDRF

-2829 MGVYSRAFIKR
+2829 VGVYSRAFIKR

-2870 SYRYNTWTTDAKINY
+2870 SYRYDTWTTDAKINY
-2885 GYDFMF
+2885 GYDFML

-2900 QIGLA
+2900 QVGLA
-2905 YYYIGM
+2905 YYYIGL

-2981 NTLSYRDGGRY
+2981 NTLSYRNGGRY